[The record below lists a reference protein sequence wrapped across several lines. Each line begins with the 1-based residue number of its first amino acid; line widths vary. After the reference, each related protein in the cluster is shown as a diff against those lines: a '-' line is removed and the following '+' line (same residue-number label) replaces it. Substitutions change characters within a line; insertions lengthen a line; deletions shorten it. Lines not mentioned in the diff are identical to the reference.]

1 MSTNCYNPIKGIDD
15 VISSKIQGW
24 NKYRVAT
31 LRGMYDESHPSP
43 LDTSDLDKA
52 VQELISYRR
61 NLGKVNAESIKT
73 ASFNLS
79 ESYQKLKESFSA
91 EERFNRINMISTMF
105 SDRLDA
111 LQEANPSLSRKV
123 ICNGF
128 ISNGKLVA
136 GQFSVFEG
144 VYNDLLEYYLE
155 AVEEDDM
162 DTANSYKKVLENW
175 GALVSHARMRLRD
188 TEELKLGNNIEYAD
202 DTNPDNYNDNKLS
215 ELYDA
220 SESKREAWQETSDMQ
235 SAFGSVGKQ
244 VRKLLGSIQRVENG
258 EEVYDDLGFPIMLDP
273 VKTHQSLIEI
283 LRGVT
288 SENQMIGLLRNAS
301 SSQSWLQP
309 VIEELENNDQ
319 LRTQFYVD
327 FKKNFQP
334 YSILLEEIKNEL
346 RTFKTLILNRVN
358 ISLSGQYLTS
368 ITLGKQVNPDTS
380 VFNKDGSI
388 NWKNLQNLR
397 EIVAEYF
404 PSKNVSI
411 VPKFYSNK
419 ETSWQE
425 KKRVLI
431 KITEALG
438 IDIDGNTLDRIM
450 SNGRD
455 LHKFTDAISELIEFG
470 TDKILNKSELESL
483 NKGNFS
489 LSKSSFKDF
498 IKFSPAGSTAKQG
511 VIREKIDKML
521 TIITKNREGL
531 RLESRVRHK
540 DKNGNN
546 ITLFSNVIPSY
557 LGDKMDRIASFVTN
571 NDRQGLRRM
580 IENEFLDSSFFM
592 DNGTILNRWIKDL
605 YESDLDEKSFA
616 TNFVFKRFLGTSD
629 NSFENFTSKQ
639 HAIDMM
645 TEYFSERQISPKNI
659 KYIDEEEFNKSKNLK
674 SFPKD
679 QLYYVNGTN
688 YYYKYNS
695 IDSKGNNV
703 WTKHIKDDYA
713 YYPVFILGDSGV
725 SKFIKAKRYS
735 AKEILDGLYDV
746 YRQERRRMALTKA
759 ANSKLKEEEY
769 SPIENFSNKEDEYT
783 ILPFLNKDYKSP
795 DGTVGK
801 YAAMI
806 GENPSKQE
814 VVKAI
819 QAYMEEA
826 VNIFKKNLNNLGL
839 LETKEVYNPNT
850 NKKEV
855 QYIYFSQEVNGDKTI
870 DKVIADYYW
879 NTKFATIQQLQL
891 FTIDP
896 AFYKG
901 TKDLQKRYKEI
912 HAPGSV
918 LSLEARDF
926 DGNLYSKDG
935 IERCVYFDD
944 INLNAELSNPEFMTA
959 IKAKFGKN
967 SPVYKAYTK
976 NTLTDGQ
983 GYRTLESYRK
993 VMGMAGKWTQEME
1006 NVYNAIKQLR
1016 AEYGKDAQIPSD
1028 KLAEI
1033 ASMAVVFQPIKPY
1046 MYTIENYAVN
1056 NTDKLKIPVQ
1066 HKYAEA
1072 VLIPELLPAG
1082 SKLRDMAYWMESKG
1096 VDLVGSTKIVKVGG
1110 FGSTDISKASNA
1122 KELNDALDKAYIHQL
1137 SYGDYRIQTN
1147 VPEHINSSQLFGTQ
1161 VRKLIMTNVEMDDY
1175 HYENY
1180 VGGNKVNLGGKYGDV
1195 RLNGRNLVSFYNSL
1209 IVANILE
1216 SYDLF
1221 ANEVSDIKKLS
1232 DKLLQTTINN
1242 SRESMDNML
1251 AYSLT
1256 GDDKFLVPLFEGALE
1271 HDSSAMLFS
1280 MFKKRVNKQSIKGG
1294 SAVQVSA
1301 MGIKGYEESGDLKY
1315 VVDPNNPNNILYAEC
1330 EIPWDISYT
1339 DINGKEVTLEFS
1351 DYCNEDGTL
1360 KTDKDGN
1367 TLLEKKFPNALSILA
1382 YRIPTERDYSMINL
1396 RVKRFSQKTAGGTI
1410 KVPAQGTTI
1419 AGFDFDID
1427 KLYFM
1432 RNEYRQRELSSSEVA
1447 EIWKEFY
1454 ETYSNI
1460 KDVLKEAR
1468 EEDTESLDRLYKY
1481 WDKAGL
1487 PYSYKEAFAQFI
1499 ADRGYISFESYD
1511 FSKSPLDNTR
1521 AARNNMLIKL
1531 IQERLMDYET
1541 FEQRYTPGGFANA
1554 SKAARTLRELL
1565 FGSLEG
1571 IVSRGTSTSKI
1582 SGENISSK
1590 GSEFA
1595 KKLTNVG
1602 NNLEVTYK
1610 GVTFRNAEHAYQTWK
1625 SGEFDNTAY
1634 NSINTWKPV
1643 GSKPV
1648 NKQINFQIM
1657 VDILTEKLKQHP
1669 ELIEGIKERG
1679 GHEYIISST
1688 HNVVGDKYWESSG
1701 QNAFIK
1707 ALAEAAINVGIS
1719 PINNNFIK
1727 STVDF
1732 NAIAERAK
1740 DSKSDPEPNY
1750 DPSDPM
1756 TIITYNQQNQ
1766 VAGKL
1771 IGIFANQNTNHAFS
1785 SLMKEFTLKE
1795 PIRFAGH
1802 SYNDL
1807 LHAPKGIDVDLNVAE
1822 FLAASVDA
1830 VKDPVLNFLNLN
1842 TITADAG
1849 AVLAR
1854 IGYTTQEIGLLFN
1867 QPIIKEICEYSF
1879 NNGVT
1884 ADMAIREVVKN
1895 YMGDDT
1901 ESPKANPDEDFSIN
1915 KLALNIVNDR
1925 VMREQGKNAM
1935 DNKSF
1940 KADQLKVAELFS
1952 QIQTVAGDV
1961 SQFVTSTKF
1970 TASNAVG
1977 STFGDLYSQQMKVK
1991 NYIDKF
1997 VVKNGKNA
2005 LSVNIKVTDTIDS
2018 PITNNTNLQGSNQ
2031 EYLESLIENPL
2042 AYEQAM
2048 YDMNR
2053 RANSLLNSYYP
2064 YETPSYRNARNRLAS
2079 LTKNNFLDADTIN
2092 SIHSDMLVYML
2103 SQQEDS
2109 LFNGEIPIPVD
2120 SINTPNLD
2128 TTVNS
2133 YTGNITPDAN
2143 TIFVFGSN
2151 PEGRH
2156 GAGAAKI
2163 AREQFGAIYG
2173 QGEGLQGNAY
2183 ALPTKDLRVTKNNG
2197 LRSISEAQ
2205 IIENI
2210 KKLYEVAKQ
2219 NPDKQFKIAYRN
2231 TDKASLNGYT
2241 GLEMIDM
2248 FLKAGSIPTN
2258 IVFSKEW
2265 IDTGK
2270 FDLPTKK
2277 VQSTSKSYI
2286 PAREYYT
2293 KHFAKEVFNTLESN
2307 PDLKSLPLFQYMQ
2320 FVTNEK
2326 TGDISMNVQGIGG
2339 LAPYQKDELKESWAE
2354 LLKTEPDLA
2363 SNLFMYNF
2371 YKLGFTFSP
2380 LAFMNLAPTE
2390 LKLNMKL
2397 WREWDPSADNGKG
2410 AWIQSDKSYIDFL
2423 NEVKKGISVN
2433 IEEFAKQYILNHLDN
2448 RSLVFTAK
2456 GSTRDFLKKEVYKN
2470 GVAASEFTL
2479 KVSKLG
2485 DDAKNY
2491 TIADDTIPKSW
2502 TAFRPCII
2510 VDGIVYMCE
2519 SGNDKFNVST
2529 DGSMTYRK
2537 VSQLG
2542 TTNKSLQYISDSETK
2557 ITDSQT
2563 YDDKMPG
2570 STKREDRV
2578 PEEHPEK
2585 VDRDKLV
2592 NDLIYYSLMNGNLVE
2607 ESTDKFKED
2616 ISIFK
2621 DSDLKDTIED
2631 IKNELREKGLID
2643 KTGKK
2648 IC

>member
-1 MSTNCYNPIKGIDD
+1 MSTKCYNPIKGIDD
-15 VISSKIQGW
+15 VIASKIQDW
-24 NKYRVAT
+24 NEYRVAT
-31 LRGMYDESHPSP
+31 LRGMYDESHSSP
-43 LDTSDLDKA
+43 LDTSDLDRA
-52 VQELISYRR
+52 VQDLISYRR
-61 NLGKVNAESIKT
+61 DLGKMNAESIKT
-73 ASFNLS
+73 TSSNLS

-111 LQEANPSLSRKV
+111 LQEANPFLSRKV

-128 ISNGKLVA
+128 VSNGKLVA

-144 VYNDLLEYYLE
+144 VYNDLLEYYSE
-155 AVEEDDM
+155 AVEEGDM

-188 TEELKLGNNIEYAD
+188 TEELRLGDKIEYAD

-220 SESKREAWQETSDMQ
+220 SESKREAWQETSDMH

-273 VKTHQSLIEI
+273 VKAHQSLIEI

-288 SENQMIGLLRNAS
+288 SERQMIGLLRNAS
-301 SSQSWLQP
+301 NSQTWLQP

-334 YSILLEEIKNEL
+334 YSILLEEVKNGL

-358 ISLSGQYLTS
+358 NSLSGQYLTS
-368 ITLGKQVNPDTS
+368 ITLGKQVNPNTS

-388 NWKNLQNLR
+388 NWKNLQSLR
-397 EIVAEYF
+397 ELVKEYF
-404 PSKNVSI
+404 PSKSVSI
-411 VPKFYSNK
+411 TPKFYNNK

-438 IDIDGNTLDRIM
+438 IDIDGGTLDKIM
-450 SNGRD
+450 SSGRD
-455 LHKFTDAISELIEFG
+455 LHKFTDAISELVEFG
-470 TDKILNKSELESL
+470 TDKILNKKELESL
-483 NKGNFS
+483 DKGEYS
-489 LSKSSFKDF
+489 LSNRSFKDF
-498 IKFSPAGSTAKQG
+498 IRFSPAGSTAKQG

-521 TIITKNREGL
+521 SIVTKNREGL

-546 ITLFSNVIPSY
+546 VTLFSNVIPSY
-557 LGDKMDRIASFVTN
+557 LGDKMDRIASFVSN

-592 DNGTILNRWIKDL
+592 DKDNGTIFNRWLRDL
-605 YESDLDEKSFA
+605 YESGLDEKDFA
-616 TNFVFKRFLGTSD
+616 ANFGFKRFLGTSD

-645 TEYFSERQISPKNI
+645 AEYFSERQKSP
-659 KYIDEEEFNKSKNLK
+659 
-674 SFPKD
+674 
-679 QLYYVNGTN
+679 
-688 YYYKYNS
+688 NS
-695 IDSKGNNV
+695 Q
-703 WTKHIKDDYA
+703 YA

-735 AKEILDGLYDV
+735 AQEILDGLYDV
-746 YRQERRRMALTKA
+746 YRQERRRMALTSA
-759 ANSKLKEEEY
+759 ANTKLKEGGY
-769 SPIENFSNKEDEYT
+769 SLIENFSSKENEYT
-783 ILPFLNKDYKSP
+783 ALPFLNKDYKSP

-826 VNIFKKNLNNLGL
+826 VNSFKTSLNNLGL
-839 LETKEVYNPNT
+839 LETKEVYNPKT

-855 QYIYFSQEVNGDKTI
+855 QYVYFSQEVNGNKSI
-870 DKVIADYYW
+870 DEVIADYYW

-926 DGNLYSKDG
+926 DGNLYSEDG

-944 INLNAELSNPEFMTA
+944 INLNAEVSNPEFMKA
-959 IKAKFGKN
+959 IEAKFGKN

-1006 NVYNAIKQLR
+1006 NVYNTIKQLR

-1028 KLAEI
+1028 KLTEI
-1033 ASMAVVFQPIKPY
+1033 ANMSVVFQPIKPY
-1046 MYTIENYAVN
+1046 MYTIENLAVN
-1056 NTDKLKIPVQ
+1056 STDKLKIPVQ

-1122 KELNDALDKAYIHQL
+1122 QELSNALDKAYIHQL

-1161 VRKLIMTNVEMDDY
+1161 VRKLIMANIKMDDY

-1180 VGGNKVNLGGKYGDV
+1180 VGGKKVNLGGKYGEV

-1209 IVANILE
+1209 IVANILK

-1280 MFKKRVNKQSIKGG
+1280 IFKKRVNKQSIKGG

-1301 MGIKGYEESGDLKY
+1301 MGIKGYEESGDLHY

-1339 DINGKEVTLEFS
+1339 DINGKEVALEFS

-1454 ETYSNI
+1454 ETYPNI

-1468 EEDTESLDRLYKY
+1468 EEDTESLSRLYKY

-1511 FSKSPLDNTR
+1511 FSKSSLDNTR

-1565 FGSLEG
+1565 FGNLEG
-1571 IVSRGTSTSKI
+1571 IVSR
-1582 SGENISSK
+1582 E
-1590 GSEFA
+1590 
-1595 KKLTNVG
+1595 
-1602 NNLEVTYK
+1602 
-1610 GVTFRNAEHAYQTWK
+1610 
-1625 SGEFDNTAY
+1625 
-1634 NSINTWKPV
+1634 
-1643 GSKPV
+1643 
-1648 NKQINFQIM
+1648 
-1657 VDILTEKLKQHP
+1657 
-1669 ELIEGIKERG
+1669 
-1679 GHEYIISST
+1679 
-1688 HNVVGDKYWESSG
+1688 
-1701 QNAFIK
+1701 
-1707 ALAEAAINVGIS
+1707 
-1719 PINNNFIK
+1719 
-1727 STVDF
+1727 TVDF

-1785 SLMKEFTLKE
+1785 SLMSEFTLKD

-1884 ADMAIREVVKN
+1884 ADMAMREVVKN

-1935 DNKSF
+1935 DNQSF

-1952 QIQTVAGDV
+1952 QIQTVAGDI
-1961 SQFVTSTKF
+1961 SQFVTSSKF

-2005 LSVNIKVTDTIDS
+2005 LSVNMKVTDIIDS

-2031 EYLESLIENPL
+2031 EYLKSLIESPL

-2053 RANSLLNSYYP
+2053 RAGMLLNSYYP
-2064 YETPSYRNARNRLAS
+2064 YNTPSYSGARNRLAE
-2079 LTKNNFLDADTIN
+2079 LTKSNFLDADTIN

-2109 LFNGEIPIPVD
+2109 LFNGEM
-2120 SINTPNLD
+2120 
-2128 TTVNS
+2128 
-2133 YTGNITPDAN
+2133 
-2143 TIFVFGSN
+2143 
-2151 PEGRH
+2151 
-2156 GAGAAKI
+2156 
-2163 AREQFGAIYG
+2163 
-2173 QGEGLQGNAY
+2173 
-2183 ALPTKDLRVTKNNG
+2183 PTKDG
-2197 LRSISEAQ
+2197 
-2205 IIENI
+2205 
-2210 KKLYEVAKQ
+2210 
-2219 NPDKQFKIAYRN
+2219 
-2231 TDKASLNGYT
+2231 
-2241 GLEMIDM
+2241 
-2248 FLKAGSIPTN
+2248 
-2258 IVFSKEW
+2258 
-2265 IDTGK
+2265 
-2270 FDLPTKK
+2270 
-2277 VQSTSKSYI
+2277 I

-2363 SNLFMYNF
+2363 RDLFMYNF

-2390 LKLNMKL
+2390 LKLAIKVG
-2397 WREWDPSADNGKG
+2397 RKWDSSANDGNG
-2410 AWIQSDKSYIDFL
+2410 AWVERSYVDFL
-2423 NEVKKGISVN
+2423 NDVKEGTVTANSEK
-2433 IEEFAKQYILNHLDN
+2433 FAKQYILNHLDN
-2448 RSLVFTAK
+2448 RRLVFTAK
-2456 GSTRDFLKKEVYKN
+2456 GSNLKYLKTLVYKN
-2470 GVAASEFTL
+2470 GEAVSNFTL
-2479 KVSKLG
+2479 DVNKLG

-2491 TIADDTIPKSW
+2491 TIKDSTLPKNCV
-2502 TAFRPCII
+2502 AFRPCIV
-2510 VDGIVYMCE
+2510 VDGITYICD
-2519 SGNDKFNVST
+2519 SSNDKFNVSY
-2529 DGSMTYRK
+2529 DGSITYYK

-2542 TTNKSLQYISDSETK
+2542 TTNKSLQYVSDSESRL
-2557 ITDSQT
+2557 TDNEQYDNNMEGNSSQEFIPENT
-2563 YDDKMPG
+2563 PN
-2570 STKREDRV
+2570 SFNREEAINQIIDYGIKNGEFMAEQVESIKEYLNSQSDVDLSDTVNAIRN
-2578 PEEHPEK
+2578 EIQNSGLTDNTGEK
-2585 VDRDKLV
+2585 V
-2592 NDLIYYSLMNGNLVE
+2592 
-2607 ESTDKFKED
+2607 
-2616 ISIFK
+2616 
-2621 DSDLKDTIED
+2621 
-2631 IKNELREKGLID
+2631 
-2643 KTGKK
+2643 
-2648 IC
+2648 C

>member
-1 MSTNCYNPIKGIDD
+1 MSTKCYNPIKGIDD
-15 VISSKIQGW
+15 VIASKIQGW
-24 NKYRVAT
+24 NEYRVAT
-31 LRGMYDESHPSP
+31 LRGMYDESHSSP

-52 VQELISYRR
+52 VQDLISYRR
-61 NLGKVNAESIKT
+61 DLGKMNAESIKT
-73 ASFNLS
+73 TSSNLS

-111 LQEANPSLSRKV
+111 LQEANPFLSRKV

-128 ISNGKLVA
+128 VSNGKLVA

-144 VYNDLLEYYLE
+144 VYNDLLEYYSE
-155 AVEEDDM
+155 AVEEGDM

-188 TEELKLGNNIEYAD
+188 TEELRLGDKIEYAD

-220 SESKREAWQETSDMQ
+220 SESKREAWQETSDMH

-273 VKTHQSLIEI
+273 VKAHQSLIEI

-288 SENQMIGLLRNAS
+288 SERQMIGLLRNAS
-301 SSQSWLQP
+301 NSQTWLQP

-334 YSILLEEIKNEL
+334 YSILLEEVKNGL

-358 ISLSGQYLTS
+358 NSLSGQYLTS
-368 ITLGKQVNPDTS
+368 ITLGKQVNPNTS

-388 NWKNLQNLR
+388 NWKNLQSLR
-397 EIVAEYF
+397 ELVKEYF
-404 PSKNVSI
+404 PSKSVSI
-411 VPKFYSNK
+411 TPKFYNNK

-438 IDIDGNTLDRIM
+438 IDIDGGTLDKIM
-450 SNGRD
+450 SSGRD
-455 LHKFTDAISELIEFG
+455 LHKFTDAISELVEFG
-470 TDKILNKSELESL
+470 TDKILNKKELESL
-483 NKGNFS
+483 DKGEYS
-489 LSKSSFKDF
+489 LSNRSFKDF
-498 IKFSPAGSTAKQG
+498 IRFSPAGSTAKQG

-521 TIITKNREGL
+521 SIVTKNREGL

-546 ITLFSNVIPSY
+546 VTLFSNVIPSY
-557 LGDKMDRIASFVTN
+557 LGDKMDRIASFVSN

-592 DNGTILNRWIKDL
+592 DKDNGTIFNRWLRDL
-605 YESDLDEKSFA
+605 YESGLDEKDFA
-616 TNFVFKRFLGTSD
+616 ANFGFKRFLGTSD

-645 TEYFSERQISPKNI
+645 AEYFSERQKSP
-659 KYIDEEEFNKSKNLK
+659 
-674 SFPKD
+674 
-679 QLYYVNGTN
+679 
-688 YYYKYNS
+688 NS
-695 IDSKGNNV
+695 Q
-703 WTKHIKDDYA
+703 YA

-735 AKEILDGLYDV
+735 AQEILDGLYDV
-746 YRQERRRMALTKA
+746 YRQERRRMALTSA
-759 ANSKLKEEEY
+759 ANTKLKEGGY
-769 SPIENFSNKEDEYT
+769 SLIENFSSKENEYT
-783 ILPFLNKDYKSP
+783 ALPFLNKDYKSP

-826 VNIFKKNLNNLGL
+826 VNSFKTSLNNLGL
-839 LETKEVYNPNT
+839 LETKEVYNPKT

-855 QYIYFSQEVNGDKTI
+855 QYVYFSQEVNGNKSI
-870 DKVIADYYW
+870 DEVIADYYW

-926 DGNLYSKDG
+926 DGNLYSEDG

-944 INLNAELSNPEFMTA
+944 INLNAEVSNPEFMKA
-959 IKAKFGKN
+959 IEAKFGKN

-1006 NVYNAIKQLR
+1006 NVYNTIKQLR

-1028 KLAEI
+1028 KLTEI
-1033 ASMAVVFQPIKPY
+1033 ANMSVVFQPIKPY
-1046 MYTIENYAVN
+1046 MYTIENLAVN
-1056 NTDKLKIPVQ
+1056 STDKLKIPVQ

-1122 KELNDALDKAYIHQL
+1122 QELSNALDKAYIHQL

-1161 VRKLIMTNVEMDDY
+1161 VRKLIMANIKMDDY

-1180 VGGNKVNLGGKYGDV
+1180 VGGKKVNLGGKYGEV

-1209 IVANILE
+1209 IVANILK

-1256 GDDKFLVPLFEGALE
+1256 GGDKFLVPLFEGALE

-1280 MFKKRVNKQSIKGG
+1280 IFKKRVNKQSIKGG

-1301 MGIKGYEESGDLKY
+1301 MGIKGYEESGDLHY

-1339 DINGKEVTLEFS
+1339 DINGKEVALEFS

-1454 ETYSNI
+1454 ETYPNI

-1468 EEDTESLDRLYKY
+1468 EEDTESLNRLYKY

-1565 FGSLEG
+1565 FGNLEG
-1571 IVSRGTSTSKI
+1571 IVSR
-1582 SGENISSK
+1582 E
-1590 GSEFA
+1590 
-1595 KKLTNVG
+1595 
-1602 NNLEVTYK
+1602 
-1610 GVTFRNAEHAYQTWK
+1610 
-1625 SGEFDNTAY
+1625 
-1634 NSINTWKPV
+1634 
-1643 GSKPV
+1643 
-1648 NKQINFQIM
+1648 
-1657 VDILTEKLKQHP
+1657 
-1669 ELIEGIKERG
+1669 
-1679 GHEYIISST
+1679 
-1688 HNVVGDKYWESSG
+1688 
-1701 QNAFIK
+1701 
-1707 ALAEAAINVGIS
+1707 
-1719 PINNNFIK
+1719 
-1727 STVDF
+1727 TVDF

-1785 SLMKEFTLKE
+1785 SLMSEFTLKD

-1884 ADMAIREVVKN
+1884 ADMAMREVVKN

-1935 DNKSF
+1935 DNQSF

-1952 QIQTVAGDV
+1952 QIQTVAGDI
-1961 SQFVTSTKF
+1961 SQFVTSSKF

-2005 LSVNIKVTDTIDS
+2005 LSVNMKVTDIIDS

-2031 EYLESLIENPL
+2031 EYLKSLIENPL

-2053 RANSLLNSYYP
+2053 RAGMLLNSYYP
-2064 YETPSYRNARNRLAS
+2064 YNTPSYSGARNRLAE
-2079 LTKNNFLDADTIN
+2079 LTKSNFLDADTIN

-2109 LFNGEIPIPVD
+2109 LFNGEM
-2120 SINTPNLD
+2120 
-2128 TTVNS
+2128 
-2133 YTGNITPDAN
+2133 
-2143 TIFVFGSN
+2143 
-2151 PEGRH
+2151 
-2156 GAGAAKI
+2156 
-2163 AREQFGAIYG
+2163 
-2173 QGEGLQGNAY
+2173 
-2183 ALPTKDLRVTKNNG
+2183 PTKDG
-2197 LRSISEAQ
+2197 
-2205 IIENI
+2205 
-2210 KKLYEVAKQ
+2210 
-2219 NPDKQFKIAYRN
+2219 
-2231 TDKASLNGYT
+2231 
-2241 GLEMIDM
+2241 
-2248 FLKAGSIPTN
+2248 
-2258 IVFSKEW
+2258 
-2265 IDTGK
+2265 
-2270 FDLPTKK
+2270 
-2277 VQSTSKSYI
+2277 I

-2363 SNLFMYNF
+2363 RDLFMYNF

-2390 LKLNMKL
+2390 LKLAIKVG
-2397 WREWDPSADNGKG
+2397 RKWDSSANDGNG
-2410 AWIQSDKSYIDFL
+2410 AWVERSYVDFL
-2423 NEVKKGISVN
+2423 NDVKEGTVTANSEK
-2433 IEEFAKQYILNHLDN
+2433 FAKQYILNHLDN
-2448 RSLVFTAK
+2448 KRLVLTAK
-2456 GSTRDFLKKEVYKN
+2456 GSIYKLIKDDVYKN
-2470 GVAASEFTL
+2470 NETVSSFTL
-2479 KVSKLG
+2479 NGGKLG
-2485 DDAKNY
+2485 DDAKY
-2491 TIADDTIPKSW
+2491 FTIKDSSLPKNVI
-2502 TAFRPCII
+2502 AFRPCIVI
-2510 VDGIVYMCE
+2510 DGVIYMCE
-2519 SGNDKFNVST
+2519 SGNDKFNVSY
-2529 DGSMTYRK
+2529 DGSITYYK

-2542 TTNKSLQYISDSETK
+2542 TTNKSLQYVSDSESRL
-2557 ITDSQT
+2557 TDNEQYDNNMEGNSSQEFIPENT
-2563 YDDKMPG
+2563 PN
-2570 STKREDRV
+2570 SFNREEAINQIIDYGIKNGEFMAEQVESIKEYLNSQSDVDLSDTVNAIRN
-2578 PEEHPEK
+2578 EIQNSGLTDNTGEK
-2585 VDRDKLV
+2585 V
-2592 NDLIYYSLMNGNLVE
+2592 
-2607 ESTDKFKED
+2607 
-2616 ISIFK
+2616 
-2621 DSDLKDTIED
+2621 
-2631 IKNELREKGLID
+2631 
-2643 KTGKK
+2643 
-2648 IC
+2648 C

>member
-1 MSTNCYNPIKGIDD
+1 MSTKCYNPIKGIDD
-15 VISSKIQGW
+15 VIASKIQGW
-24 NKYRVAT
+24 NEYRVAT
-31 LRGMYDESHPSP
+31 LRGMYDESHSSP
-43 LDTSDLDKA
+43 LDTSDLDRA
-52 VQELISYRR
+52 VQDLISYRR
-61 NLGKVNAESIKT
+61 DLGKMNAESIKT
-73 ASFNLS
+73 TSSNLS

-111 LQEANPSLSRKV
+111 LQEANPFLSRKV

-128 ISNGKLVA
+128 VSNGKLVA

-144 VYNDLLEYYLE
+144 VYNDLLEYYSE
-155 AVEEDDM
+155 AVEEGDM

-175 GALVSHARMRLRD
+175 GELVSHARMRLRD
-188 TEELKLGNNIEYAD
+188 TEELRLGDKIEYAD

-220 SESKREAWQETSDMQ
+220 SESKREAWQETSDMH

-273 VKTHQSLIEI
+273 VKAHQSLIEI

-288 SENQMIGLLRNAS
+288 SERQMIGLLRNAS
-301 SSQSWLQP
+301 NSQTWLQP

-334 YSILLEEIKNEL
+334 YSILLEEVKNGL

-358 ISLSGQYLTS
+358 NSLSGQYLTS
-368 ITLGKQVNPDTS
+368 ITLGKQVNPNTS

-388 NWKNLQNLR
+388 NWKNLQSLR
-397 EIVAEYF
+397 ELVKEYF
-404 PSKNVSI
+404 PSKSVSI
-411 VPKFYSNK
+411 TPKFYNNK

-438 IDIDGNTLDRIM
+438 IDIDGGTLDKIM
-450 SNGRD
+450 SSGRD
-455 LHKFTDAISELIEFG
+455 LHKFTDAISELVEFG
-470 TDKILNKSELESL
+470 TDKILNKKELESL
-483 NKGNFS
+483 DKGEYS
-489 LSKSSFKDF
+489 LSNRSFKDF
-498 IKFSPAGSTAKQG
+498 IRFSPAGSTAKQG

-521 TIITKNREGL
+521 SIVTKNREGL

-546 ITLFSNVIPSY
+546 VTLFSNVIPSY
-557 LGDKMDRIASFVTN
+557 LGDKMDRIASFVSN

-592 DNGTILNRWIKDL
+592 DKDNGTIFNRWLRDL
-605 YESDLDEKSFA
+605 YESGLDEKDFA
-616 TNFVFKRFLGTSD
+616 ANFGFKRFLGTSD

-645 TEYFSERQISPKNI
+645 AEYFSERQKSP
-659 KYIDEEEFNKSKNLK
+659 
-674 SFPKD
+674 
-679 QLYYVNGTN
+679 
-688 YYYKYNS
+688 NS
-695 IDSKGNNV
+695 Q
-703 WTKHIKDDYA
+703 YA

-735 AKEILDGLYDV
+735 AQEILDGLYDV
-746 YRQERRRMALTKA
+746 YRQERRRMALTSA
-759 ANSKLKEEEY
+759 ANTKLKEGGY
-769 SPIENFSNKEDEYT
+769 SLIENFSSKENEYT
-783 ILPFLNKDYKSP
+783 ALPFLNKDYKSP

-826 VNIFKKNLNNLGL
+826 VNSFKTSLNNLGL
-839 LETKEVYNPNT
+839 LETKEVYNPKT

-855 QYIYFSQEVNGDKTI
+855 QYVYFSQEVNGNKSI
-870 DKVIADYYW
+870 DEVIADYYW

-926 DGNLYSKDG
+926 DGNLYSEDG

-944 INLNAELSNPEFMTA
+944 INLNAEVSNPEFMKA
-959 IKAKFGKN
+959 IEAKFGKN

-1006 NVYNAIKQLR
+1006 NVYNTIKQLR

-1028 KLAEI
+1028 KLTEI
-1033 ASMAVVFQPIKPY
+1033 ANMSVVFQPIKPY
-1046 MYTIENYAVN
+1046 MYTIENLAVN
-1056 NTDKLKIPVQ
+1056 STDKLKIPVQ

-1122 KELNDALDKAYIHQL
+1122 QELSNALDKAYIHQL

-1161 VRKLIMTNVEMDDY
+1161 VRKLIMANIKMDDY

-1180 VGGNKVNLGGKYGDV
+1180 VGGKKVNLGGKYGEV

-1209 IVANILE
+1209 IVANILK

-1280 MFKKRVNKQSIKGG
+1280 IFKKRVNKQSIKGG

-1301 MGIKGYEESGDLKY
+1301 MGIKGYEESGDLHY

-1339 DINGKEVTLEFS
+1339 DINGKEVALEFS

-1454 ETYSNI
+1454 ETYPNI

-1468 EEDTESLDRLYKY
+1468 EEDTESLNRLYKY

-1511 FSKSPLDNTR
+1511 FSKSSLDNTR

-1565 FGSLEG
+1565 FGNLEG
-1571 IVSRGTSTSKI
+1571 IVSR
-1582 SGENISSK
+1582 E
-1590 GSEFA
+1590 
-1595 KKLTNVG
+1595 
-1602 NNLEVTYK
+1602 
-1610 GVTFRNAEHAYQTWK
+1610 
-1625 SGEFDNTAY
+1625 
-1634 NSINTWKPV
+1634 
-1643 GSKPV
+1643 
-1648 NKQINFQIM
+1648 
-1657 VDILTEKLKQHP
+1657 
-1669 ELIEGIKERG
+1669 
-1679 GHEYIISST
+1679 
-1688 HNVVGDKYWESSG
+1688 
-1701 QNAFIK
+1701 
-1707 ALAEAAINVGIS
+1707 
-1719 PINNNFIK
+1719 
-1727 STVDF
+1727 TVDF

-1785 SLMKEFTLKE
+1785 SLMSEFTLKD

-1884 ADMAIREVVKN
+1884 ADMAMREVVKN

-1935 DNKSF
+1935 DNQSF

-1952 QIQTVAGDV
+1952 QIQTVAGDI
-1961 SQFVTSTKF
+1961 SQFVTSSKF

-2005 LSVNIKVTDTIDS
+2005 LSVNMKVTDIIDS

-2031 EYLESLIENPL
+2031 EYLKSLIENPL

-2053 RANSLLNSYYP
+2053 RAGMLLNSYYP
-2064 YETPSYRNARNRLAS
+2064 YNTPSYSGARNRLAE
-2079 LTKNNFLDADTIN
+2079 LTKSNFLDADTIN

-2109 LFNGEIPIPVD
+2109 LFNGEM
-2120 SINTPNLD
+2120 
-2128 TTVNS
+2128 
-2133 YTGNITPDAN
+2133 
-2143 TIFVFGSN
+2143 
-2151 PEGRH
+2151 
-2156 GAGAAKI
+2156 
-2163 AREQFGAIYG
+2163 
-2173 QGEGLQGNAY
+2173 
-2183 ALPTKDLRVTKNNG
+2183 PTKDG
-2197 LRSISEAQ
+2197 
-2205 IIENI
+2205 
-2210 KKLYEVAKQ
+2210 
-2219 NPDKQFKIAYRN
+2219 
-2231 TDKASLNGYT
+2231 
-2241 GLEMIDM
+2241 
-2248 FLKAGSIPTN
+2248 
-2258 IVFSKEW
+2258 
-2265 IDTGK
+2265 
-2270 FDLPTKK
+2270 
-2277 VQSTSKSYI
+2277 I

-2339 LAPYQKDELKESWAE
+2339 LAPYQKDELKGSWAE

-2363 SNLFMYNF
+2363 RDLFMYNF

-2390 LKLNMKL
+2390 LKLAIKVG
-2397 WREWDPSADNGKG
+2397 RKWDSSANDGNG
-2410 AWIQSDKSYIDFL
+2410 AWVERSYVDFL
-2423 NEVKKGISVN
+2423 NDVKEGTVTANSEK
-2433 IEEFAKQYILNHLDN
+2433 FAKQYILNHLDN
-2448 RSLVFTAK
+2448 RRLVFTAK
-2456 GSTRDFLKKEVYKN
+2456 GSNLKYLKTLVYKN
-2470 GVAASEFTL
+2470 GEAVSNFTL
-2479 KVSKLG
+2479 DVNKLG

-2491 TIADDTIPKSW
+2491 TIKDSTLPKNCV
-2502 TAFRPCII
+2502 AFRPCIV
-2510 VDGIVYMCE
+2510 VDGITYICD
-2519 SGNDKFNVST
+2519 SSNDKFNVSY
-2529 DGSMTYRK
+2529 DGSITYYK

-2542 TTNKSLQYISDSETK
+2542 TTNKSLQYVSDSESRL
-2557 ITDSQT
+2557 TDNEQYDNNMEGNSSQEFIPENT
-2563 YDDKMPG
+2563 PN
-2570 STKREDRV
+2570 SFNREEAINQIIDYGIKNGEFMAEQVESIKEYLNSQSDVDLSDTVNAIRN
-2578 PEEHPEK
+2578 EIQNSGLTDNTGEK
-2585 VDRDKLV
+2585 V
-2592 NDLIYYSLMNGNLVE
+2592 
-2607 ESTDKFKED
+2607 
-2616 ISIFK
+2616 
-2621 DSDLKDTIED
+2621 
-2631 IKNELREKGLID
+2631 
-2643 KTGKK
+2643 
-2648 IC
+2648 C

>member
-1 MSTNCYNPIKGIDD
+1 MSTKCYNPIKGIDD
-15 VISSKIQGW
+15 VIASKIQGW
-24 NKYRVAT
+24 NEYRVAT
-31 LRGMYDESHPSP
+31 LRGMYDESHSSP
-43 LDTSDLDKA
+43 LDTSDLDRA
-52 VQELISYRR
+52 VQDLISYRR
-61 NLGKVNAESIKT
+61 DLGKMNAESIKT
-73 ASFNLS
+73 TSSNLS

-111 LQEANPSLSRKV
+111 LQEANPFLSRKV

-128 ISNGKLVA
+128 VSNGKLVA

-144 VYNDLLEYYLE
+144 VYNDLLEYYSE
-155 AVEEDDM
+155 AVEEGDM

-188 TEELKLGNNIEYAD
+188 TEELRLGDKIEYAD

-220 SESKREAWQETSDMQ
+220 SESKREAWQETSDMH

-273 VKTHQSLIEI
+273 VKAHQSLIEI

-288 SENQMIGLLRNAS
+288 SERQMIGLLRNAS
-301 SSQSWLQP
+301 NSQTWLQP

-334 YSILLEEIKNEL
+334 YSILLEEVKNGL

-358 ISLSGQYLTS
+358 NSLSGQYLTS
-368 ITLGKQVNPDTS
+368 ITLGKQVNPNTS

-388 NWKNLQNLR
+388 NWKNLQSLR
-397 EIVAEYF
+397 ELVKEYF
-404 PSKNVSI
+404 PSKSVSI
-411 VPKFYSNK
+411 TPKFYNNK

-438 IDIDGNTLDRIM
+438 IDIDGGTLDKIM
-450 SNGRD
+450 SSGRD
-455 LHKFTDAISELIEFG
+455 LHKFTDAISELVEFG
-470 TDKILNKSELESL
+470 TDKILNKKELESL
-483 NKGNFS
+483 DKGEYS
-489 LSKSSFKDF
+489 LSNRSFKDF
-498 IKFSPAGSTAKQG
+498 IRFSPAGSTAKQG

-521 TIITKNREGL
+521 SIVTKNREGL

-546 ITLFSNVIPSY
+546 VTLFSNVIPSY
-557 LGDKMDRIASFVTN
+557 LGDKMDRIASFVSN

-592 DNGTILNRWIKDL
+592 DKDNGTIFNRWLRDL
-605 YESDLDEKSFA
+605 YESGLDEKDFA
-616 TNFVFKRFLGTSD
+616 ANFGFKRFLGTSD

-645 TEYFSERQISPKNI
+645 AEYFSERQKSP
-659 KYIDEEEFNKSKNLK
+659 
-674 SFPKD
+674 
-679 QLYYVNGTN
+679 
-688 YYYKYNS
+688 NS
-695 IDSKGNNV
+695 Q
-703 WTKHIKDDYA
+703 YA

-735 AKEILDGLYDV
+735 AQEILDGLYDV
-746 YRQERRRMALTKA
+746 YRQERRRMALTSA
-759 ANSKLKEEEY
+759 ANTKLKEGGY
-769 SPIENFSNKEDEYT
+769 SLIENFSSKENEYT
-783 ILPFLNKDYKSP
+783 ALPFLNKDYKSP

-826 VNIFKKNLNNLGL
+826 VNSFKTSLNNLGL
-839 LETKEVYNPNT
+839 LETKEVYNPKT

-855 QYIYFSQEVNGDKTI
+855 QYVYFSQEVNGNKSI
-870 DKVIADYYW
+870 DEVIADYYW

-926 DGNLYSKDG
+926 DGNLYSEDG

-944 INLNAELSNPEFMTA
+944 INLNAEVSNPEFMKA
-959 IKAKFGKN
+959 IEAKFGKN

-1006 NVYNAIKQLR
+1006 NVYNTIKQLR

-1028 KLAEI
+1028 KLTEI
-1033 ASMAVVFQPIKPY
+1033 ANMSVVFQPIKPY
-1046 MYTIENYAVN
+1046 MYTIENLAVN
-1056 NTDKLKIPVQ
+1056 STDKLKIPVQ

-1122 KELNDALDKAYIHQL
+1122 QELSNALDKAYIHQL

-1161 VRKLIMTNVEMDDY
+1161 VRKLIMANIKMDDY

-1180 VGGNKVNLGGKYGDV
+1180 VGGKKVNLGGKYGEV

-1209 IVANILE
+1209 IVANILK

-1280 MFKKRVNKQSIKGG
+1280 IFKKRVNKQSIKGG

-1301 MGIKGYEESGDLKY
+1301 MGIKGYEESGDLHY

-1339 DINGKEVTLEFS
+1339 DINGKEVALEFS

-1454 ETYSNI
+1454 ETYPNI

-1468 EEDTESLDRLYKY
+1468 EEDTESLNRLYKY

-1521 AARNNMLIKL
+1521 VARNNMLIKL

-1565 FGSLEG
+1565 FGNLEG
-1571 IVSRGTSTSKI
+1571 IVSR
-1582 SGENISSK
+1582 E
-1590 GSEFA
+1590 
-1595 KKLTNVG
+1595 
-1602 NNLEVTYK
+1602 
-1610 GVTFRNAEHAYQTWK
+1610 
-1625 SGEFDNTAY
+1625 
-1634 NSINTWKPV
+1634 
-1643 GSKPV
+1643 
-1648 NKQINFQIM
+1648 
-1657 VDILTEKLKQHP
+1657 
-1669 ELIEGIKERG
+1669 
-1679 GHEYIISST
+1679 
-1688 HNVVGDKYWESSG
+1688 
-1701 QNAFIK
+1701 
-1707 ALAEAAINVGIS
+1707 
-1719 PINNNFIK
+1719 
-1727 STVDF
+1727 TVDF

-1785 SLMKEFTLKE
+1785 SLMSEFTLKD

-1884 ADMAIREVVKN
+1884 ADMAMREVVKN

-1935 DNKSF
+1935 DNQSF

-1952 QIQTVAGDV
+1952 QIQTVAGDI
-1961 SQFVTSTKF
+1961 SQFVTSSKF

-2005 LSVNIKVTDTIDS
+2005 LSVNMKVTDIIDS

-2053 RANSLLNSYYP
+2053 RAGMLLNSYYP
-2064 YETPSYRNARNRLAS
+2064 YNTPSYSGARNRLAE
-2079 LTKNNFLDADTIN
+2079 LTKSNFLDADTIN

-2109 LFNGEIPIPVD
+2109 LFNGEM
-2120 SINTPNLD
+2120 
-2128 TTVNS
+2128 
-2133 YTGNITPDAN
+2133 
-2143 TIFVFGSN
+2143 
-2151 PEGRH
+2151 
-2156 GAGAAKI
+2156 
-2163 AREQFGAIYG
+2163 
-2173 QGEGLQGNAY
+2173 
-2183 ALPTKDLRVTKNNG
+2183 PTKDG
-2197 LRSISEAQ
+2197 
-2205 IIENI
+2205 
-2210 KKLYEVAKQ
+2210 
-2219 NPDKQFKIAYRN
+2219 
-2231 TDKASLNGYT
+2231 
-2241 GLEMIDM
+2241 
-2248 FLKAGSIPTN
+2248 
-2258 IVFSKEW
+2258 
-2265 IDTGK
+2265 
-2270 FDLPTKK
+2270 
-2277 VQSTSKSYI
+2277 I

-2363 SNLFMYNF
+2363 RDLFMYNF

-2390 LKLNMKL
+2390 LKLAIKVG
-2397 WREWDPSADNGKG
+2397 RKWDSSANDGNG
-2410 AWIQSDKSYIDFL
+2410 AWVERSYVDFL
-2423 NEVKKGISVN
+2423 NDVKEGTVTANSEK
-2433 IEEFAKQYILNHLDN
+2433 FAKQYILNHLDN
-2448 RSLVFTAK
+2448 RRLVFTAK
-2456 GSTRDFLKKEVYKN
+2456 GSNLKYLKTLVYKN
-2470 GVAASEFTL
+2470 GEAVSNFTL
-2479 KVSKLG
+2479 DVNKLG

-2491 TIADDTIPKSW
+2491 TIKDSTLPKNCV
-2502 TAFRPCII
+2502 AFRPCIVI
-2510 VDGIVYMCE
+2510 DGVIYMCE
-2519 SGNDKFNVST
+2519 SGNDKFNVSY
-2529 DGSMTYRK
+2529 DGSITYYK

-2542 TTNKSLQYISDSETK
+2542 TTNKSLQYVSDSESRL
-2557 ITDSQT
+2557 TDNEQYDNNMEGNSSQEFIPENT
-2563 YDDKMPG
+2563 PN
-2570 STKREDRV
+2570 SFNREEAINQIIDYGIKNGEFMAEQVESIKEYLNSQSDVDLSDTVNAIRN
-2578 PEEHPEK
+2578 EIQNSGLTDNTGEK
-2585 VDRDKLV
+2585 V
-2592 NDLIYYSLMNGNLVE
+2592 
-2607 ESTDKFKED
+2607 
-2616 ISIFK
+2616 
-2621 DSDLKDTIED
+2621 
-2631 IKNELREKGLID
+2631 
-2643 KTGKK
+2643 
-2648 IC
+2648 C

>member
-1 MSTNCYNPIKGIDD
+1 MSTKCYNPIKGIDD
-15 VISSKIQGW
+15 VIASKIQGW
-24 NKYRVAT
+24 NEYRVAT
-31 LRGMYDESHPSP
+31 LRGMYDESHSSP

-52 VQELISYRR
+52 VQDLISYRR
-61 NLGKVNAESIKT
+61 DLGKMNAESIKT
-73 ASFNLS
+73 TSSNLS
-79 ESYQKLKESFSA
+79 ESYQKLKGSFSA

-111 LQEANPSLSRKV
+111 LQEANPFLSRKV

-128 ISNGKLVA
+128 VSNGKLVA

-144 VYNDLLEYYLE
+144 VYNDLLEYYSE
-155 AVEEDDM
+155 AVEEGDM

-188 TEELKLGNNIEYAD
+188 TEELRLGDKIEYAD

-220 SESKREAWQETSDMQ
+220 SESKREAWQETSDMH

-273 VKTHQSLIEI
+273 VKAHQSLIEI

-288 SENQMIGLLRNAS
+288 SERQMIGLLRNAS
-301 SSQSWLQP
+301 NSQTWLQP

-334 YSILLEEIKNEL
+334 YSILLEEVKNGL

-358 ISLSGQYLTS
+358 NSLSGQYLTS
-368 ITLGKQVNPDTS
+368 ITLGKQVNPNTS

-388 NWKNLQNLR
+388 NWKNLQSLR
-397 EIVAEYF
+397 ELVKEYF
-404 PSKNVSI
+404 PSKSVSI
-411 VPKFYSNK
+411 TPKFYNNK

-438 IDIDGNTLDRIM
+438 IDIDGGTLDKIM
-450 SNGRD
+450 SSGRD
-455 LHKFTDAISELIEFG
+455 LHKFTDAISELVEFG
-470 TDKILNKSELESL
+470 TDKILNKKELESL
-483 NKGNFS
+483 DKGEYS
-489 LSKSSFKDF
+489 LSNRSFKDF
-498 IKFSPAGSTAKQG
+498 IRFSPAGSTAKQG

-521 TIITKNREGL
+521 SIVTKNREGL

-546 ITLFSNVIPSY
+546 VTLFSNVIPSY
-557 LGDKMDRIASFVTN
+557 LGDKMDRIASFVSN

-592 DNGTILNRWIKDL
+592 DKDNGTIFNRWLRDL
-605 YESDLDEKSFA
+605 YESGLDEKDFA
-616 TNFVFKRFLGTSD
+616 ANFGFKRFLGTSD

-645 TEYFSERQISPKNI
+645 AEYFSERQKSP
-659 KYIDEEEFNKSKNLK
+659 
-674 SFPKD
+674 
-679 QLYYVNGTN
+679 
-688 YYYKYNS
+688 NS
-695 IDSKGNNV
+695 Q
-703 WTKHIKDDYA
+703 YA

-735 AKEILDGLYDV
+735 AQEILDGLYDV
-746 YRQERRRMALTKA
+746 YRQERRRMALTSA
-759 ANSKLKEEEY
+759 ANTKLKEGGY
-769 SPIENFSNKEDEYT
+769 SLIENFSSKENEYT
-783 ILPFLNKDYKSP
+783 ALPFLNKDYKSP

-826 VNIFKKNLNNLGL
+826 VNSFKTSLNNLGL
-839 LETKEVYNPNT
+839 LETKEVYNPKT

-855 QYIYFSQEVNGDKTI
+855 QYVYFSQEVNGNKSI
-870 DKVIADYYW
+870 DEVIADYYW

-926 DGNLYSKDG
+926 DGNLYSEDG

-944 INLNAELSNPEFMTA
+944 INLNAEVSNPEFMKA
-959 IKAKFGKN
+959 IEAKFGKN

-1006 NVYNAIKQLR
+1006 NVYNTIKQLR

-1028 KLAEI
+1028 KLTEI
-1033 ASMAVVFQPIKPY
+1033 ANMSVVFQPIKPY
-1046 MYTIENYAVN
+1046 MYTIENLAVN
-1056 NTDKLKIPVQ
+1056 STDKLKIPVQ

-1122 KELNDALDKAYIHQL
+1122 QELSNALDKAYIHQL

-1161 VRKLIMTNVEMDDY
+1161 VRKLIMANIKMDDY

-1180 VGGNKVNLGGKYGDV
+1180 VGGKKVNLGGKYGEV

-1209 IVANILE
+1209 IVANILK

-1280 MFKKRVNKQSIKGG
+1280 IFKKRVNKQSIKGG

-1301 MGIKGYEESGDLKY
+1301 MGIKGYEESGDLHY

-1339 DINGKEVTLEFS
+1339 DINGKEVALEFS

-1454 ETYSNI
+1454 ETYPNI

-1468 EEDTESLDRLYKY
+1468 EEDTESLNRLYKY

-1565 FGSLEG
+1565 FGNLEG
-1571 IVSRGTSTSKI
+1571 IVSRG
-1582 SGENISSK
+1582 
-1590 GSEFA
+1590 
-1595 KKLTNVG
+1595 
-1602 NNLEVTYK
+1602 
-1610 GVTFRNAEHAYQTWK
+1610 
-1625 SGEFDNTAY
+1625 
-1634 NSINTWKPV
+1634 
-1643 GSKPV
+1643 
-1648 NKQINFQIM
+1648 
-1657 VDILTEKLKQHP
+1657 
-1669 ELIEGIKERG
+1669 
-1679 GHEYIISST
+1679 
-1688 HNVVGDKYWESSG
+1688 
-1701 QNAFIK
+1701 
-1707 ALAEAAINVGIS
+1707 
-1719 PINNNFIK
+1719 
-1727 STVDF
+1727 TVDF

-1785 SLMKEFTLKE
+1785 SLMSEFTLKD

-1884 ADMAIREVVKN
+1884 ADMAMREVVKN

-1935 DNKSF
+1935 DNQSF

-1952 QIQTVAGDV
+1952 QIQTVAGDT
-1961 SQFVTSTKF
+1961 SQFVTSSKF

-2005 LSVNIKVTDTIDS
+2005 LSVNMKVTDIIDS

-2031 EYLESLIENPL
+2031 EYLKSLIENPL

-2053 RANSLLNSYYP
+2053 RAGMLLNSYYP
-2064 YETPSYRNARNRLAS
+2064 YNTPSYSGARNRLAE
-2079 LTKNNFLDADTIN
+2079 LTKSNFLDADTIN

-2109 LFNGEIPIPVD
+2109 LFNGEM
-2120 SINTPNLD
+2120 
-2128 TTVNS
+2128 
-2133 YTGNITPDAN
+2133 
-2143 TIFVFGSN
+2143 
-2151 PEGRH
+2151 
-2156 GAGAAKI
+2156 
-2163 AREQFGAIYG
+2163 
-2173 QGEGLQGNAY
+2173 
-2183 ALPTKDLRVTKNNG
+2183 PTKDG
-2197 LRSISEAQ
+2197 
-2205 IIENI
+2205 
-2210 KKLYEVAKQ
+2210 
-2219 NPDKQFKIAYRN
+2219 
-2231 TDKASLNGYT
+2231 
-2241 GLEMIDM
+2241 
-2248 FLKAGSIPTN
+2248 
-2258 IVFSKEW
+2258 
-2265 IDTGK
+2265 
-2270 FDLPTKK
+2270 
-2277 VQSTSKSYI
+2277 I

-2363 SNLFMYNF
+2363 RDLFMYNF

-2390 LKLNMKL
+2390 LKLAIKVG
-2397 WREWDPSADNGKG
+2397 RKWDSSANDGNG
-2410 AWIQSDKSYIDFL
+2410 AWVERSYVDFL
-2423 NEVKKGISVN
+2423 NDVKEGTVTANSEK
-2433 IEEFAKQYILNHLDN
+2433 FAKQYILNHLDN
-2448 RSLVFTAK
+2448 RKLVFTAK
-2456 GSTRDFLKKEVYKN
+2456 GSNLKYLKTLVYKN
-2470 GVAASEFTL
+2470 GEAVSNFTL
-2479 KVSKLG
+2479 DVNKLG

-2491 TIADDTIPKSW
+2491 TIKDSTLPKNCA
-2502 TAFRPCII
+2502 AFRPCIV
-2510 VDGIVYMCE
+2510 VDGITYICD
-2519 SGNDKFNVST
+2519 SSNDKFNVSY
-2529 DGSMTYRK
+2529 DGSITYYK

-2542 TTNKSLQYISDSETK
+2542 TTNKSLQYVSDSESRL
-2557 ITDSQT
+2557 TDNEQYDNNMEGNSSQEFIPENT
-2563 YDDKMPG
+2563 PN
-2570 STKREDRV
+2570 SFNREEAINQIIDYGIKNGEFMAEQVESIKEYLNSQSDVDLSDTVNAIRN
-2578 PEEHPEK
+2578 EIQNSGLTDNTGEK
-2585 VDRDKLV
+2585 V
-2592 NDLIYYSLMNGNLVE
+2592 
-2607 ESTDKFKED
+2607 
-2616 ISIFK
+2616 
-2621 DSDLKDTIED
+2621 
-2631 IKNELREKGLID
+2631 
-2643 KTGKK
+2643 
-2648 IC
+2648 C

>member
-1 MSTNCYNPIKGIDD
+1 MSTKCYNPIKGIDD
-15 VISSKIQGW
+15 VIASKIQGW
-24 NKYRVAT
+24 NEYRVAT
-31 LRGMYDESHPSP
+31 LRGMYDESHSSP
-43 LDTSDLDKA
+43 LDTSDLDRA
-52 VQELISYRR
+52 VQDLISYRR
-61 NLGKVNAESIKT
+61 DLGKMNAESIKT
-73 ASFNLS
+73 TSSNLS

-111 LQEANPSLSRKV
+111 LQEANPFLSRKV

-128 ISNGKLVA
+128 VSNGKLVA

-144 VYNDLLEYYLE
+144 VYNDLLEYYSE
-155 AVEEDDM
+155 AVEEGDM

-175 GALVSHARMRLRD
+175 EALVSHARMRLRD
-188 TEELKLGNNIEYAD
+188 TEELRLGDKIEYAD

-220 SESKREAWQETSDMQ
+220 SESKREAWQETSDMH

-273 VKTHQSLIEI
+273 VKAHQSLIEI

-288 SENQMIGLLRNAS
+288 SERQMIGLLRNAS
-301 SSQSWLQP
+301 NSQTWLQP

-334 YSILLEEIKNEL
+334 YSILLEEVKNGL

-358 ISLSGQYLTS
+358 NSLSGQYLTS
-368 ITLGKQVNPDTS
+368 ITLGKQVNPNTS

-388 NWKNLQNLR
+388 NWKNLQSLR
-397 EIVAEYF
+397 ELVKEYF
-404 PSKNVSI
+404 PSKSVSI
-411 VPKFYSNK
+411 TPKFYNNK

-438 IDIDGNTLDRIM
+438 IDIDGGTLDKIM
-450 SNGRD
+450 SSGRD
-455 LHKFTDAISELIEFG
+455 LHKFTDAISELVEFG
-470 TDKILNKSELESL
+470 TDKILNKKELESL
-483 NKGNFS
+483 DKGEYS
-489 LSKSSFKDF
+489 LSNRSFKDF
-498 IKFSPAGSTAKQG
+498 IRFSPAGSTAKQG

-521 TIITKNREGL
+521 SIVTKNREGL

-546 ITLFSNVIPSY
+546 VTLFSNVIPSY
-557 LGDKMDRIASFVTN
+557 LGDKMDRIASFVSN

-592 DNGTILNRWIKDL
+592 DKDNGTIFNRWLRDL
-605 YESDLDEKSFA
+605 YESGLDEKDFA
-616 TNFVFKRFLGTSD
+616 ANFGFKRFLGTSD

-645 TEYFSERQISPKNI
+645 AEYFSERQKSP
-659 KYIDEEEFNKSKNLK
+659 
-674 SFPKD
+674 
-679 QLYYVNGTN
+679 
-688 YYYKYNS
+688 NS
-695 IDSKGNNV
+695 Q
-703 WTKHIKDDYA
+703 YA

-735 AKEILDGLYDV
+735 AQEILDGLYDV
-746 YRQERRRMALTKA
+746 YRQERRRMALTSA
-759 ANSKLKEEEY
+759 ANTKLKEGGY
-769 SPIENFSNKEDEYT
+769 SLIENFSSKENEYT
-783 ILPFLNKDYKSP
+783 ALPFLNKDYKSP

-826 VNIFKKNLNNLGL
+826 VNSFKTSLNNLGL
-839 LETKEVYNPNT
+839 LETKEVYNPKT

-855 QYIYFSQEVNGDKTI
+855 QYVYFSQEVNGNKSI
-870 DKVIADYYW
+870 DEVIADYYW

-926 DGNLYSKDG
+926 DGNLYSEDG

-944 INLNAELSNPEFMTA
+944 INLNAEVSNPEFMKA
-959 IKAKFGKN
+959 IEAKFGKN

-1006 NVYNAIKQLR
+1006 NVYNTIKQLR

-1028 KLAEI
+1028 KLTEI
-1033 ASMAVVFQPIKPY
+1033 ANMSVVFQPIKPY
-1046 MYTIENYAVN
+1046 MYTIENLAVN
-1056 NTDKLKIPVQ
+1056 STDKLKIPVQ

-1122 KELNDALDKAYIHQL
+1122 QELSNALDKAYIHQL

-1161 VRKLIMTNVEMDDY
+1161 VRKLIMANIKMDDY

-1180 VGGNKVNLGGKYGDV
+1180 VGGKKVNLGGKYGEV

-1209 IVANILE
+1209 IVANILK

-1280 MFKKRVNKQSIKGG
+1280 IFKKRVNKQSIKGG

-1301 MGIKGYEESGDLKY
+1301 MGIKGYEESGDLHY

-1339 DINGKEVTLEFS
+1339 DINGKEVALEFS

-1367 TLLEKKFPNALSILA
+1367 TLLEEKFPNALSILA

-1454 ETYSNI
+1454 ETYPNI

-1468 EEDTESLDRLYKY
+1468 EEDTESLNRLYKY

-1511 FSKSPLDNTR
+1511 FSKSSLDNTR

-1565 FGSLEG
+1565 FGNLEG
-1571 IVSRGTSTSKI
+1571 IVSRG
-1582 SGENISSK
+1582 
-1590 GSEFA
+1590 
-1595 KKLTNVG
+1595 
-1602 NNLEVTYK
+1602 
-1610 GVTFRNAEHAYQTWK
+1610 
-1625 SGEFDNTAY
+1625 
-1634 NSINTWKPV
+1634 
-1643 GSKPV
+1643 
-1648 NKQINFQIM
+1648 
-1657 VDILTEKLKQHP
+1657 
-1669 ELIEGIKERG
+1669 
-1679 GHEYIISST
+1679 
-1688 HNVVGDKYWESSG
+1688 
-1701 QNAFIK
+1701 
-1707 ALAEAAINVGIS
+1707 
-1719 PINNNFIK
+1719 
-1727 STVDF
+1727 TVDF

-1785 SLMKEFTLKE
+1785 SLMSEFTLKD

-1884 ADMAIREVVKN
+1884 ADMAMREVVKN

-1935 DNKSF
+1935 DNQSF

-1952 QIQTVAGDV
+1952 QIQTVAGDI
-1961 SQFVTSTKF
+1961 SQFVTSSKF

-2005 LSVNIKVTDTIDS
+2005 LSVNMKVTDIIDS

-2031 EYLESLIENPL
+2031 EYLKSLIENPL

-2053 RANSLLNSYYP
+2053 RAGMLLNSYYP
-2064 YETPSYRNARNRLAS
+2064 YNTPSYSGARNRLAE
-2079 LTKNNFLDADTIN
+2079 LTKSNFLDADTIN

-2109 LFNGEIPIPVD
+2109 LFNGEM
-2120 SINTPNLD
+2120 
-2128 TTVNS
+2128 
-2133 YTGNITPDAN
+2133 
-2143 TIFVFGSN
+2143 
-2151 PEGRH
+2151 
-2156 GAGAAKI
+2156 
-2163 AREQFGAIYG
+2163 
-2173 QGEGLQGNAY
+2173 
-2183 ALPTKDLRVTKNNG
+2183 PTKDG
-2197 LRSISEAQ
+2197 
-2205 IIENI
+2205 
-2210 KKLYEVAKQ
+2210 
-2219 NPDKQFKIAYRN
+2219 
-2231 TDKASLNGYT
+2231 
-2241 GLEMIDM
+2241 
-2248 FLKAGSIPTN
+2248 
-2258 IVFSKEW
+2258 
-2265 IDTGK
+2265 
-2270 FDLPTKK
+2270 
-2277 VQSTSKSYI
+2277 I

-2326 TGDISMNVQGIGG
+2326 TGDTSMNVQGIGG
-2339 LAPYQKDELKESWAE
+2339 LAPYQKDELKGSWAE

-2363 SNLFMYNF
+2363 RDLFMYNF

-2390 LKLNMKL
+2390 LKLAIKVG
-2397 WREWDPSADNGKG
+2397 RKWDSSANDGNG
-2410 AWIQSDKSYIDFL
+2410 AWVERSYVDFL
-2423 NEVKKGISVN
+2423 NDVKEGTVTANSEK
-2433 IEEFAKQYILNHLDN
+2433 FAKQYILNHLDN
-2448 RSLVFTAK
+2448 RRLVFTAK
-2456 GSTRDFLKKEVYKN
+2456 GSNLKYLKTLVYKN
-2470 GVAASEFTL
+2470 GEAVSNFTL
-2479 KVSKLG
+2479 DVNKLG

-2491 TIADDTIPKSW
+2491 TIKDSTLPKNCV
-2502 TAFRPCII
+2502 AFRPCIV
-2510 VDGIVYMCE
+2510 VDGITYICD
-2519 SGNDKFNVST
+2519 SSNDKFNVSY
-2529 DGSMTYRK
+2529 DGSITYYK

-2542 TTNKSLQYISDSETK
+2542 TTNKSLQYVSDSESRL
-2557 ITDSQT
+2557 TDNEQYDNNMEGNSSQEFIPENT
-2563 YDDKMPG
+2563 PN
-2570 STKREDRV
+2570 SFNREEAINQIIDYGIKNGEFMAEQVESIKEYLNSQSDVDLSDTVNAIRN
-2578 PEEHPEK
+2578 EIQNSGLTDNTGEK
-2585 VDRDKLV
+2585 V
-2592 NDLIYYSLMNGNLVE
+2592 
-2607 ESTDKFKED
+2607 
-2616 ISIFK
+2616 
-2621 DSDLKDTIED
+2621 
-2631 IKNELREKGLID
+2631 
-2643 KTGKK
+2643 
-2648 IC
+2648 C

>member
-1 MSTNCYNPIKGIDD
+1 MSTKCYNPIKGIDD
-15 VISSKIQGW
+15 VIASKIQGW
-24 NKYRVAT
+24 NEYRVAT
-31 LRGMYDESHPSP
+31 LRGMYDESHSSP

-52 VQELISYRR
+52 VQDLISYRR
-61 NLGKVNAESIKT
+61 DLGKMNAESIKT
-73 ASFNLS
+73 TSSNLS

-111 LQEANPSLSRKV
+111 LQEANPFLSRKV

-128 ISNGKLVA
+128 VSNGKLVA

-144 VYNDLLEYYLE
+144 VYNDLLEYYSE
-155 AVEEDDM
+155 AVEEGDM

-175 GALVSHARMRLRD
+175 GALVSYARMRLRD
-188 TEELKLGNNIEYAD
+188 TEELRLGDKIEYAD

-220 SESKREAWQETSDMQ
+220 SESKREAWQETSDMH

-273 VKTHQSLIEI
+273 VKAHQSLIEI

-288 SENQMIGLLRNAS
+288 SERQMIGLLRNAS
-301 SSQSWLQP
+301 NSQTWLQP

-334 YSILLEEIKNEL
+334 YSILLEEVKNGL

-358 ISLSGQYLTS
+358 NSLSGQYLTS
-368 ITLGKQVNPDTS
+368 ITLGKQVNPNTS

-388 NWKNLQNLR
+388 NWKNLQSLR
-397 EIVAEYF
+397 ELVKEYF
-404 PSKNVSI
+404 PSKTISI
-411 VPKFYSNK
+411 APKFYNNK

-438 IDIDGNTLDRIM
+438 IDIDGGTLDKIM

-455 LHKFTDAISELIEFG
+455 LHKFTDAISELVEFG
-470 TDKILNKSELESL
+470 TDKILNKKELESL
-483 NKGNFS
+483 DKGEYS
-489 LSKSSFKDF
+489 LSNRSFKDF
-498 IKFSPAGSTAKQG
+498 IRFSPAGSTAKQG

-521 TIITKNREGL
+521 SIVTKNREGL

-546 ITLFSNVIPSY
+546 VTLFSNVIPSY
-557 LGDKMDRIASFVTN
+557 LGDKMDRIASFVSN
-571 NDRQGLRRM
+571 NDKQGLRRM
-580 IENEFLDSSFFM
+580 IENEFLNSSFFM

-605 YESDLDEKSFA
+605 YESGLDDKDFA
-616 TNFVFKRFLGTSD
+616 ANFEFKRFLGTSD

-645 TEYFSERQISPKNI
+645 AEYFSERQLSP
-659 KYIDEEEFNKSKNLK
+659 
-674 SFPKD
+674 
-679 QLYYVNGTN
+679 
-688 YYYKYNS
+688 NS
-695 IDSKGNNV
+695 Q
-703 WTKHIKDDYA
+703 YA

-735 AKEILDGLYDV
+735 AQEILDGLYDV
-746 YRQERRRMALTKA
+746 YRQERRRMALTVA
-759 ANSKLKEEEY
+759 ANTKLKEGGY
-769 SPIENFSNKEDEYT
+769 SPIDNFSDKANEYT
-783 ILPFLNKDYKSP
+783 ALPFLNKDYKSP
-795 DGTVGK
+795 DGTIGK

-826 VNIFKKNLNNLGL
+826 VNSFKTDLNNLGL
-839 LETKEVYNPNT
+839 LETKEVYNPKT

-855 QYIYFSQEVNGDKTI
+855 QYVYFSQEVNGNKSI
-870 DKVIADYYW
+870 DEVIADYYW

-918 LSLEARDF
+918 LSLEAKDF
-926 DGNLYSKDG
+926 DGNLYSEDG

-944 INLNAELSNPEFMTA
+944 INLNAEVSNPEFMKA
-959 IKAKFGKN
+959 IEAKFGKN

-1006 NVYNAIKQLR
+1006 NVYKAIKQLR

-1033 ASMAVVFQPIKPY
+1033 ANMSVVFQPIKPY
-1046 MYTIENYAVN
+1046 MYTIENLAVN

-1072 VLIPELLPAG
+1072 VLIPELLPAD

-1161 VRKLIMTNVEMDDY
+1161 VRKLIMANIKMDDY

-1180 VGGNKVNLGGKYGDV
+1180 VGGSKVNLGGKYGDV

-1280 MFKKRVNKQSIKGG
+1280 IFKKRVNKQSIKGG

-1301 MGIKGYEESGDLKY
+1301 MGIKGYEESGDLHY

-1339 DINGKEVTLEFS
+1339 DINGKEVALEFS

-1481 WDKAGL
+1481 WNKAGL

-1565 FGSLEG
+1565 FGNLEG
-1571 IVSRGTSTSKI
+1571 IVSRGT
-1582 SGENISSK
+1582 
-1590 GSEFA
+1590 
-1595 KKLTNVG
+1595 
-1602 NNLEVTYK
+1602 
-1610 GVTFRNAEHAYQTWK
+1610 
-1625 SGEFDNTAY
+1625 
-1634 NSINTWKPV
+1634 
-1643 GSKPV
+1643 
-1648 NKQINFQIM
+1648 
-1657 VDILTEKLKQHP
+1657 
-1669 ELIEGIKERG
+1669 
-1679 GHEYIISST
+1679 
-1688 HNVVGDKYWESSG
+1688 
-1701 QNAFIK
+1701 
-1707 ALAEAAINVGIS
+1707 
-1719 PINNNFIK
+1719 
-1727 STVDF
+1727 VDF
-1732 NAIAERAK
+1732 SAIAERAK

-1785 SLMKEFTLKE
+1785 SLMSEFTLKD

-1807 LHAPKGIDVDLNVAE
+1807 LHAPEGIDVDLNVAE

-1884 ADMAIREVVKN
+1884 ADIAMREVVKN

-1925 VMREQGKNAM
+1925 VMRERGKNAM
-1935 DNKSF
+1935 DNQSF

-1952 QIQTVAGDV
+1952 QIQTVAGDI
-1961 SQFVTSTKF
+1961 SQFVTSSKF

-2005 LSVNIKVTDTIDS
+2005 LSVNMKVTDIIDS
-2018 PITNNTNLQGSNQ
+2018 PITNNTNLYGSNQ

-2042 AYEQAM
+2042 SYEQAM

-2053 RANSLLNSYYP
+2053 RAGMLLNSYYP
-2064 YETPSYRNARNRLAS
+2064 YNTPSYSGARNRLAE
-2079 LTKNNFLDADTIN
+2079 LTKSNFLDADTIN

-2109 LFNGEIPIPVD
+2109 LFNGEMP
-2120 SINTPNLD
+2120 
-2128 TTVNS
+2128 
-2133 YTGNITPDAN
+2133 
-2143 TIFVFGSN
+2143 
-2151 PEGRH
+2151 
-2156 GAGAAKI
+2156 AKD
-2163 AREQFGAIYG
+2163 G
-2173 QGEGLQGNAY
+2173 
-2183 ALPTKDLRVTKNNG
+2183 
-2197 LRSISEAQ
+2197 
-2205 IIENI
+2205 
-2210 KKLYEVAKQ
+2210 
-2219 NPDKQFKIAYRN
+2219 
-2231 TDKASLNGYT
+2231 
-2241 GLEMIDM
+2241 
-2248 FLKAGSIPTN
+2248 
-2258 IVFSKEW
+2258 
-2265 IDTGK
+2265 
-2270 FDLPTKK
+2270 
-2277 VQSTSKSYI
+2277 I

-2363 SNLFMYNF
+2363 RDLFMYNF

-2390 LKLNMKL
+2390 LKLAIKVG
-2397 WREWDPSADNGKG
+2397 RKWDSSANDGNG
-2410 AWIQSDKSYIDFL
+2410 AWVERSYVDFL
-2423 NEVKKGISVN
+2423 NDVKEGTVTANSEK
-2433 IEEFAKQYILNHLDN
+2433 FAKQYILNHLDN
-2448 RSLVFTAK
+2448 RRLVFTAK
-2456 GSTRDFLKKEVYKN
+2456 GSNLKYLKTLVYKN
-2470 GVAASEFTL
+2470 GEAVSNFTL
-2479 KVSKLG
+2479 DVNKLG

-2491 TIADDTIPKSW
+2491 TIKDSTLPKNCV
-2502 TAFRPCII
+2502 AFRPCIV
-2510 VDGIVYMCE
+2510 VDGITYMCD
-2519 SGNDKFNVST
+2519 SSNDKFNVSY
-2529 DGSMTYRK
+2529 DGSITYYK

-2542 TTNKSLQYISDSETK
+2542 TTNKSLQYVSDSESRL
-2557 ITDSQT
+2557 TDNEQYDNNMEGNSSQEFIPENT
-2563 YDDKMPG
+2563 PN
-2570 STKREDRV
+2570 SFNREEAINQIIDYGIKNGEFMAEQVESIKEYLNSQSDVDLSDTVNAIRN
-2578 PEEHPEK
+2578 EIQNSGLTDNTGEK
-2585 VDRDKLV
+2585 V
-2592 NDLIYYSLMNGNLVE
+2592 
-2607 ESTDKFKED
+2607 
-2616 ISIFK
+2616 
-2621 DSDLKDTIED
+2621 
-2631 IKNELREKGLID
+2631 
-2643 KTGKK
+2643 
-2648 IC
+2648 C

>member
-15 VISSKIQGW
+15 VIASKIQGW
-24 NKYRVAT
+24 NEYRVAT
-31 LRGMYDESHPSP
+31 LRGMYDESHTSP

-61 NLGKVNAESIKT
+61 DLGKINAESIKST
-73 ASFNLS
+73 SSNLS

-144 VYNDLLEYYLE
+144 VYNDLLEYYSE
-155 AVEEDDM
+155 AVEEGDM
-162 DTANSYKKVLENW
+162 DSANSYKKVLENW

-188 TEELKLGNNIEYAD
+188 TEELKLGDKIEYAD

-220 SESKREAWQETSDMQ
+220 SESKREAWQETSDMH
-235 SAFGSVGKQ
+235 SAFGSIGKQ

-258 EEVYDDLGFPIMLDP
+258 EEVYDDLGFPIILDP
-273 VKTHQSLIEI
+273 VKAHQSLIEI

-288 SENQMIGLLRNAS
+288 SEKQMIGLLRNAS
-301 SSQSWLQP
+301 NSQTWLQP

-334 YSILLEEIKNEL
+334 YSILLEEVKNGL
-346 RTFKTLILNRVN
+346 RTFKTLMLNRIN
-358 ISLSGQYLTS
+358 NNLSGQYLTN
-368 ITLGKQVNPDTS
+368 ITLGKQVNPSTS
-380 VFNKDGSI
+380 VFNKDGNI
-388 NWKNLQNLR
+388 NWKNLQSLR
-397 EIVAEYF
+397 ELVKEYF
-404 PSKNVSI
+404 PSKTISI
-411 VPKFYSNK
+411 APKFYNNK

-438 IDIDGNTLDRIM
+438 IDIDGGTLDKIM

-455 LHKFTDAISELIEFG
+455 LHKFTDAISELVEFG
-470 TDKILNKSELESL
+470 TDKILNKKELESL
-483 NKGNFS
+483 DKGEYS
-489 LSKSSFKDF
+489 LSNRSFKDF
-498 IKFSPAGSTAKQG
+498 IRFSPAGSTAKQG

-521 TIITKNREGL
+521 SIVTKNREGL

-546 ITLFSNVIPSY
+546 VTLFSNVIPSY
-557 LGDKMDRIASFVTN
+557 LGDKMDRIASFVSN
-571 NDRQGLRRM
+571 NDRQGLRKM

-605 YESDLDEKSFA
+605 YESGLDEKDFA
-616 TNFVFKRFLGTSD
+616 ANFGFKRFLGTSD

-645 TEYFSERQISPKNI
+645 AEYFSERQLSP
-659 KYIDEEEFNKSKNLK
+659 
-674 SFPKD
+674 
-679 QLYYVNGTN
+679 
-688 YYYKYNS
+688 NS
-695 IDSKGNNV
+695 Q
-703 WTKHIKDDYA
+703 YA

-735 AKEILDGLYDV
+735 AQEILDGLYDV
-746 YRQERRRMALTKA
+746 YRQERRRMALTVA
-759 ANSKLKEEEY
+759 ANTKLEEGRY
-769 SPIENFSNKEDEYT
+769 SLIENFSDKANEYT
-783 ILPFLNKDYKSP
+783 ALPFLNKDYKSP

-826 VNIFKKNLNNLGL
+826 VSSFKTSLNNLGL
-839 LETKEVYNPNT
+839 LETKEAYNPKT

-855 QYIYFSQEVNGDKTI
+855 QYVYFSQEVNGNKTI
-870 DKVIADYYW
+870 DEVIADYYW

-926 DGNLYSKDG
+926 DGNLYSEDG

-944 INLNAELSNPEFMTA
+944 INLNAEVSNPEFMKA
-959 IKAKFGKN
+959 IEAKFGKN

-1028 KLAEI
+1028 KLTEI
-1033 ASMAVVFQPIKPY
+1033 ANMSVVFQPIKPY
-1046 MYTIENYAVN
+1046 MYTIENLAVN
-1056 NTDKLKIPVQ
+1056 STDKLKIPVQ

-1122 KELNDALDKAYIHQL
+1122 QELNDALDKAYIHQL

-1161 VRKLIMTNVEMDDY
+1161 VRKLIMANIKMDDY

-1180 VGGNKVNLGGKYGDV
+1180 VGGSKVNLGGKYGDV

-1280 MFKKRVNKQSIKGG
+1280 IFKKRVNKQSIKGG

-1301 MGIKGYEESGDLKY
+1301 MGIKGYEESDDLHY

-1330 EIPWDISYT
+1330 EISWDISYT
-1339 DINGKEVTLEFS
+1339 DINGKEVALEFS

-1432 RNEYRQRELSSSEVA
+1432 RNEYTQTKLSDKQIEKIWSEIYKQYPEIKAALSKARKESSDTQDLISDLFKSFYNSELAQDVA
-1447 EIWKEFY
+1447 ETSPSK
-1454 ETYSNI
+1454 
-1460 KDVLKEAR
+1460 
-1468 EEDTESLDRLYKY
+1468 DRLYKY
-1481 WDKAGL
+1481 WNEAGL
-1487 PYSYKEAFAQFI
+1487 EGNPQDLFSKYLEEHYEE
-1499 ADRGYISFESYD
+1499 YLSFESYD

-1565 FGSLEG
+1565 FGNLEG
-1571 IVSRGTSTSKI
+1571 IVSRG
-1582 SGENISSK
+1582 
-1590 GSEFA
+1590 
-1595 KKLTNVG
+1595 
-1602 NNLEVTYK
+1602 
-1610 GVTFRNAEHAYQTWK
+1610 
-1625 SGEFDNTAY
+1625 
-1634 NSINTWKPV
+1634 
-1643 GSKPV
+1643 
-1648 NKQINFQIM
+1648 
-1657 VDILTEKLKQHP
+1657 
-1669 ELIEGIKERG
+1669 
-1679 GHEYIISST
+1679 
-1688 HNVVGDKYWESSG
+1688 
-1701 QNAFIK
+1701 
-1707 ALAEAAINVGIS
+1707 
-1719 PINNNFIK
+1719 
-1727 STVDF
+1727 TVDF

-1785 SLMKEFTLKE
+1785 SLMSEFTLKD

-1884 ADMAIREVVKN
+1884 ADMAMREVVKN

-1925 VMREQGKNAM
+1925 VLREQGKNAM
-1935 DNKSF
+1935 DNQSF

-1952 QIQTVAGDV
+1952 QIQTVAGDI
-1961 SQFVTSTKF
+1961 SQFVTSSKF

-2005 LSVNIKVTDTIDS
+2005 LSVNMKVTDIIDS

-2053 RANSLLNSYYP
+2053 RAGMLLNSYYP
-2064 YETPSYRNARNRLAS
+2064 YNTPSYSGARNRLAE
-2079 LTKNNFLDADTIN
+2079 LTKSNFLDADTIN

-2109 LFNGEIPIPVD
+2109 LFNGEMPILVN
-2120 SINTPNLD
+2120 SINTSNLD

-2133 YTGNITPDAN
+2133 YIGNITPDAN

-2173 QGEGLQGNAY
+2173 QGEGLQGNSY
-2183 ALPTKDLRVTKNNG
+2183 ALPTKDLRVKENRG
-2197 LRSISEAQ
+2197 LRSIPESQ
-2205 IIENI
+2205 IIESI
-2210 KKLYEVAKQ
+2210 RKLYDVAKQ
-2219 NPDKQFKIAYRN
+2219 NPSKQFKIAYRN
-2231 TDKASLNGYT
+2231 TNSASLNGYT

-2248 FLKAGSIPTN
+2248 FLKAGSIPSN
-2258 IVFSKEW
+2258 IIFSKEW
-2265 IDTGK
+2265 VDTGK
-2270 FDLPTKK
+2270 FNSFIRKT
-2277 VQSTSKSYI
+2277 QGTSKSYI
-2286 PAREYYT
+2286 SAREYYT

-2307 PDLKSLPLFQYMQ
+2307 PDLKALPLFQYMQ

-2363 SNLFMYNF
+2363 RDLFMYNF

-2390 LKLNMKL
+2390 LKLAIKVG
-2397 WREWDPSADNGKG
+2397 RKWDSSANDGNG
-2410 AWIQSDKSYIDFL
+2410 AWVERSYIDFL
-2423 NEVKKGISVN
+2423 NEVKEGTVTANSEK
-2433 IEEFAKQYILNHLDN
+2433 FAKQYILNHLDN
-2448 RSLVFTAK
+2448 RRLVFTAK
-2456 GSTRDFLKKEVYKN
+2456 GSNLKYLKTLVYKN
-2470 GVAASEFTL
+2470 GEAVSNFTL
-2479 KVSKLG
+2479 DVNKLG

-2491 TIADDTIPKSW
+2491 TIKDSTLPKNCV
-2502 TAFRPCII
+2502 AFRPCIV
-2510 VDGIVYMCE
+2510 VDGITYMCE
-2519 SGNDKFNVST
+2519 STNDKFNVSY
-2529 DGSMTYRK
+2529 DGSITYYK

-2542 TTNKSLQYISDSETK
+2542 TTNKSLQYVSDSESRL
-2557 ITDSQT
+2557 TDSEQYNNNT
-2563 YDDKMPG
+2563 EGNSSQEFIPEDTPT
-2570 STKREDRV
+2570 SFNREEAINQIIDYGIKNGEFMAEQV
-2578 PEEHPEK
+2578 ESIKEFLNSQSDTDLSDTVNAIKSEIQSNGLTDNTGEK
-2585 VDRDKLV
+2585 V
-2592 NDLIYYSLMNGNLVE
+2592 
-2607 ESTDKFKED
+2607 
-2616 ISIFK
+2616 
-2621 DSDLKDTIED
+2621 
-2631 IKNELREKGLID
+2631 
-2643 KTGKK
+2643 
-2648 IC
+2648 C

>member
-1 MSTNCYNPIKGIDD
+1 MSTKCYNPIKGIDD
-15 VISSKIQGW
+15 VIASKIQGW
-24 NKYRVAT
+24 NEYRVAT
-31 LRGMYDESHPSP
+31 LRGMYDESHSSP

-52 VQELISYRR
+52 VQDLVSYRR
-61 NLGKVNAESIKT
+61 DLGKMNAESIKT
-73 ASFNLS
+73 TSSNLS

-111 LQEANPSLSRKV
+111 LQEANPFLSRKV

-128 ISNGKLVA
+128 VSNGKLVA

-144 VYNDLLEYYLE
+144 VYNDLLEYYSE
-155 AVEEDDM
+155 AVEEGDM

-188 TEELKLGNNIEYAD
+188 TEELRLGDKIEYAD

-220 SESKREAWQETSDMQ
+220 SESKREAWQETSDMH

-273 VKTHQSLIEI
+273 VKAHQSLIEI

-288 SENQMIGLLRNAS
+288 SERQMIGLLRNAS
-301 SSQSWLQP
+301 NSQTWLQP

-334 YSILLEEIKNEL
+334 YSILLEEVKNGL

-358 ISLSGQYLTS
+358 NSLSGQYLTS
-368 ITLGKQVNPDTS
+368 ITLGKQVNPNTS

-388 NWKNLQNLR
+388 NWKNLQSLR
-397 EIVAEYF
+397 ELVKEYF
-404 PSKNVSI
+404 PSKSVSI
-411 VPKFYSNK
+411 TPKFYNNK

-438 IDIDGNTLDRIM
+438 IDIDGGTLDKIM
-450 SNGRD
+450 SSGRD
-455 LHKFTDAISELIEFG
+455 LHKFTDAVSELVEFG
-470 TDKILNKSELESL
+470 TDKILNKKELESL
-483 NKGNFS
+483 DKGEYS
-489 LSKSSFKDF
+489 LSNRSFKDF
-498 IKFSPAGSTAKQG
+498 IRFSPAGSTAKQG

-521 TIITKNREGL
+521 SIVTKNREGL

-546 ITLFSNVIPSY
+546 VTLFSNVIPSY
-557 LGDKMDRIASFVTN
+557 LGDKMDRIASFVSN

-592 DNGTILNRWIKDL
+592 DKDNGTIFNRWLRDL
-605 YESDLDEKSFA
+605 YESGLDEKDFA
-616 TNFVFKRFLGTSD
+616 ANFGFKRFLGTSD

-639 HAIDMM
+639 HTIDMM
-645 TEYFSERQISPKNI
+645 AEYFSERQKSP
-659 KYIDEEEFNKSKNLK
+659 
-674 SFPKD
+674 
-679 QLYYVNGTN
+679 
-688 YYYKYNS
+688 NS
-695 IDSKGNNV
+695 Q
-703 WTKHIKDDYA
+703 YA

-735 AKEILDGLYDV
+735 AQEILDGLYDV
-746 YRQERRRMALTKA
+746 YRQERRRMTLTSA
-759 ANSKLKEEEY
+759 ANTKLKEGGY
-769 SPIENFSNKEDEYT
+769 SLIENFSSKENEYT
-783 ILPFLNKDYKSP
+783 ALPFLNKDYKSP

-826 VNIFKKNLNNLGL
+826 VNSFKTSLNNLGL
-839 LETKEVYNPNT
+839 LETKEVYNPKT

-855 QYIYFSQEVNGDKTI
+855 QYVYFSQEVNGNKSI
-870 DKVIADYYW
+870 DEVIADYYW

-926 DGNLYSKDG
+926 DGNLYSEDG

-944 INLNAELSNPEFMTA
+944 INLNAEVSNPEFMKA
-959 IKAKFGKN
+959 IEAKFGKN

-1006 NVYNAIKQLR
+1006 NVYNTIKQLR

-1028 KLAEI
+1028 KLTEI
-1033 ASMAVVFQPIKPY
+1033 ANMSVVFQPIKPY
-1046 MYTIENYAVN
+1046 MYTIENLAVN
-1056 NTDKLKIPVQ
+1056 STDKLKIPVQ

-1122 KELNDALDKAYIHQL
+1122 QELSNALDKAYIHQL

-1161 VRKLIMTNVEMDDY
+1161 VRKLIMANIKMDDY

-1180 VGGNKVNLGGKYGDV
+1180 VGGKKVNLGGKYGEV

-1209 IVANILE
+1209 IVANILK

-1280 MFKKRVNKQSIKGG
+1280 IFKKRVNKQSIKGG
-1294 SAVQVSA
+1294 SAIQVSA
-1301 MGIKGYEESGDLKY
+1301 MGIKGYEESGDLHY

-1339 DINGKEVTLEFS
+1339 DINGKEVALEFS

-1454 ETYSNI
+1454 ETYPNI
-1460 KDVLKEAR
+1460 KDVLEEAR
-1468 EEDTESLDRLYKY
+1468 EEDTESLNRLYKY

-1565 FGSLEG
+1565 FGNLEG
-1571 IVSRGTSTSKI
+1571 IVSRGT
-1582 SGENISSK
+1582 
-1590 GSEFA
+1590 
-1595 KKLTNVG
+1595 
-1602 NNLEVTYK
+1602 
-1610 GVTFRNAEHAYQTWK
+1610 
-1625 SGEFDNTAY
+1625 
-1634 NSINTWKPV
+1634 
-1643 GSKPV
+1643 
-1648 NKQINFQIM
+1648 
-1657 VDILTEKLKQHP
+1657 
-1669 ELIEGIKERG
+1669 
-1679 GHEYIISST
+1679 
-1688 HNVVGDKYWESSG
+1688 
-1701 QNAFIK
+1701 
-1707 ALAEAAINVGIS
+1707 
-1719 PINNNFIK
+1719 
-1727 STVDF
+1727 VDF
-1732 NAIAERAK
+1732 NAVAERAK

-1785 SLMKEFTLKE
+1785 SLMSEFTLKD

-1884 ADMAIREVVKN
+1884 ADMAMREVVKN

-1935 DNKSF
+1935 DNQSF

-1952 QIQTVAGDV
+1952 QIQTVAGDI
-1961 SQFVTSTKF
+1961 SQFVTSSKF

-2005 LSVNIKVTDTIDS
+2005 LSVNMKVTDIIDS

-2031 EYLESLIENPL
+2031 EYLKSLIENPL

-2053 RANSLLNSYYP
+2053 RVGMLLNSYYP
-2064 YETPSYRNARNRLAS
+2064 YNTPSYSGARNRLAE
-2079 LTKNNFLDADTIN
+2079 LTKSNFLDADTIN

-2109 LFNGEIPIPVD
+2109 LFNGEM
-2120 SINTPNLD
+2120 
-2128 TTVNS
+2128 
-2133 YTGNITPDAN
+2133 
-2143 TIFVFGSN
+2143 
-2151 PEGRH
+2151 
-2156 GAGAAKI
+2156 
-2163 AREQFGAIYG
+2163 
-2173 QGEGLQGNAY
+2173 
-2183 ALPTKDLRVTKNNG
+2183 PTKDGIL
-2197 LRSISEAQ
+2197 
-2205 IIENI
+2205 
-2210 KKLYEVAKQ
+2210 
-2219 NPDKQFKIAYRN
+2219 
-2231 TDKASLNGYT
+2231 
-2241 GLEMIDM
+2241 
-2248 FLKAGSIPTN
+2248 
-2258 IVFSKEW
+2258 
-2265 IDTGK
+2265 
-2270 FDLPTKK
+2270 
-2277 VQSTSKSYI
+2277 
-2286 PAREYYT
+2286 AREYYT

-2363 SNLFMYNF
+2363 RDLFMYNF

-2390 LKLNMKL
+2390 LKLAIKVG
-2397 WREWDPSADNGKG
+2397 RKWDSSANDGNG
-2410 AWIQSDKSYIDFL
+2410 AWVERSYVDFL
-2423 NEVKKGISVN
+2423 NDVKEGTVTANSEK
-2433 IEEFAKQYILNHLDN
+2433 FAKQYILNHLDN
-2448 RSLVFTAK
+2448 RRLVFTAK
-2456 GSTRDFLKKEVYKN
+2456 GSNLKYLKTLVYKN
-2470 GVAASEFTL
+2470 GEAVSNFTL
-2479 KVSKLG
+2479 DVNKLG

-2491 TIADDTIPKSW
+2491 TIKDSTLPKNCV
-2502 TAFRPCII
+2502 AFRPCIV
-2510 VDGIVYMCE
+2510 VDGITYICD
-2519 SGNDKFNVST
+2519 SSNDKFNVSY
-2529 DGSMTYRK
+2529 DGSITYYK

-2542 TTNKSLQYISDSETK
+2542 TTNKSLQYVSDSESRL
-2557 ITDSQT
+2557 TDNEQYDNNMEGNSSQEFIPENT
-2563 YDDKMPG
+2563 PN
-2570 STKREDRV
+2570 SFNREEAINQIIDYGIKNGEFMAEQVESIKEYLNSQSDVDLSDTVNAIRN
-2578 PEEHPEK
+2578 EIQNSGLTDNTGEK
-2585 VDRDKLV
+2585 V
-2592 NDLIYYSLMNGNLVE
+2592 
-2607 ESTDKFKED
+2607 
-2616 ISIFK
+2616 
-2621 DSDLKDTIED
+2621 
-2631 IKNELREKGLID
+2631 
-2643 KTGKK
+2643 
-2648 IC
+2648 C

>member
-1 MSTNCYNPIKGIDD
+1 MSTKCYNPIKGIDD
-15 VISSKIQGW
+15 VIASKIQGW
-24 NKYRVAT
+24 NEYRVAT
-31 LRGMYDESHPSP
+31 LRGMYDESHSSP
-43 LDTSDLDKA
+43 LDTSDLDRA
-52 VQELISYRR
+52 VQDLISYRR
-61 NLGKVNAESIKT
+61 DLGKMNAESIKT
-73 ASFNLS
+73 TSSNLS

-111 LQEANPSLSRKV
+111 LQEANPFLSRKV

-128 ISNGKLVA
+128 VSNGKLVA

-144 VYNDLLEYYLE
+144 VYNDLLEYYSE
-155 AVEEDDM
+155 AVEEGDM

-188 TEELKLGNNIEYAD
+188 TEELRLGDKIEYAD

-220 SESKREAWQETSDMQ
+220 SESKREAWQETSDMH

-273 VKTHQSLIEI
+273 VKAHQSLIEI

-288 SENQMIGLLRNAS
+288 SERQMIGLLRNAS
-301 SSQSWLQP
+301 NSQTWLQP

-334 YSILLEEIKNEL
+334 YSILLEEVKNGL

-358 ISLSGQYLTS
+358 NSLSGQYLTS
-368 ITLGKQVNPDTS
+368 ITLGKQVNPNTS

-388 NWKNLQNLR
+388 NWKNLQSLR
-397 EIVAEYF
+397 ELVKEYF
-404 PSKNVSI
+404 PSKSVSI
-411 VPKFYSNK
+411 TPKFYNNK

-438 IDIDGNTLDRIM
+438 IDIDGGTLDKIM
-450 SNGRD
+450 SSGRD
-455 LHKFTDAISELIEFG
+455 LHKFTDAISELVEFG
-470 TDKILNKSELESL
+470 TDKILNKKELESL
-483 NKGNFS
+483 DKGEYS
-489 LSKSSFKDF
+489 LSNRSFKDF
-498 IKFSPAGSTAKQG
+498 IRFSPAGSTAKQG

-521 TIITKNREGL
+521 SIVTKNREGL

-546 ITLFSNVIPSY
+546 VTLFSNVIPSY
-557 LGDKMDRIASFVTN
+557 LGDKMDRIASFVSN

-592 DNGTILNRWIKDL
+592 DKDNGTIFNRWLRDL
-605 YESDLDEKSFA
+605 YESGLDEKDFA
-616 TNFVFKRFLGTSD
+616 ANFGFKRFLGTSD

-645 TEYFSERQISPKNI
+645 AEYFSERQKSP
-659 KYIDEEEFNKSKNLK
+659 
-674 SFPKD
+674 
-679 QLYYVNGTN
+679 
-688 YYYKYNS
+688 NS
-695 IDSKGNNV
+695 Q
-703 WTKHIKDDYA
+703 YA

-735 AKEILDGLYDV
+735 AQEILDGLYDV
-746 YRQERRRMALTKA
+746 YRQERRRMALTSA
-759 ANSKLKEEEY
+759 ANTKLKEGGY
-769 SPIENFSNKEDEYT
+769 SLIENFSSKENEYT
-783 ILPFLNKDYKSP
+783 ALPFLNKDYKSP

-826 VNIFKKNLNNLGL
+826 VNSFKTSLNNLGL
-839 LETKEVYNPNT
+839 LETKEVYNPKT

-855 QYIYFSQEVNGDKTI
+855 QYVYFSQEVNGNKSI
-870 DKVIADYYW
+870 DEVIADYYW

-926 DGNLYSKDG
+926 DGNLYSEDG

-944 INLNAELSNPEFMTA
+944 INLNAEVSNPEFMKA
-959 IKAKFGKN
+959 IEAKFGKN

-1006 NVYNAIKQLR
+1006 NVYNTIKQLR

-1028 KLAEI
+1028 KLTEI
-1033 ASMAVVFQPIKPY
+1033 ANMSVVFQPIKPY
-1046 MYTIENYAVN
+1046 MYTIENLAVN
-1056 NTDKLKIPVQ
+1056 STDKLKIPVQ

-1122 KELNDALDKAYIHQL
+1122 QELSNALDKAYIHQL

-1161 VRKLIMTNVEMDDY
+1161 VRKLIMANIKMDDY

-1180 VGGNKVNLGGKYGDV
+1180 VGGKKVNLGGKYGEV

-1209 IVANILE
+1209 IVANILK

-1280 MFKKRVNKQSIKGG
+1280 IFKKRVNKQSIKGG

-1301 MGIKGYEESGDLKY
+1301 MGIKGYEESGDLHY

-1339 DINGKEVTLEFS
+1339 DINGKEVALEFS

-1454 ETYSNI
+1454 ETYPNI

-1468 EEDTESLDRLYKY
+1468 EEDTESLNRLYKS

-1511 FSKSPLDNTR
+1511 FSKSSLDNTR

-1565 FGSLEG
+1565 FGNLEG
-1571 IVSRGTSTSKI
+1571 IVSR
-1582 SGENISSK
+1582 E
-1590 GSEFA
+1590 
-1595 KKLTNVG
+1595 
-1602 NNLEVTYK
+1602 
-1610 GVTFRNAEHAYQTWK
+1610 
-1625 SGEFDNTAY
+1625 
-1634 NSINTWKPV
+1634 
-1643 GSKPV
+1643 
-1648 NKQINFQIM
+1648 
-1657 VDILTEKLKQHP
+1657 
-1669 ELIEGIKERG
+1669 
-1679 GHEYIISST
+1679 
-1688 HNVVGDKYWESSG
+1688 
-1701 QNAFIK
+1701 
-1707 ALAEAAINVGIS
+1707 
-1719 PINNNFIK
+1719 
-1727 STVDF
+1727 TVDF

-1785 SLMKEFTLKE
+1785 SLMSEFTLKD

-1884 ADMAIREVVKN
+1884 ADMAMREVVKN

-1935 DNKSF
+1935 DNQSF

-1952 QIQTVAGDV
+1952 QIQTVAGDI
-1961 SQFVTSTKF
+1961 SQFVTSSKF

-2005 LSVNIKVTDTIDS
+2005 LSVNMKVTDIIDS

-2031 EYLESLIENPL
+2031 EYLKSLIENPL

-2053 RANSLLNSYYP
+2053 RAGMLLNSYYP
-2064 YETPSYRNARNRLAS
+2064 YNTPSYSGARNRLAE
-2079 LTKNNFLDADTIN
+2079 LTKSNFLDADTIN

-2109 LFNGEIPIPVD
+2109 LFNGEM
-2120 SINTPNLD
+2120 
-2128 TTVNS
+2128 
-2133 YTGNITPDAN
+2133 
-2143 TIFVFGSN
+2143 
-2151 PEGRH
+2151 
-2156 GAGAAKI
+2156 
-2163 AREQFGAIYG
+2163 
-2173 QGEGLQGNAY
+2173 
-2183 ALPTKDLRVTKNNG
+2183 PTKDG
-2197 LRSISEAQ
+2197 
-2205 IIENI
+2205 
-2210 KKLYEVAKQ
+2210 
-2219 NPDKQFKIAYRN
+2219 
-2231 TDKASLNGYT
+2231 
-2241 GLEMIDM
+2241 
-2248 FLKAGSIPTN
+2248 
-2258 IVFSKEW
+2258 
-2265 IDTGK
+2265 
-2270 FDLPTKK
+2270 
-2277 VQSTSKSYI
+2277 I

-2326 TGDISMNVQGIGG
+2326 TGDTSMNVQGIGG
-2339 LAPYQKDELKESWAE
+2339 LAPYQKDELKGSWAE

-2363 SNLFMYNF
+2363 RDLFMYNF

-2390 LKLNMKL
+2390 LKLAIKVG
-2397 WREWDPSADNGKG
+2397 RKWDSSANDGNG
-2410 AWIQSDKSYIDFL
+2410 AWVERSYVDFL
-2423 NEVKKGISVN
+2423 NDVKEGTVTANSEK
-2433 IEEFAKQYILNHLDN
+2433 FAKQYILNHLDN
-2448 RSLVFTAK
+2448 RRLVFTAK
-2456 GSTRDFLKKEVYKN
+2456 GSNLKYLKTLVYKN
-2470 GVAASEFTL
+2470 GEAVSNFTL
-2479 KVSKLG
+2479 DVNKLG

-2491 TIADDTIPKSW
+2491 TIKDSTLPKNCV
-2502 TAFRPCII
+2502 AFRPCIV
-2510 VDGIVYMCE
+2510 VDGITYICD
-2519 SGNDKFNVST
+2519 SSNDKFNVSY
-2529 DGSMTYRK
+2529 DGSITYYK

-2542 TTNKSLQYISDSETK
+2542 TTNKSLQYVSDSESRL
-2557 ITDSQT
+2557 TDNEQYDNNMEGNSSQEFIPENT
-2563 YDDKMPG
+2563 PN
-2570 STKREDRV
+2570 SFNREEAINQIIDYGIKNGEFMAEQVESIKEYLNSQSDVDLSDTVNAIRN
-2578 PEEHPEK
+2578 EIQNSGLTDNTGEK
-2585 VDRDKLV
+2585 V
-2592 NDLIYYSLMNGNLVE
+2592 
-2607 ESTDKFKED
+2607 
-2616 ISIFK
+2616 
-2621 DSDLKDTIED
+2621 
-2631 IKNELREKGLID
+2631 
-2643 KTGKK
+2643 
-2648 IC
+2648 C

>member
-1 MSTNCYNPIKGIDD
+1 MSTKCYNPIKGIDD
-15 VISSKIQGW
+15 VIASKIQGW
-24 NKYRVAT
+24 NEYRVAT
-31 LRGMYDESHPSP
+31 LRGMYDESHSSP

-52 VQELISYRR
+52 VQDLISYRR
-61 NLGKVNAESIKT
+61 GLGKMNAESIKT
-73 ASFNLS
+73 TSSNLS
-79 ESYQKLKESFSA
+79 ESYQKLKGSFSA

-128 ISNGKLVA
+128 VSNGKLVA

-144 VYNDLLEYYLE
+144 VYNDLLEYYSE
-155 AVEEDDM
+155 AVEEGDM

-188 TEELKLGNNIEYAD
+188 TEELRLGDKIEYAD

-220 SESKREAWQETSDMQ
+220 SESKREAWQETSDMH

-273 VKTHQSLIEI
+273 VKAHQSLIEI

-288 SENQMIGLLRNAS
+288 SERQMIGLLRNAS
-301 SSQSWLQP
+301 NSQTWLQP

-334 YSILLEEIKNEL
+334 YSILLEEVKNGL

-358 ISLSGQYLTS
+358 NSLSGQYLTS
-368 ITLGKQVNPDTS
+368 ITLGKQVNPNTS

-388 NWKNLQNLR
+388 NWKNLQSLR
-397 EIVAEYF
+397 ELVKEYF
-404 PSKNVSI
+404 PSKTISI
-411 VPKFYSNK
+411 APKFYNNK

-438 IDIDGNTLDRIM
+438 IDIDGGTLDKIM

-455 LHKFTDAISELIEFG
+455 LHKFTDAISELVEFG
-470 TDKILNKSELESL
+470 TDKILNKKELESL
-483 NKGNFS
+483 DKGGYS
-489 LSKSSFKDF
+489 LSTRSFKDF
-498 IKFSPAGSTAKQG
+498 IRFSPAGSTAKQG

-521 TIITKNREGL
+521 SIVTKNREGL

-546 ITLFSNVIPSY
+546 VTLFSNVIPSY
-557 LGDKMDRIASFVTN
+557 LGDKMDRIASFVSN
-571 NDRQGLRRM
+571 NDKQGLRRM
-580 IENEFLDSSFFM
+580 IENEFLNSSFFM

-605 YESDLDEKSFA
+605 YESGLDDKDFA
-616 TNFVFKRFLGTSD
+616 ANFGFKRFLGTSD

-645 TEYFSERQISPKNI
+645 AEYFSERQLSP
-659 KYIDEEEFNKSKNLK
+659 
-674 SFPKD
+674 
-679 QLYYVNGTN
+679 
-688 YYYKYNS
+688 NS
-695 IDSKGNNV
+695 Q
-703 WTKHIKDDYA
+703 YA
-713 YYPVFILGDSGV
+713 YYPIFILGDSGV

-735 AKEILDGLYDV
+735 AQEILDGLYDV
-746 YRQERRRMALTKA
+746 YRQERRRMALTVA
-759 ANSKLKEEEY
+759 ANAKLKEGGY
-769 SPIENFSNKEDEYT
+769 SLIENFSSKENEYT
-783 ILPFLNKDYKSP
+783 ALPFLNKDYKSP
-795 DGTVGK
+795 DGTIGK

-826 VNIFKKNLNNLGL
+826 VNSFKTSLNNLGL
-839 LETKEVYNPNT
+839 LETKEVYNPKT

-855 QYIYFSQEVNGDKTI
+855 QYVYFSQEVNGNKSI
-870 DKVIADYYW
+870 DEVIADYYW

-926 DGNLYSKDG
+926 DGNLYSEDG

-944 INLNAELSNPEFMTA
+944 INLNAEVSNPEFMKA
-959 IKAKFGKN
+959 IEAKFGKN
-967 SPVYKAYTK
+967 SSVYKAYTK

-993 VMGMAGKWTQEME
+993 VMGMAGKWTPEME
-1006 NVYNAIKQLR
+1006 NVYKAIKQLR

-1033 ASMAVVFQPIKPY
+1033 ANMSVVFQPIKPY
-1046 MYTIENYAVN
+1046 MYTIENLAVN
-1056 NTDKLKIPVQ
+1056 STDKLKIPVQ

-1072 VLIPELLPAG
+1072 VLIPELLPAD
-1082 SKLRDMAYWMESKG
+1082 SKLRDMAYWMESNG

-1122 KELNDALDKAYIHQL
+1122 KELNDALNKAYIHQL

-1161 VRKLIMTNVEMDDY
+1161 VRKLIMANIKMDDY

-1180 VGGNKVNLGGKYGDV
+1180 VGGKKVNLGGKYGDV

-1280 MFKKRVNKQSIKGG
+1280 IFKKRVNKQSIKGG

-1301 MGIKGYEESGDLKY
+1301 MGIKGYEESGDLHY

-1339 DINGKEVTLEFS
+1339 DINGKEVALEFS

-1565 FGSLEG
+1565 FGNLEG
-1571 IVSRGTSTSKI
+1571 IVSRGT
-1582 SGENISSK
+1582 
-1590 GSEFA
+1590 
-1595 KKLTNVG
+1595 
-1602 NNLEVTYK
+1602 
-1610 GVTFRNAEHAYQTWK
+1610 
-1625 SGEFDNTAY
+1625 
-1634 NSINTWKPV
+1634 
-1643 GSKPV
+1643 
-1648 NKQINFQIM
+1648 
-1657 VDILTEKLKQHP
+1657 
-1669 ELIEGIKERG
+1669 
-1679 GHEYIISST
+1679 
-1688 HNVVGDKYWESSG
+1688 
-1701 QNAFIK
+1701 
-1707 ALAEAAINVGIS
+1707 
-1719 PINNNFIK
+1719 
-1727 STVDF
+1727 VDF
-1732 NAIAERAK
+1732 SAIAERAK
-1740 DSKSDPEPNY
+1740 DIKSDPEPNY

-1785 SLMKEFTLKE
+1785 SLMSEFTLKD

-1802 SYNDL
+1802 SYYDL
-1807 LHAPKGIDVDLNVAE
+1807 LHAPEGIDVDLNVAE

-1884 ADMAIREVVKN
+1884 ADIAMREVVKN

-1925 VMREQGKNAM
+1925 VMKERGKNAM
-1935 DNKSF
+1935 DNQSF

-1952 QIQTVAGDV
+1952 QIQTVAGDI
-1961 SQFVTSTKF
+1961 SQFVTSSKF

-1997 VVKNGKNA
+1997 VVKSGKNA
-2005 LSVNIKVTDTIDS
+2005 LSVNMKVTDTIDS

-2048 YDMNR
+2048 YDMNK
-2053 RANSLLNSYYP
+2053 RAGMLLNSYYP
-2064 YETPSYRNARNRLAS
+2064 YNTPSYSGARNRLAE
-2079 LTKNNFLDADTIN
+2079 LTKSNFLDADTIN

-2109 LFNGEIPIPVD
+2109 LFNGEMP
-2120 SINTPNLD
+2120 
-2128 TTVNS
+2128 
-2133 YTGNITPDAN
+2133 
-2143 TIFVFGSN
+2143 
-2151 PEGRH
+2151 
-2156 GAGAAKI
+2156 AKD
-2163 AREQFGAIYG
+2163 G
-2173 QGEGLQGNAY
+2173 
-2183 ALPTKDLRVTKNNG
+2183 
-2197 LRSISEAQ
+2197 
-2205 IIENI
+2205 
-2210 KKLYEVAKQ
+2210 
-2219 NPDKQFKIAYRN
+2219 
-2231 TDKASLNGYT
+2231 
-2241 GLEMIDM
+2241 
-2248 FLKAGSIPTN
+2248 
-2258 IVFSKEW
+2258 
-2265 IDTGK
+2265 
-2270 FDLPTKK
+2270 
-2277 VQSTSKSYI
+2277 I

-2307 PDLKSLPLFQYMQ
+2307 LDLKSLPLFQYMQ

-2363 SNLFMYNF
+2363 RDLFMYNF

-2390 LKLNMKL
+2390 LKLAIKVG
-2397 WREWDPSADNGKG
+2397 RKWDSSANDGNG
-2410 AWIQSDKSYIDFL
+2410 AWVERSYVDFL
-2423 NEVKKGISVN
+2423 NDVKEGTVTANSEK
-2433 IEEFAKQYILNHLDN
+2433 FAKQYILNHLDN
-2448 RSLVFTAK
+2448 RRLVFTAK
-2456 GSTRDFLKKEVYKN
+2456 GSNLKYLKTLVYKN
-2470 GVAASEFTL
+2470 GEAVSNFTL
-2479 KVSKLG
+2479 DVNKLG

-2491 TIADDTIPKSW
+2491 TIKDSTLPKNCV
-2502 TAFRPCII
+2502 AFRPCIV
-2510 VDGIVYMCE
+2510 VDGITYMCD
-2519 SGNDKFNVST
+2519 SSNDKFNVSY
-2529 DGSMTYRK
+2529 DGSITYYK

-2542 TTNKSLQYISDSETK
+2542 TTNKSLQYVSDSESRL
-2557 ITDSQT
+2557 TDNEQYDNNMEGNSSQEFIPENT
-2563 YDDKMPG
+2563 PN
-2570 STKREDRV
+2570 SFNREEAINQIIDYGIKNGEFMAEQVESIKEYLNSQSDVDLSDTVNAIRN
-2578 PEEHPEK
+2578 EIQNSGLTDNTGEK
-2585 VDRDKLV
+2585 V
-2592 NDLIYYSLMNGNLVE
+2592 
-2607 ESTDKFKED
+2607 
-2616 ISIFK
+2616 
-2621 DSDLKDTIED
+2621 
-2631 IKNELREKGLID
+2631 
-2643 KTGKK
+2643 
-2648 IC
+2648 C

>member
-1 MSTNCYNPIKGIDD
+1 MSTKCYNPIKGIDD
-15 VISSKIQGW
+15 VIASKIQGW
-24 NKYRVAT
+24 NEYRVAT
-31 LRGMYDESHPSP
+31 LRGMYDESHSSP
-43 LDTSDLDKA
+43 LDTSDLDRA
-52 VQELISYRR
+52 VQDLISYRR
-61 NLGKVNAESIKT
+61 DLGKMNAESIKT
-73 ASFNLS
+73 TSSNLS

-111 LQEANPSLSRKV
+111 LQEANPFLSRKV

-128 ISNGKLVA
+128 VSNGKLVA

-144 VYNDLLEYYLE
+144 VYNDLLEYYSE
-155 AVEEDDM
+155 AVEEGDM

-188 TEELKLGNNIEYAD
+188 TEELRLGDKIEYAD

-220 SESKREAWQETSDMQ
+220 SESKREAWQETSDMH

-273 VKTHQSLIEI
+273 VKAHQSLIEI

-288 SENQMIGLLRNAS
+288 SERQMIGLLRNAS
-301 SSQSWLQP
+301 NSQTWLQP

-334 YSILLEEIKNEL
+334 YSILLEEVKNGL

-358 ISLSGQYLTS
+358 NSLSGQYLTS
-368 ITLGKQVNPDTS
+368 ITLGKQVNPNTS
-380 VFNKDGSI
+380 VFNKDDSI
-388 NWKNLQNLR
+388 NWKNLQSLR
-397 EIVAEYF
+397 ELVKEYF
-404 PSKNVSI
+404 PSKSVSI
-411 VPKFYSNK
+411 TPKFYNNK

-438 IDIDGNTLDRIM
+438 IDIDGGTLDKIM
-450 SNGRD
+450 SSGRD
-455 LHKFTDAISELIEFG
+455 LHKFTDAISELVEFG
-470 TDKILNKSELESL
+470 TDKILNKKELESL
-483 NKGNFS
+483 DKGEYS
-489 LSKSSFKDF
+489 LSNRSFKDF
-498 IKFSPAGSTAKQG
+498 IRFSPAGSTAKQG

-521 TIITKNREGL
+521 SIVTKNREGL

-546 ITLFSNVIPSY
+546 VTLFSNVIPSY
-557 LGDKMDRIASFVTN
+557 LGDKMDRIASFVSN

-592 DNGTILNRWIKDL
+592 DKDNGTIFNRWLRDL
-605 YESDLDEKSFA
+605 YESGLDEKDFA
-616 TNFVFKRFLGTSD
+616 ANFGFKRFLGTSD

-645 TEYFSERQISPKNI
+645 AEYFSERQKSP
-659 KYIDEEEFNKSKNLK
+659 
-674 SFPKD
+674 
-679 QLYYVNGTN
+679 
-688 YYYKYNS
+688 NS
-695 IDSKGNNV
+695 Q
-703 WTKHIKDDYA
+703 YA

-735 AKEILDGLYDV
+735 AQEILDGLYDV
-746 YRQERRRMALTKA
+746 YRQERRRMALTSA
-759 ANSKLKEEEY
+759 ANTKLKEGGY
-769 SPIENFSNKEDEYT
+769 SLIENFSSKENEYT
-783 ILPFLNKDYKSP
+783 ALPFLNKDYKSP

-826 VNIFKKNLNNLGL
+826 VNSFKTSLNNLGL
-839 LETKEVYNPNT
+839 LETKEVYNPKT

-855 QYIYFSQEVNGDKTI
+855 QYVYFSQEVNGNKSI
-870 DKVIADYYW
+870 DEVIADYYW

-926 DGNLYSKDG
+926 DGNLYSEDG

-944 INLNAELSNPEFMTA
+944 INLNAEVSNPEFMKA
-959 IKAKFGKN
+959 IEAKFGKN

-1006 NVYNAIKQLR
+1006 NVYNTIKQLR

-1028 KLAEI
+1028 KLTEI
-1033 ASMAVVFQPIKPY
+1033 ANMSVVFQPIKPY
-1046 MYTIENYAVN
+1046 MYTIENLAVN
-1056 NTDKLKIPVQ
+1056 STDKLKIPVQ

-1122 KELNDALDKAYIHQL
+1122 QELSNALDKAYIHQL

-1161 VRKLIMTNVEMDDY
+1161 VRKLIMANIKMDDY

-1180 VGGNKVNLGGKYGDV
+1180 VGGKKVNLGGKYGEV

-1209 IVANILE
+1209 IVANILK

-1280 MFKKRVNKQSIKGG
+1280 IFKKRVNKQSIKGG

-1301 MGIKGYEESGDLKY
+1301 MGIKGYEESGDLHY

-1339 DINGKEVTLEFS
+1339 DINGKEVALEFS

-1454 ETYSNI
+1454 ETYPNI

-1468 EEDTESLDRLYKY
+1468 EEDTESLNRFYKY

-1511 FSKSPLDNTR
+1511 FSKSSLDNTR

-1565 FGSLEG
+1565 FGNLEG
-1571 IVSRGTSTSKI
+1571 IVSR
-1582 SGENISSK
+1582 E
-1590 GSEFA
+1590 
-1595 KKLTNVG
+1595 
-1602 NNLEVTYK
+1602 
-1610 GVTFRNAEHAYQTWK
+1610 
-1625 SGEFDNTAY
+1625 
-1634 NSINTWKPV
+1634 
-1643 GSKPV
+1643 
-1648 NKQINFQIM
+1648 
-1657 VDILTEKLKQHP
+1657 
-1669 ELIEGIKERG
+1669 
-1679 GHEYIISST
+1679 
-1688 HNVVGDKYWESSG
+1688 
-1701 QNAFIK
+1701 
-1707 ALAEAAINVGIS
+1707 
-1719 PINNNFIK
+1719 
-1727 STVDF
+1727 TVDF

-1785 SLMKEFTLKE
+1785 SLMSEFTLKD

-1884 ADMAIREVVKN
+1884 ADMAMREVVKN

-1935 DNKSF
+1935 DNQPF

-1952 QIQTVAGDV
+1952 QIQTVAGDI
-1961 SQFVTSTKF
+1961 SQFVTSSKF
-1970 TASNAVG
+1970 TASNAVS

-2005 LSVNIKVTDTIDS
+2005 LSVNMKVTDIIDS

-2031 EYLESLIENPL
+2031 EYLKSLIENPL

-2053 RANSLLNSYYP
+2053 RAGMLLNSYYP
-2064 YETPSYRNARNRLAS
+2064 YNTPSYSGARNRLAE
-2079 LTKNNFLDADTIN
+2079 LTKSNFLDADTIN

-2109 LFNGEIPIPVD
+2109 LFNGEM
-2120 SINTPNLD
+2120 
-2128 TTVNS
+2128 
-2133 YTGNITPDAN
+2133 
-2143 TIFVFGSN
+2143 
-2151 PEGRH
+2151 
-2156 GAGAAKI
+2156 
-2163 AREQFGAIYG
+2163 
-2173 QGEGLQGNAY
+2173 
-2183 ALPTKDLRVTKNNG
+2183 PTKDG
-2197 LRSISEAQ
+2197 
-2205 IIENI
+2205 
-2210 KKLYEVAKQ
+2210 
-2219 NPDKQFKIAYRN
+2219 
-2231 TDKASLNGYT
+2231 
-2241 GLEMIDM
+2241 
-2248 FLKAGSIPTN
+2248 
-2258 IVFSKEW
+2258 
-2265 IDTGK
+2265 
-2270 FDLPTKK
+2270 
-2277 VQSTSKSYI
+2277 I

-2307 PDLKSLPLFQYMQ
+2307 PDLKPLPLFQYMQ

-2363 SNLFMYNF
+2363 RDLFMYNF

-2390 LKLNMKL
+2390 LKLAIKVG
-2397 WREWDPSADNGKG
+2397 RKWDSSANDGNG
-2410 AWIQSDKSYIDFL
+2410 AWVERSYVDFL
-2423 NEVKKGISVN
+2423 NDVKEGTVTANSEK
-2433 IEEFAKQYILNHLDN
+2433 FAKQYILNHLDN
-2448 RSLVFTAK
+2448 RRLVFTAK
-2456 GSTRDFLKKEVYKN
+2456 GSNLKYLKTLVYKN
-2470 GVAASEFTL
+2470 GEAVSNFTL
-2479 KVSKLG
+2479 DVNKLG

-2491 TIADDTIPKSW
+2491 TIKDSTLPKNCV
-2502 TAFRPCII
+2502 AFRPCIV
-2510 VDGIVYMCE
+2510 VDGITYICD
-2519 SGNDKFNVST
+2519 SSNDKFNVSY
-2529 DGSMTYRK
+2529 DGSITYYK

-2542 TTNKSLQYISDSETK
+2542 TTNKSLQYVSDSESRL
-2557 ITDSQT
+2557 TDNEQYDNNMEGNSSQEFIPENT
-2563 YDDKMPG
+2563 PN
-2570 STKREDRV
+2570 SFNREEAINQIIDYGIKNGEFMAEQVESIKEYLNSQSDVDLSDTVNAIRNEV
-2578 PEEHPEK
+2578 QNSGLTDNTGEK
-2585 VDRDKLV
+2585 V
-2592 NDLIYYSLMNGNLVE
+2592 
-2607 ESTDKFKED
+2607 
-2616 ISIFK
+2616 
-2621 DSDLKDTIED
+2621 
-2631 IKNELREKGLID
+2631 
-2643 KTGKK
+2643 
-2648 IC
+2648 C

>member
-1 MSTNCYNPIKGIDD
+1 MSTKCYNPIKGIDD
-15 VISSKIQGW
+15 IIASKIQGW
-24 NKYRVAT
+24 NEYRVAT
-31 LRGMYDESHPSP
+31 LRGMYDESHSSP

-52 VQELISYRR
+52 VQDLVSYRR
-61 NLGKVNAESIKT
+61 DLGKMNAESIKT
-73 ASFNLS
+73 TSSNLS

-111 LQEANPSLSRKV
+111 LQEANPFLSRKV

-128 ISNGKLVA
+128 VSNGKLVA

-144 VYNDLLEYYLE
+144 VYNDLLEYYSE
-155 AVEEDDM
+155 AVEEGDM

-188 TEELKLGNNIEYAD
+188 TEELRLGDKIEYAD

-220 SESKREAWQETSDMQ
+220 SESKREAWQETSDMH

-273 VKTHQSLIEI
+273 VKAHQSLIEI

-288 SENQMIGLLRNAS
+288 SERQMIGLLRNAS
-301 SSQSWLQP
+301 DSQTWLQP

-334 YSILLEEIKNEL
+334 YSILLEEVKNGL

-358 ISLSGQYLTS
+358 NSLSGQYLTS
-368 ITLGKQVNPDTS
+368 ITLGKQVNPNTS

-388 NWKNLQNLR
+388 NWKNLQSLR
-397 EIVAEYF
+397 ELVKEYF
-404 PSKNVSI
+404 PSKSVSI
-411 VPKFYSNK
+411 TPKFYNNK
-419 ETSWQE
+419 ETSRQE

-438 IDIDGNTLDRIM
+438 MDIDGGTLDKIM
-450 SNGRD
+450 SSGRD
-455 LHKFTDAISELIEFG
+455 LHKFTDAISELVEFG
-470 TDKILNKSELESL
+470 TDKILNKKELESL
-483 NKGNFS
+483 DKGEYS
-489 LSKSSFKDF
+489 LSNRSFKDF
-498 IKFSPAGSTAKQG
+498 IRFSPAGSTAKQG

-521 TIITKNREGL
+521 SIVTKNREGL

-546 ITLFSNVIPSY
+546 VTLFSNVIPSY
-557 LGDKMDRIASFVTN
+557 LGDKMDRIASFVSN

-592 DNGTILNRWIKDL
+592 DKDNGTIFNRWLRDL
-605 YESDLDEKSFA
+605 YESGLDEKDFA
-616 TNFVFKRFLGTSD
+616 ANFGFKRFLGTSD

-645 TEYFSERQISPKNI
+645 AEYFSERQLSA
-659 KYIDEEEFNKSKNLK
+659 
-674 SFPKD
+674 
-679 QLYYVNGTN
+679 
-688 YYYKYNS
+688 NS
-695 IDSKGNNV
+695 Q
-703 WTKHIKDDYA
+703 YA

-735 AKEILDGLYDV
+735 AQEILDGLYDV
-746 YRQERRRMALTKA
+746 YRQERRRMALTSA
-759 ANSKLKEEEY
+759 ANTKLKEGGY
-769 SPIENFSNKEDEYT
+769 SLIENFSSKENEYT
-783 ILPFLNKDYKSP
+783 ALPFLNKDYKSP

-826 VNIFKKNLNNLGL
+826 VNSFKTSLNDLGL
-839 LETKEVYNPNT
+839 LETKEVYNPKT

-855 QYIYFSQEVNGDKTI
+855 QYVYFSQEVNGNKSI
-870 DKVIADYYW
+870 DEVIADYYW

-901 TKDLQKRYKEI
+901 TKDLQKRFKEI

-926 DGNLYSKDG
+926 DGNLYSEDG

-944 INLNAELSNPEFMTA
+944 INLNAEVSNPEFMKA
-959 IKAKFGKN
+959 IEAKFGKN

-1006 NVYNAIKQLR
+1006 NVYNTIKQLR

-1028 KLAEI
+1028 KLTEI
-1033 ASMAVVFQPIKPY
+1033 ANMSVVFQPIKPY
-1046 MYTIENYAVN
+1046 MYTIENLAVN
-1056 NTDKLKIPVQ
+1056 STDKLKIPVQ

-1122 KELNDALDKAYIHQL
+1122 QELSNALDKAYIHQL

-1161 VRKLIMTNVEMDDY
+1161 VRKLIMANIKMDDY

-1180 VGGNKVNLGGKYGDV
+1180 VGGKKVNLGGKYGEV

-1280 MFKKRVNKQSIKGG
+1280 IFKKRVNKQSIKGG

-1301 MGIKGYEESGDLKY
+1301 MGIKGYEESGDLHY
-1315 VVDPNNPNNILYAEC
+1315 VADPDNPNNILYAEC

-1339 DINGKEVTLEFS
+1339 DINGKEVALEFS

-1367 TLLEKKFPNALSILA
+1367 TLLEKKFPDALSILA

-1454 ETYSNI
+1454 ETYPNI

-1468 EEDTESLDRLYKY
+1468 EEDTESLNRLYKY

-1487 PYSYKEAFAQFI
+1487 PYSHKEAFAQFI

-1511 FSKSPLDNTR
+1511 FSKSSLDNTR

-1565 FGSLEG
+1565 FGNLEG
-1571 IVSRGTSTSKI
+1571 IVSR
-1582 SGENISSK
+1582 E
-1590 GSEFA
+1590 
-1595 KKLTNVG
+1595 
-1602 NNLEVTYK
+1602 
-1610 GVTFRNAEHAYQTWK
+1610 
-1625 SGEFDNTAY
+1625 
-1634 NSINTWKPV
+1634 
-1643 GSKPV
+1643 
-1648 NKQINFQIM
+1648 
-1657 VDILTEKLKQHP
+1657 
-1669 ELIEGIKERG
+1669 
-1679 GHEYIISST
+1679 
-1688 HNVVGDKYWESSG
+1688 
-1701 QNAFIK
+1701 
-1707 ALAEAAINVGIS
+1707 
-1719 PINNNFIK
+1719 
-1727 STVDF
+1727 TVDF

-1785 SLMKEFTLKE
+1785 SLMSEFTLKD

-1884 ADMAIREVVKN
+1884 ADMAMREVVKN

-1935 DNKSF
+1935 DNQSF

-1952 QIQTVAGDV
+1952 QIQTVAGDI
-1961 SQFVTSTKF
+1961 SQFVTSSKF

-1977 STFGDLYSQQMKVK
+1977 SAFGDLYSQQMKVK

-2005 LSVNIKVTDTIDS
+2005 LSVNMKVTDIIDS

-2053 RANSLLNSYYP
+2053 RAGMLLNSYYP
-2064 YETPSYRNARNRLAS
+2064 YNTPSYSGARNRLAE
-2079 LTKNNFLDADTIN
+2079 LTKSNFLDADTIN

-2109 LFNGEIPIPVD
+2109 LFNGEM
-2120 SINTPNLD
+2120 
-2128 TTVNS
+2128 
-2133 YTGNITPDAN
+2133 
-2143 TIFVFGSN
+2143 
-2151 PEGRH
+2151 
-2156 GAGAAKI
+2156 
-2163 AREQFGAIYG
+2163 
-2173 QGEGLQGNAY
+2173 
-2183 ALPTKDLRVTKNNG
+2183 PTKDG
-2197 LRSISEAQ
+2197 
-2205 IIENI
+2205 
-2210 KKLYEVAKQ
+2210 
-2219 NPDKQFKIAYRN
+2219 
-2231 TDKASLNGYT
+2231 
-2241 GLEMIDM
+2241 
-2248 FLKAGSIPTN
+2248 
-2258 IVFSKEW
+2258 
-2265 IDTGK
+2265 
-2270 FDLPTKK
+2270 
-2277 VQSTSKSYI
+2277 I

-2363 SNLFMYNF
+2363 RDLFMYNF

-2390 LKLNMKL
+2390 LKLAIKVG
-2397 WREWDPSADNGKG
+2397 RKWDSSANDGNG
-2410 AWIQSDKSYIDFL
+2410 AWVERSYVDFL
-2423 NEVKKGISVN
+2423 NDVKEGTVTANSEK
-2433 IEEFAKQYILNHLDN
+2433 FAKQYILNHLDN
-2448 RSLVFTAK
+2448 RRLVFTAK
-2456 GSTRDFLKKEVYKN
+2456 GSNLKYLKTLVYKN
-2470 GVAASEFTL
+2470 GEAVSNFTL
-2479 KVSKLG
+2479 DVNKLG

-2491 TIADDTIPKSW
+2491 TIKDSTLPKNCV
-2502 TAFRPCII
+2502 AFRPCIV
-2510 VDGIVYMCE
+2510 VDGITYICD
-2519 SGNDKFNVST
+2519 SSNDKFNVSY
-2529 DGSMTYRK
+2529 DGSITYYK

-2542 TTNKSLQYISDSETK
+2542 TTNKSLQYVSDSESRL
-2557 ITDSQT
+2557 TDNEQYDNNMEGNSSQEFIPENT
-2563 YDDKMPG
+2563 PN
-2570 STKREDRV
+2570 SFNREEAINQIIDYGIKNGEFMAEQVESIKEYLNSQSDVDLSDTVNAIRN
-2578 PEEHPEK
+2578 EIQNSGLTDNTGEK
-2585 VDRDKLV
+2585 V
-2592 NDLIYYSLMNGNLVE
+2592 
-2607 ESTDKFKED
+2607 
-2616 ISIFK
+2616 
-2621 DSDLKDTIED
+2621 
-2631 IKNELREKGLID
+2631 
-2643 KTGKK
+2643 
-2648 IC
+2648 C

>member
-1 MSTNCYNPIKGIDD
+1 MSTKCYNPIKGIDD
-15 VISSKIQGW
+15 VIASKIQGW
-24 NKYRVAT
+24 NEYRVAT
-31 LRGMYDESHPSP
+31 LRGMYDESHSSP

-52 VQELISYRR
+52 VQDLISYRR
-61 NLGKVNAESIKT
+61 DLGKMNAESIKT
-73 ASFNLS
+73 TSSNLS

-111 LQEANPSLSRKV
+111 LQEANPFLSRKV

-128 ISNGKLVA
+128 VSNGKLVA

-144 VYNDLLEYYLE
+144 VYNDLLEYYSE
-155 AVEEDDM
+155 AVEEGDM

-188 TEELKLGNNIEYAD
+188 TEELRLGDKIEYAD

-220 SESKREAWQETSDMQ
+220 SESKREAWQETSDMH

-273 VKTHQSLIEI
+273 VKAHQSLIEI

-288 SENQMIGLLRNAS
+288 SERQMIGLLRNAS
-301 SSQSWLQP
+301 NSQTWLQP

-334 YSILLEEIKNEL
+334 YSILLEEVKNGL

-358 ISLSGQYLTS
+358 NSLSGQYLTS
-368 ITLGKQVNPDTS
+368 ITLGKQVNPNTS

-388 NWKNLQNLR
+388 NWKNLQSLR
-397 EIVAEYF
+397 ELVKEYF
-404 PSKNVSI
+404 PSKSVSI
-411 VPKFYSNK
+411 TPKFYNNK

-438 IDIDGNTLDRIM
+438 IDIDGGTLDKIM
-450 SNGRD
+450 SSGRD
-455 LHKFTDAISELIEFG
+455 LHKFTDAISELVEFG
-470 TDKILNKSELESL
+470 TDKILNKKELESL
-483 NKGNFS
+483 DKGEYS
-489 LSKSSFKDF
+489 LSNRSFKDF
-498 IKFSPAGSTAKQG
+498 IRFSPAGSTAKQG

-521 TIITKNREGL
+521 SIVTKNREGL

-546 ITLFSNVIPSY
+546 VTLFSNVIPSY
-557 LGDKMDRIASFVTN
+557 LGDKMDRIASFVSN

-592 DNGTILNRWIKDL
+592 DKDNGTIFNRWLRDL
-605 YESDLDEKSFA
+605 YESGLDEKDFA
-616 TNFVFKRFLGTSD
+616 ANFGFKRFLGTSD

-645 TEYFSERQISPKNI
+645 AEYFSERQKSP
-659 KYIDEEEFNKSKNLK
+659 
-674 SFPKD
+674 
-679 QLYYVNGTN
+679 
-688 YYYKYNS
+688 NS
-695 IDSKGNNV
+695 Q
-703 WTKHIKDDYA
+703 YA

-735 AKEILDGLYDV
+735 AQEILDGLYDV
-746 YRQERRRMALTKA
+746 YRQERRRMALTSA
-759 ANSKLKEEEY
+759 ANTKLKEGGY
-769 SPIENFSNKEDEYT
+769 SLIENFSSKENEYT
-783 ILPFLNKDYKSP
+783 ALPFLNKDYKSP

-826 VNIFKKNLNNLGL
+826 VNSFKTSLNNLGL
-839 LETKEVYNPNT
+839 LETKEVYNPKT

-855 QYIYFSQEVNGDKTI
+855 QYVYFSQEVNGNKSI
-870 DKVIADYYW
+870 DEVIADYYW

-926 DGNLYSKDG
+926 DGNLYSEDG

-944 INLNAELSNPEFMTA
+944 INLNAEVSNPEFMKA
-959 IKAKFGKN
+959 IEAKFGKN

-1006 NVYNAIKQLR
+1006 NVYNTIKQLR

-1028 KLAEI
+1028 KLTEI
-1033 ASMAVVFQPIKPY
+1033 ANMSVVFQPIKPY
-1046 MYTIENYAVN
+1046 MYTIENLAVN
-1056 NTDKLKIPVQ
+1056 STDKLKIPVQ

-1122 KELNDALDKAYIHQL
+1122 QELSNALDKAYIHQL

-1161 VRKLIMTNVEMDDY
+1161 VRKLIMANIKMDDY

-1180 VGGNKVNLGGKYGDV
+1180 VGGKKVNLGGKYGEV

-1209 IVANILE
+1209 IVANILK

-1280 MFKKRVNKQSIKGG
+1280 IFKKRVNKQSIKGG
-1294 SAVQVSA
+1294 SAIQVSA
-1301 MGIKGYEESGDLKY
+1301 MGIKGYEESGDLHY

-1339 DINGKEVTLEFS
+1339 DINGKEVALEFS

-1454 ETYSNI
+1454 ETYPNI

-1468 EEDTESLDRLYKY
+1468 EEDTESLNRLYKY

-1565 FGSLEG
+1565 FGNLEG
-1571 IVSRGTSTSKI
+1571 IVSRG
-1582 SGENISSK
+1582 
-1590 GSEFA
+1590 
-1595 KKLTNVG
+1595 
-1602 NNLEVTYK
+1602 
-1610 GVTFRNAEHAYQTWK
+1610 
-1625 SGEFDNTAY
+1625 
-1634 NSINTWKPV
+1634 
-1643 GSKPV
+1643 
-1648 NKQINFQIM
+1648 
-1657 VDILTEKLKQHP
+1657 
-1669 ELIEGIKERG
+1669 
-1679 GHEYIISST
+1679 
-1688 HNVVGDKYWESSG
+1688 
-1701 QNAFIK
+1701 
-1707 ALAEAAINVGIS
+1707 
-1719 PINNNFIK
+1719 
-1727 STVDF
+1727 TVDF

-1785 SLMKEFTLKE
+1785 SLMSEFTLKD

-1884 ADMAIREVVKN
+1884 ADMAMREVVKN

-1935 DNKSF
+1935 DNQSF

-1952 QIQTVAGDV
+1952 QIQTVAGDT
-1961 SQFVTSTKF
+1961 SQFVTSSKF

-2005 LSVNIKVTDTIDS
+2005 LSVNMKVTDIIDS

-2031 EYLESLIENPL
+2031 EYLKSLIENPL

-2053 RANSLLNSYYP
+2053 RAGMLLNSYYP
-2064 YETPSYRNARNRLAS
+2064 YNTPSYSGARNRLAE
-2079 LTKNNFLDADTIN
+2079 LTKSNFLDADTIN

-2109 LFNGEIPIPVD
+2109 LFNGEM
-2120 SINTPNLD
+2120 
-2128 TTVNS
+2128 
-2133 YTGNITPDAN
+2133 
-2143 TIFVFGSN
+2143 
-2151 PEGRH
+2151 
-2156 GAGAAKI
+2156 
-2163 AREQFGAIYG
+2163 
-2173 QGEGLQGNAY
+2173 
-2183 ALPTKDLRVTKNNG
+2183 PTKDG
-2197 LRSISEAQ
+2197 
-2205 IIENI
+2205 
-2210 KKLYEVAKQ
+2210 
-2219 NPDKQFKIAYRN
+2219 
-2231 TDKASLNGYT
+2231 
-2241 GLEMIDM
+2241 
-2248 FLKAGSIPTN
+2248 
-2258 IVFSKEW
+2258 
-2265 IDTGK
+2265 
-2270 FDLPTKK
+2270 
-2277 VQSTSKSYI
+2277 I

-2363 SNLFMYNF
+2363 RDLFMYNF

-2390 LKLNMKL
+2390 LKLAIKVG
-2397 WREWDPSADNGKG
+2397 RKWDSSANDGNG
-2410 AWIQSDKSYIDFL
+2410 AWVERSYVDFL
-2423 NEVKKGISVN
+2423 NDVKEGTVTANSEK
-2433 IEEFAKQYILNHLDN
+2433 FAKQYILNHLDN
-2448 RSLVFTAK
+2448 RRLVFTAK
-2456 GSTRDFLKKEVYKN
+2456 GSNLKYLKTLVYKN
-2470 GVAASEFTL
+2470 GEAVSNFTL
-2479 KVSKLG
+2479 DVNKLG

-2491 TIADDTIPKSW
+2491 TIKDSTLPKNCV
-2502 TAFRPCII
+2502 AFRPCIV
-2510 VDGIVYMCE
+2510 VDGITYICD
-2519 SGNDKFNVST
+2519 SSNDKFNVSY
-2529 DGSMTYRK
+2529 DGSITYYK

-2542 TTNKSLQYISDSETK
+2542 TTNKSLQYVSDSESRL
-2557 ITDSQT
+2557 TDNEQYDNNMEGNSSQEFIPENT
-2563 YDDKMPG
+2563 PN
-2570 STKREDRV
+2570 SFNREEAINQIIDYGIKNGEFMAEQVESIKEYLNSQSDVDLSDTVNAIRN
-2578 PEEHPEK
+2578 EIQNSGLTDNTGEK
-2585 VDRDKLV
+2585 V
-2592 NDLIYYSLMNGNLVE
+2592 
-2607 ESTDKFKED
+2607 
-2616 ISIFK
+2616 
-2621 DSDLKDTIED
+2621 
-2631 IKNELREKGLID
+2631 
-2643 KTGKK
+2643 
-2648 IC
+2648 C

>member
-1 MSTNCYNPIKGIDD
+1 MSTKCYNPIKGIDD
-15 VISSKIQGW
+15 VIASKIQGW
-24 NKYRVAT
+24 NEYRVAT
-31 LRGMYDESHPSP
+31 LRGMYDESHSSP
-43 LDTSDLDKA
+43 LDTSDLDRA
-52 VQELISYRR
+52 VQDLISYRR
-61 NLGKVNAESIKT
+61 DLGKMNAESIKT
-73 ASFNLS
+73 TSSNLS

-111 LQEANPSLSRKV
+111 LQEANPFLSRKV

-128 ISNGKLVA
+128 VSNGKLVA

-144 VYNDLLEYYLE
+144 VYNDLLEYYSE
-155 AVEEDDM
+155 AVEEGDM

-188 TEELKLGNNIEYAD
+188 TEELRLGDKIEYAD

-220 SESKREAWQETSDMQ
+220 SESKREAWQETSDMH

-273 VKTHQSLIEI
+273 VKAHQSLIEI

-288 SENQMIGLLRNAS
+288 SERQMIGLLRNAS
-301 SSQSWLQP
+301 NSQTWLQP

-334 YSILLEEIKNEL
+334 YSILLEEVKNGL

-358 ISLSGQYLTS
+358 NSLSGQYLTS
-368 ITLGKQVNPDTS
+368 ITLGKQVNPNTS

-388 NWKNLQNLR
+388 NWKNLQSLR
-397 EIVAEYF
+397 ELVKEYF
-404 PSKNVSI
+404 PSKSVSI
-411 VPKFYSNK
+411 TPKFYNNK

-438 IDIDGNTLDRIM
+438 IDIDGGTLDKIM
-450 SNGRD
+450 SSGRD
-455 LHKFTDAISELIEFG
+455 LHKFTDAISELVEFG
-470 TDKILNKSELESL
+470 TDKILNKKELESL
-483 NKGNFS
+483 DKGEYS
-489 LSKSSFKDF
+489 LSNRSFKDF
-498 IKFSPAGSTAKQG
+498 IRFSPAGSTAKQG

-521 TIITKNREGL
+521 SIVTKNREGL

-546 ITLFSNVIPSY
+546 VTLFSNVIPSY
-557 LGDKMDRIASFVTN
+557 LGDKMDRIASFVSN

-592 DNGTILNRWIKDL
+592 DKDNGTIFNRWLRDL
-605 YESDLDEKSFA
+605 YESGLDEKDFA
-616 TNFVFKRFLGTSD
+616 ANFGFKRFLGTSD

-645 TEYFSERQISPKNI
+645 AEYFSERQKSP
-659 KYIDEEEFNKSKNLK
+659 
-674 SFPKD
+674 
-679 QLYYVNGTN
+679 
-688 YYYKYNS
+688 NS
-695 IDSKGNNV
+695 Q
-703 WTKHIKDDYA
+703 YA

-735 AKEILDGLYDV
+735 AQEILDGLYDV
-746 YRQERRRMALTKA
+746 YRQERRRMALTSA
-759 ANSKLKEEEY
+759 ANTKLKEGGY
-769 SPIENFSNKEDEYT
+769 SLIENFSSKENEYT
-783 ILPFLNKDYKSP
+783 ALPFLNKDYKSP

-826 VNIFKKNLNNLGL
+826 VNSFKTSLNNLGL
-839 LETKEVYNPNT
+839 LETKEVYNPKT

-855 QYIYFSQEVNGDKTI
+855 QYVYFSQEVNGNKSI
-870 DKVIADYYW
+870 DEVIADYYW

-926 DGNLYSKDG
+926 DGNLYSEDG

-944 INLNAELSNPEFMTA
+944 INLNAEVSNPEFMKA
-959 IKAKFGKN
+959 IEAKFGKN

-1006 NVYNAIKQLR
+1006 NVYNTIKQLR

-1028 KLAEI
+1028 KLTEI
-1033 ASMAVVFQPIKPY
+1033 ANMSVVFQPIKPY
-1046 MYTIENYAVN
+1046 MYTIENLAVN
-1056 NTDKLKIPVQ
+1056 STDKLKIPVQ

-1122 KELNDALDKAYIHQL
+1122 QELSNALDKAYIHQL

-1161 VRKLIMTNVEMDDY
+1161 VRKLIMANIKMDDY

-1180 VGGNKVNLGGKYGDV
+1180 VGGKKVNLGGKYGEV

-1209 IVANILE
+1209 IVANILK

-1280 MFKKRVNKQSIKGG
+1280 IFKKRVNKQSIKGG

-1301 MGIKGYEESGDLKY
+1301 MGIKGYEESGDLHY

-1339 DINGKEVTLEFS
+1339 DINGKEVALEFS

-1454 ETYSNI
+1454 ETYPNI

-1468 EEDTESLDRLYKY
+1468 EEDTESLNRLYKY

-1565 FGSLEG
+1565 FGNLEG
-1571 IVSRGTSTSKI
+1571 IVSR
-1582 SGENISSK
+1582 E
-1590 GSEFA
+1590 
-1595 KKLTNVG
+1595 
-1602 NNLEVTYK
+1602 
-1610 GVTFRNAEHAYQTWK
+1610 
-1625 SGEFDNTAY
+1625 
-1634 NSINTWKPV
+1634 
-1643 GSKPV
+1643 
-1648 NKQINFQIM
+1648 
-1657 VDILTEKLKQHP
+1657 
-1669 ELIEGIKERG
+1669 
-1679 GHEYIISST
+1679 
-1688 HNVVGDKYWESSG
+1688 
-1701 QNAFIK
+1701 
-1707 ALAEAAINVGIS
+1707 
-1719 PINNNFIK
+1719 
-1727 STVDF
+1727 TVDF

-1785 SLMKEFTLKE
+1785 SLMSEFTLKD

-1884 ADMAIREVVKN
+1884 ADMAMREVVKN

-1935 DNKSF
+1935 DNQSF

-1952 QIQTVAGDV
+1952 QIQTVAGDT
-1961 SQFVTSTKF
+1961 SQFVTSSKF

-2005 LSVNIKVTDTIDS
+2005 LSVNMKVTDIIDS

-2031 EYLESLIENPL
+2031 EYLKSLIENPL

-2053 RANSLLNSYYP
+2053 RAGMLLNSYYP
-2064 YETPSYRNARNRLAS
+2064 YNTPSYSGARNRLAE
-2079 LTKNNFLDADTIN
+2079 LTKSNFLDADTIN

-2109 LFNGEIPIPVD
+2109 LFNGEM
-2120 SINTPNLD
+2120 
-2128 TTVNS
+2128 
-2133 YTGNITPDAN
+2133 
-2143 TIFVFGSN
+2143 
-2151 PEGRH
+2151 
-2156 GAGAAKI
+2156 
-2163 AREQFGAIYG
+2163 
-2173 QGEGLQGNAY
+2173 
-2183 ALPTKDLRVTKNNG
+2183 PTKDG
-2197 LRSISEAQ
+2197 
-2205 IIENI
+2205 
-2210 KKLYEVAKQ
+2210 
-2219 NPDKQFKIAYRN
+2219 
-2231 TDKASLNGYT
+2231 
-2241 GLEMIDM
+2241 
-2248 FLKAGSIPTN
+2248 
-2258 IVFSKEW
+2258 
-2265 IDTGK
+2265 
-2270 FDLPTKK
+2270 
-2277 VQSTSKSYI
+2277 I

-2339 LAPYQKDELKESWAE
+2339 LAPYQKDELKGSWAE

-2363 SNLFMYNF
+2363 RDLFMYNF

-2390 LKLNMKL
+2390 LKLAIKVG
-2397 WREWDPSADNGKG
+2397 RKWDSSANDGNG
-2410 AWIQSDKSYIDFL
+2410 AWVERSYVDFL
-2423 NEVKKGISVN
+2423 NDVKEGTVTANSEK
-2433 IEEFAKQYILNHLDN
+2433 FAKQYILNHLDN
-2448 RSLVFTAK
+2448 RRLVFTAK
-2456 GSTRDFLKKEVYKN
+2456 GSNLKYLKTLVYKN
-2470 GVAASEFTL
+2470 GEAVSNFTL
-2479 KVSKLG
+2479 DVNKLG

-2491 TIADDTIPKSW
+2491 TIKDSTLPKNCV
-2502 TAFRPCII
+2502 AFRPCIV
-2510 VDGIVYMCE
+2510 VDGITYICD
-2519 SGNDKFNVST
+2519 SSNDKFNVSY
-2529 DGSMTYRK
+2529 DGSITYYK

-2542 TTNKSLQYISDSETK
+2542 TTNKSLQYVSDSESRL
-2557 ITDSQT
+2557 TDNEQYDNNMEGNSSQEFIPENT
-2563 YDDKMPG
+2563 PN
-2570 STKREDRV
+2570 SFNREEAINQIIDYGIKNGEFMAEQVESIKEYLNSQSDVDLSDTVNAIRN
-2578 PEEHPEK
+2578 EIQNSGLTDNTGEK
-2585 VDRDKLV
+2585 V
-2592 NDLIYYSLMNGNLVE
+2592 
-2607 ESTDKFKED
+2607 
-2616 ISIFK
+2616 
-2621 DSDLKDTIED
+2621 
-2631 IKNELREKGLID
+2631 
-2643 KTGKK
+2643 
-2648 IC
+2648 C

>member
-1 MSTNCYNPIKGIDD
+1 MSTKCYNPIKGIDD
-15 VISSKIQGW
+15 VIASKIQGW
-24 NKYRVAT
+24 NEYRVAT
-31 LRGMYDESHPSP
+31 LRGMYDESHSSP

-52 VQELISYRR
+52 VQDLISYRR
-61 NLGKVNAESIKT
+61 DLGKMNAESIKT
-73 ASFNLS
+73 TSSNLS

-111 LQEANPSLSRKV
+111 LQEANPFLSRKV

-128 ISNGKLVA
+128 VSNGKLVA

-144 VYNDLLEYYLE
+144 VYNDLLEYYSE
-155 AVEEDDM
+155 AVEEGDM

-188 TEELKLGNNIEYAD
+188 TEELRLGDKIEYAD

-220 SESKREAWQETSDMQ
+220 SESKREAWQETSDMH

-273 VKTHQSLIEI
+273 VKAHQSLIEI

-288 SENQMIGLLRNAS
+288 SERQMIGLLRNAS
-301 SSQSWLQP
+301 NSQTWLQP

-334 YSILLEEIKNEL
+334 YSILTETIKNGL
-346 RTFKTLILNRVN
+346 RMFKTPILNKP
-358 ISLSGQYLTS
+358 STALEGQYLTA

-380 VFNKDGSI
+380 VYNKDSSI
-388 NWKNLQNLR
+388 NWKNLQNL
-397 EIVAEYF
+397 ISLIKEYL
-404 PSKNVSI
+404 PSKDI
-411 VPKFYSNK
+411 TIAPKFYNNK

-438 IDIDGNTLDRIM
+438 IDIDGGTLDKIM

-455 LHKFTDAISELIEFG
+455 LHKFTDAIKDIVEYG
-470 TDKILNKSELESL
+470 TNKILTKKELEALDTGNYSSLSNKSFE
-483 NKGNFS
+483 K
-489 LSKSSFKDF
+489 F
-498 IKFSPAGSTAKQG
+498 IKIIPAGSTADKG
-511 VIREKIDKML
+511 VIREKINKML

-546 ITLFSNVIPSY
+546 VTLFSNVIPSY
-557 LGDKMDRIASFVTN
+557 LGDKMDRIASFVSN

-592 DNGTILNRWIKDL
+592 DKDNGTIFNRWLRDL
-605 YESDLDEKSFA
+605 YESGLDEKDFA
-616 TNFVFKRFLGTSD
+616 ANFGFKRFLGTSD

-645 TEYFSERQISPKNI
+645 AEYFSERQKSP
-659 KYIDEEEFNKSKNLK
+659 
-674 SFPKD
+674 
-679 QLYYVNGTN
+679 
-688 YYYKYNS
+688 NS
-695 IDSKGNNV
+695 Q
-703 WTKHIKDDYA
+703 YA

-735 AKEILDGLYDV
+735 AQEILDGLYDV
-746 YRQERRRMALTKA
+746 YRQERRRMALTSA
-759 ANSKLKEEEY
+759 ANTKLKEGGY
-769 SPIENFSNKEDEYT
+769 SLIENFSSKENEYT
-783 ILPFLNKDYKSP
+783 ALPFLNKDYKSP

-826 VNIFKKNLNNLGL
+826 VNSFKTSLNNLGL
-839 LETKEVYNPNT
+839 LETKEVYNPKT

-855 QYIYFSQEVNGDKTI
+855 QYVYFSQEVNGNKSI
-870 DKVIADYYW
+870 DEVIADYYW

-926 DGNLYSKDG
+926 DGNLYSEDG

-944 INLNAELSNPEFMTA
+944 INLNAEVSNPEFMKA
-959 IKAKFGKN
+959 IEAKFGKN

-1006 NVYNAIKQLR
+1006 NVYNTIKQLR

-1028 KLAEI
+1028 KLTEI
-1033 ASMAVVFQPIKPY
+1033 ANMSVVFQPIKPY
-1046 MYTIENYAVN
+1046 MYTIENLAVN
-1056 NTDKLKIPVQ
+1056 STDKLKIPVQ

-1122 KELNDALDKAYIHQL
+1122 QELSNALDKAYIHQL

-1161 VRKLIMTNVEMDDY
+1161 VRKLIMANIKMDDY

-1180 VGGNKVNLGGKYGDV
+1180 VGGKKVNLGGKYGEV

-1256 GDDKFLVPLFEGALE
+1256 GDNKFLVPLFEGALE

-1280 MFKKRVNKQSIKGG
+1280 IFKKRVNKQSIKGG

-1301 MGIKGYEESGDLKY
+1301 MGIKGYEESGDLHY

-1339 DINGKEVTLEFS
+1339 DINGKEVALEFS

-1454 ETYSNI
+1454 ETYPNI

-1468 EEDTESLDRLYKY
+1468 EEDTESLNRLYKY

-1511 FSKSPLDNTR
+1511 FSKSSLDNTR

-1565 FGSLEG
+1565 FGNLEG
-1571 IVSRGTSTSKI
+1571 IVSR
-1582 SGENISSK
+1582 E
-1590 GSEFA
+1590 
-1595 KKLTNVG
+1595 
-1602 NNLEVTYK
+1602 
-1610 GVTFRNAEHAYQTWK
+1610 
-1625 SGEFDNTAY
+1625 
-1634 NSINTWKPV
+1634 
-1643 GSKPV
+1643 
-1648 NKQINFQIM
+1648 
-1657 VDILTEKLKQHP
+1657 
-1669 ELIEGIKERG
+1669 
-1679 GHEYIISST
+1679 
-1688 HNVVGDKYWESSG
+1688 
-1701 QNAFIK
+1701 
-1707 ALAEAAINVGIS
+1707 
-1719 PINNNFIK
+1719 
-1727 STVDF
+1727 TVDF

-1785 SLMKEFTLKE
+1785 SLMSEFTLKD

-1884 ADMAIREVVKN
+1884 ADMAMREVVKN

-1935 DNKSF
+1935 DNQSF

-1952 QIQTVAGDV
+1952 QIQTVAGDI
-1961 SQFVTSTKF
+1961 SQFVTSSKF

-2005 LSVNIKVTDTIDS
+2005 LSVNMKVTDIIDS

-2053 RANSLLNSYYP
+2053 RAGMLLNSYYP
-2064 YETPSYRNARNRLAS
+2064 YNTPSYSGARNRLAE
-2079 LTKNNFLDADTIN
+2079 LTKSNFLDADTIN

-2109 LFNGEIPIPVD
+2109 LFNGEM
-2120 SINTPNLD
+2120 
-2128 TTVNS
+2128 
-2133 YTGNITPDAN
+2133 
-2143 TIFVFGSN
+2143 
-2151 PEGRH
+2151 
-2156 GAGAAKI
+2156 
-2163 AREQFGAIYG
+2163 
-2173 QGEGLQGNAY
+2173 
-2183 ALPTKDLRVTKNNG
+2183 PTKDG
-2197 LRSISEAQ
+2197 
-2205 IIENI
+2205 
-2210 KKLYEVAKQ
+2210 
-2219 NPDKQFKIAYRN
+2219 
-2231 TDKASLNGYT
+2231 
-2241 GLEMIDM
+2241 
-2248 FLKAGSIPTN
+2248 
-2258 IVFSKEW
+2258 
-2265 IDTGK
+2265 
-2270 FDLPTKK
+2270 
-2277 VQSTSKSYI
+2277 I

-2363 SNLFMYNF
+2363 RDLFMYNF

-2390 LKLNMKL
+2390 LKLAIKVG
-2397 WREWDPSADNGKG
+2397 RKWDSSANDGNG
-2410 AWIQSDKSYIDFL
+2410 AWVERSYVDFL
-2423 NEVKKGISVN
+2423 NDVKEGTVTANSEK
-2433 IEEFAKQYILNHLDN
+2433 FAKQYILNHLDN
-2448 RSLVFTAK
+2448 KRLVLTAK
-2456 GSTRDFLKKEVYKN
+2456 GSIYKLIKDDVYKN
-2470 GVAASEFTL
+2470 NETVSSFTL
-2479 KVSKLG
+2479 NGGKLG
-2485 DDAKNY
+2485 DDAKY
-2491 TIADDTIPKSW
+2491 FTIKDSSLPKNVI
-2502 TAFRPCII
+2502 AFRPCIVI
-2510 VDGIVYMCE
+2510 DGVIYMCE
-2519 SGNDKFNVST
+2519 SGNDKFNVSY
-2529 DGSMTYRK
+2529 DGSITYYK

-2542 TTNKSLQYISDSETK
+2542 TTNKSLQYVSDSESRL
-2557 ITDSQT
+2557 TDNEQYDNNMEGNSSQEFIPENT
-2563 YDDKMPG
+2563 PN
-2570 STKREDRV
+2570 SFNREEAINQIIDYGIKNGEFMAEQVESIKEYLNSQSDVDLSDTVNAIRN
-2578 PEEHPEK
+2578 EIQNSGLTDNTGEK
-2585 VDRDKLV
+2585 V
-2592 NDLIYYSLMNGNLVE
+2592 
-2607 ESTDKFKED
+2607 
-2616 ISIFK
+2616 
-2621 DSDLKDTIED
+2621 
-2631 IKNELREKGLID
+2631 
-2643 KTGKK
+2643 
-2648 IC
+2648 C

>member
-1 MSTNCYNPIKGIDD
+1 MSTKCYNPIKGIDD
-15 VISSKIQGW
+15 VIASKIQGW
-24 NKYRVAT
+24 NEYRVAT
-31 LRGMYDESHPSP
+31 LRGMYDESHSSP
-43 LDTSDLDKA
+43 LDTSDLDRA
-52 VQELISYRR
+52 VQDLISYRR
-61 NLGKVNAESIKT
+61 DLGKMNAESIKT
-73 ASFNLS
+73 TSSNLS

-111 LQEANPSLSRKV
+111 LQEANPFLSRKV

-128 ISNGKLVA
+128 VSNGKLVA

-144 VYNDLLEYYLE
+144 VYNDLLEYYSE
-155 AVEEDDM
+155 AVEEGDM

-188 TEELKLGNNIEYAD
+188 TEELRLGDKIEYAD

-220 SESKREAWQETSDMQ
+220 SESKREAWQETSDMH

-273 VKTHQSLIEI
+273 VKAHQSLIEI

-288 SENQMIGLLRNAS
+288 SERQMIGLLRNAS
-301 SSQSWLQP
+301 NSQTWLQP

-334 YSILLEEIKNEL
+334 YSILLEEVKNGL

-358 ISLSGQYLTS
+358 NSLSGQYLTS
-368 ITLGKQVNPDTS
+368 ITLGKQVNPNTS

-388 NWKNLQNLR
+388 NWKNLQSLR
-397 EIVAEYF
+397 ELVKEYF
-404 PSKNVSI
+404 PSKSVSI
-411 VPKFYSNK
+411 TPKFYNNK

-438 IDIDGNTLDRIM
+438 IDIDGGTLDKIM
-450 SNGRD
+450 SSGRD
-455 LHKFTDAISELIEFG
+455 LHKFTDAISELVEFG
-470 TDKILNKSELESL
+470 TDKILNKKELESL
-483 NKGNFS
+483 DKGEYS
-489 LSKSSFKDF
+489 LSNRSFKDF
-498 IKFSPAGSTAKQG
+498 IRFSPAGSTAKQG

-521 TIITKNREGL
+521 SIVTKNREGL

-546 ITLFSNVIPSY
+546 VTLFSNVIPSY
-557 LGDKMDRIASFVTN
+557 LGDKMDRIASFVSN

-592 DNGTILNRWIKDL
+592 DKDNGTIFNRWLRDL
-605 YESDLDEKSFA
+605 YESGLDEKDFA
-616 TNFVFKRFLGTSD
+616 ANFGFKRFLGTSD

-645 TEYFSERQISPKNI
+645 AEYFSERQKSP
-659 KYIDEEEFNKSKNLK
+659 
-674 SFPKD
+674 
-679 QLYYVNGTN
+679 
-688 YYYKYNS
+688 NS
-695 IDSKGNNV
+695 Q
-703 WTKHIKDDYA
+703 YA

-735 AKEILDGLYDV
+735 AQEILDGLYDV
-746 YRQERRRMALTKA
+746 YRQERRRMALTSA
-759 ANSKLKEEEY
+759 ANTKLKEGGY
-769 SPIENFSNKEDEYT
+769 SLIENFSSKENEYT
-783 ILPFLNKDYKSP
+783 ALPFLNKDYKSP

-826 VNIFKKNLNNLGL
+826 VNSFKTSLNNLGL
-839 LETKEVYNPNT
+839 LETKEVYNPKT

-855 QYIYFSQEVNGDKTI
+855 QYVYFSQEVNGNKSI
-870 DKVIADYYW
+870 DEVIADYYW

-926 DGNLYSKDG
+926 DGNLYSEDG

-944 INLNAELSNPEFMTA
+944 INLNAEVSNPEFMKA
-959 IKAKFGKN
+959 IEAKFGKN

-1006 NVYNAIKQLR
+1006 NVYNTIKQLR

-1028 KLAEI
+1028 KLTEI
-1033 ASMAVVFQPIKPY
+1033 ANMSVVFQPIKPY
-1046 MYTIENYAVN
+1046 MYTIENLAVN
-1056 NTDKLKIPVQ
+1056 STDKLKIPVQ

-1122 KELNDALDKAYIHQL
+1122 QELSNALDKAYIHQL

-1161 VRKLIMTNVEMDDY
+1161 VRKLIMANIKMDDY

-1180 VGGNKVNLGGKYGDV
+1180 VGGKKVNLGGKYGEV

-1209 IVANILE
+1209 IVANILK

-1256 GDDKFLVPLFEGALE
+1256 GGDKFLVPLFEGALE

-1280 MFKKRVNKQSIKGG
+1280 IFKKRVNKQSIKGG

-1301 MGIKGYEESGDLKY
+1301 MGIKGYEESGDLHY

-1339 DINGKEVTLEFS
+1339 DINGKEVALEFS

-1382 YRIPTERDYSMINL
+1382 YRIPTERNYSMINL

-1454 ETYSNI
+1454 ETYPNI

-1468 EEDTESLDRLYKY
+1468 EEDTESLNRLYKY

-1565 FGSLEG
+1565 FGNLEG
-1571 IVSRGTSTSKI
+1571 IVSR
-1582 SGENISSK
+1582 E
-1590 GSEFA
+1590 
-1595 KKLTNVG
+1595 
-1602 NNLEVTYK
+1602 
-1610 GVTFRNAEHAYQTWK
+1610 
-1625 SGEFDNTAY
+1625 
-1634 NSINTWKPV
+1634 
-1643 GSKPV
+1643 
-1648 NKQINFQIM
+1648 
-1657 VDILTEKLKQHP
+1657 
-1669 ELIEGIKERG
+1669 
-1679 GHEYIISST
+1679 
-1688 HNVVGDKYWESSG
+1688 
-1701 QNAFIK
+1701 
-1707 ALAEAAINVGIS
+1707 
-1719 PINNNFIK
+1719 
-1727 STVDF
+1727 TVDF

-1785 SLMKEFTLKE
+1785 SLMSEFTLKD

-1884 ADMAIREVVKN
+1884 ADMAMREVVKN

-1935 DNKSF
+1935 DNQSF

-1952 QIQTVAGDV
+1952 QIQTVAGDI
-1961 SQFVTSTKF
+1961 SQFVTSSKF

-2005 LSVNIKVTDTIDS
+2005 LSVNMKVTDIIDS

-2031 EYLESLIENPL
+2031 EYLKSLIENPL

-2053 RANSLLNSYYP
+2053 RAGMLLNSYYP
-2064 YETPSYRNARNRLAS
+2064 YNTPSYSGARNRLAE
-2079 LTKNNFLDADTIN
+2079 LTKSNFLDADTIN

-2109 LFNGEIPIPVD
+2109 LFNGEM
-2120 SINTPNLD
+2120 
-2128 TTVNS
+2128 
-2133 YTGNITPDAN
+2133 
-2143 TIFVFGSN
+2143 
-2151 PEGRH
+2151 
-2156 GAGAAKI
+2156 
-2163 AREQFGAIYG
+2163 
-2173 QGEGLQGNAY
+2173 
-2183 ALPTKDLRVTKNNG
+2183 PTKDG
-2197 LRSISEAQ
+2197 
-2205 IIENI
+2205 
-2210 KKLYEVAKQ
+2210 
-2219 NPDKQFKIAYRN
+2219 
-2231 TDKASLNGYT
+2231 
-2241 GLEMIDM
+2241 
-2248 FLKAGSIPTN
+2248 
-2258 IVFSKEW
+2258 
-2265 IDTGK
+2265 
-2270 FDLPTKK
+2270 
-2277 VQSTSKSYI
+2277 I

-2363 SNLFMYNF
+2363 RDLFMYNF

-2390 LKLNMKL
+2390 LKLAIKVG
-2397 WREWDPSADNGKG
+2397 RKWDSSANDGNG
-2410 AWIQSDKSYIDFL
+2410 AWVERSYVDFL
-2423 NEVKKGISVN
+2423 NDVKEGTVTANSEK
-2433 IEEFAKQYILNHLDN
+2433 FAKQYILNHLDN
-2448 RSLVFTAK
+2448 KRLVLTAK
-2456 GSTRDFLKKEVYKN
+2456 GSIYKLIKDDVYKN
-2470 GVAASEFTL
+2470 NETVSSFTL
-2479 KVSKLG
+2479 NGGKLG
-2485 DDAKNY
+2485 DDAKY
-2491 TIADDTIPKSW
+2491 FTIKDSSLPKNVI
-2502 TAFRPCII
+2502 AFRPCIVI
-2510 VDGIVYMCE
+2510 DGVIYMCE
-2519 SGNDKFNVST
+2519 SGNDKFNVSY
-2529 DGSMTYRK
+2529 DGSITYYK

-2542 TTNKSLQYISDSETK
+2542 TTNKSLQYVSDSESRL
-2557 ITDSQT
+2557 TDNEQYDNNMEGNSSQEFIPENT
-2563 YDDKMPG
+2563 PN
-2570 STKREDRV
+2570 SFNREEAINQIIDYGIKNGEFMAEQVESIKEYLNSQSDVDLSDTVNAIRN
-2578 PEEHPEK
+2578 EIQNSGLTDNTGEK
-2585 VDRDKLV
+2585 V
-2592 NDLIYYSLMNGNLVE
+2592 
-2607 ESTDKFKED
+2607 
-2616 ISIFK
+2616 
-2621 DSDLKDTIED
+2621 
-2631 IKNELREKGLID
+2631 
-2643 KTGKK
+2643 
-2648 IC
+2648 C

>member
-1 MSTNCYNPIKGIDD
+1 M
-15 VISSKIQGW
+15 
-24 NKYRVAT
+24 
-31 LRGMYDESHPSP
+31 
-43 LDTSDLDKA
+43 
-52 VQELISYRR
+52 
-61 NLGKVNAESIKT
+61 
-73 ASFNLS
+73 
-79 ESYQKLKESFSA
+79 
-91 EERFNRINMISTMF
+91 
-105 SDRLDA
+105 
-111 LQEANPSLSRKV
+111 
-123 ICNGF
+123 
-128 ISNGKLVA
+128 
-136 GQFSVFEG
+136 
-144 VYNDLLEYYLE
+144 
-155 AVEEDDM
+155 
-162 DTANSYKKVLENW
+162 
-175 GALVSHARMRLRD
+175 
-188 TEELKLGNNIEYAD
+188 
-202 DTNPDNYNDNKLS
+202 
-215 ELYDA
+215 
-220 SESKREAWQETSDMQ
+220 
-235 SAFGSVGKQ
+235 
-244 VRKLLGSIQRVENG
+244 
-258 EEVYDDLGFPIMLDP
+258 
-273 VKTHQSLIEI
+273 
-283 LRGVT
+283 
-288 SENQMIGLLRNAS
+288 
-301 SSQSWLQP
+301 
-309 VIEELENNDQ
+309 
-319 LRTQFYVD
+319 
-327 FKKNFQP
+327 
-334 YSILLEEIKNEL
+334 
-346 RTFKTLILNRVN
+346 
-358 ISLSGQYLTS
+358 
-368 ITLGKQVNPDTS
+368 
-380 VFNKDGSI
+380 
-388 NWKNLQNLR
+388 
-397 EIVAEYF
+397 
-404 PSKNVSI
+404 
-411 VPKFYSNK
+411 
-419 ETSWQE
+419 
-425 KKRVLI
+425 
-431 KITEALG
+431 
-438 IDIDGNTLDRIM
+438 
-450 SNGRD
+450 
-455 LHKFTDAISELIEFG
+455 
-470 TDKILNKSELESL
+470 
-483 NKGNFS
+483 
-489 LSKSSFKDF
+489 
-498 IKFSPAGSTAKQG
+498 
-511 VIREKIDKML
+511 
-521 TIITKNREGL
+521 
-531 RLESRVRHK
+531 
-540 DKNGNN
+540 
-546 ITLFSNVIPSY
+546 
-557 LGDKMDRIASFVTN
+557 
-571 NDRQGLRRM
+571 
-580 IENEFLDSSFFM
+580 
-592 DNGTILNRWIKDL
+592 
-605 YESDLDEKSFA
+605 
-616 TNFVFKRFLGTSD
+616 
-629 NSFENFTSKQ
+629 
-639 HAIDMM
+639 
-645 TEYFSERQISPKNI
+645 
-659 KYIDEEEFNKSKNLK
+659 
-674 SFPKD
+674 
-679 QLYYVNGTN
+679 
-688 YYYKYNS
+688 
-695 IDSKGNNV
+695 
-703 WTKHIKDDYA
+703 
-713 YYPVFILGDSGV
+713 
-725 SKFIKAKRYS
+725 
-735 AKEILDGLYDV
+735 
-746 YRQERRRMALTKA
+746 
-759 ANSKLKEEEY
+759 
-769 SPIENFSNKEDEYT
+769 
-783 ILPFLNKDYKSP
+783 
-795 DGTVGK
+795 
-801 YAAMI
+801 
-806 GENPSKQE
+806 
-814 VVKAI
+814 
-819 QAYMEEA
+819 
-826 VNIFKKNLNNLGL
+826 
-839 LETKEVYNPNT
+839 
-850 NKKEV
+850 
-855 QYIYFSQEVNGDKTI
+855 
-870 DKVIADYYW
+870 
-879 NTKFATIQQLQL
+879 

-926 DGNLYSKDG
+926 DGNLYSEDG

-944 INLNAELSNPEFMTA
+944 INLNAEVSNPEFMKA
-959 IKAKFGKN
+959 IEAKFGKN

-1006 NVYNAIKQLR
+1006 NVYNTIKQLR

-1028 KLAEI
+1028 KLTEVANM
-1033 ASMAVVFQPIKPY
+1033 SVVFQPIKPY
-1046 MYTIENYAVN
+1046 MYTIENLAVN
-1056 NTDKLKIPVQ
+1056 STDKLKIPVQ

-1122 KELNDALDKAYIHQL
+1122 QELSNALDKAYIHQL

-1161 VRKLIMTNVEMDDY
+1161 VRKLIMANIKMDDY

-1180 VGGNKVNLGGKYGDV
+1180 VGGKKVNLGGKYGEV

-1209 IVANILE
+1209 IVANILK

-1280 MFKKRVNKQSIKGG
+1280 IFKKRVNKQSIKGG

-1301 MGIKGYEESGDLKY
+1301 MGIKGYEESGDLHY

-1339 DINGKEVTLEFS
+1339 DINGKEVALEFS

-1410 KVPAQGTTI
+1410 KIPAQGTTI

-1454 ETYSNI
+1454 ETYPNI

-1468 EEDTESLDRLYKY
+1468 EEDTESLNRLYKY

-1565 FGSLEG
+1565 FGNLEG
-1571 IVSRGTSTSKI
+1571 IVSRG
-1582 SGENISSK
+1582 
-1590 GSEFA
+1590 
-1595 KKLTNVG
+1595 
-1602 NNLEVTYK
+1602 
-1610 GVTFRNAEHAYQTWK
+1610 
-1625 SGEFDNTAY
+1625 
-1634 NSINTWKPV
+1634 
-1643 GSKPV
+1643 
-1648 NKQINFQIM
+1648 
-1657 VDILTEKLKQHP
+1657 
-1669 ELIEGIKERG
+1669 
-1679 GHEYIISST
+1679 
-1688 HNVVGDKYWESSG
+1688 
-1701 QNAFIK
+1701 
-1707 ALAEAAINVGIS
+1707 
-1719 PINNNFIK
+1719 
-1727 STVDF
+1727 TVDF

-1785 SLMKEFTLKE
+1785 SLMSEFTLKD

-1867 QPIIKEICEYSF
+1867 QTIIKEICEYSF

-1884 ADMAIREVVKN
+1884 ADMAMREVVKN

-1935 DNKSF
+1935 DNQSF

-1952 QIQTVAGDV
+1952 QIQTVAGDI
-1961 SQFVTSTKF
+1961 SQFVTSSKF

-2005 LSVNIKVTDTIDS
+2005 LSVNMKVTDIIDS

-2031 EYLESLIENPL
+2031 EYLKSLIENPL

-2053 RANSLLNSYYP
+2053 RAGMLLNSYYP
-2064 YETPSYRNARNRLAS
+2064 YNTPSYSGARNRLAE
-2079 LTKNNFLDADTIN
+2079 LTKSNFLDADTIN

-2109 LFNGEIPIPVD
+2109 LFNGEM
-2120 SINTPNLD
+2120 
-2128 TTVNS
+2128 
-2133 YTGNITPDAN
+2133 
-2143 TIFVFGSN
+2143 
-2151 PEGRH
+2151 
-2156 GAGAAKI
+2156 
-2163 AREQFGAIYG
+2163 
-2173 QGEGLQGNAY
+2173 
-2183 ALPTKDLRVTKNNG
+2183 PTKDG
-2197 LRSISEAQ
+2197 
-2205 IIENI
+2205 
-2210 KKLYEVAKQ
+2210 
-2219 NPDKQFKIAYRN
+2219 
-2231 TDKASLNGYT
+2231 
-2241 GLEMIDM
+2241 
-2248 FLKAGSIPTN
+2248 
-2258 IVFSKEW
+2258 
-2265 IDTGK
+2265 
-2270 FDLPTKK
+2270 
-2277 VQSTSKSYI
+2277 I

-2363 SNLFMYNF
+2363 RDLFMYNF

-2390 LKLNMKL
+2390 LKLAIKVG
-2397 WREWDPSADNGKG
+2397 RKWDSSANDGNG
-2410 AWIQSDKSYIDFL
+2410 AWVERSYVDFL
-2423 NEVKKGISVN
+2423 NDVKEGTVTANSEK
-2433 IEEFAKQYILNHLDN
+2433 FAKQYILNHLDN
-2448 RSLVFTAK
+2448 RRLVFTAK
-2456 GSTRDFLKKEVYKN
+2456 GSNLKYLKTLVYKN
-2470 GVAASEFTL
+2470 GEAVSNFTL
-2479 KVSKLG
+2479 DVNKLG

-2491 TIADDTIPKSW
+2491 TIKDSTLPKNCV
-2502 TAFRPCII
+2502 AFRPCIV
-2510 VDGIVYMCE
+2510 VDGITYICD
-2519 SGNDKFNVST
+2519 SSNDKFNVSY
-2529 DGSMTYRK
+2529 DGSITYYK

-2542 TTNKSLQYISDSETK
+2542 TTNKSLQYVSDSESRL
-2557 ITDSQT
+2557 TDNEQYDNNMEGNSSQEFIPENT
-2563 YDDKMPG
+2563 PN
-2570 STKREDRV
+2570 SFNREEAINQIIDYGIKNGEFMAEQVESIKEYLNSQSDVDLSDTVNAIRN
-2578 PEEHPEK
+2578 EIQNSGLTDNTGEK
-2585 VDRDKLV
+2585 V
-2592 NDLIYYSLMNGNLVE
+2592 
-2607 ESTDKFKED
+2607 
-2616 ISIFK
+2616 
-2621 DSDLKDTIED
+2621 
-2631 IKNELREKGLID
+2631 
-2643 KTGKK
+2643 
-2648 IC
+2648 C

>member
-1 MSTNCYNPIKGIDD
+1 MSTKCYNPIKGIDD
-15 VISSKIQGW
+15 VIASKIQGW
-24 NKYRVAT
+24 NEYRVAT
-31 LRGMYDESHPSP
+31 LRGMYDESHSSP

-52 VQELISYRR
+52 VQDLISYRR
-61 NLGKVNAESIKT
+61 DLGKMNAESIKT
-73 ASFNLS
+73 TSSNLS

-111 LQEANPSLSRKV
+111 LQEANPFLSRKV

-128 ISNGKLVA
+128 VSNGKLVA

-144 VYNDLLEYYLE
+144 VYNDLLEYYSE
-155 AVEEDDM
+155 AVEEGDM

-188 TEELKLGNNIEYAD
+188 TEELRLGDKIEYAD

-220 SESKREAWQETSDMQ
+220 SESKREAWQETSDMH

-273 VKTHQSLIEI
+273 VKAHQSLIEI

-288 SENQMIGLLRNAS
+288 SERQMIGLLRNAS
-301 SSQSWLQP
+301 NSQTWLQP

-334 YSILLEEIKNEL
+334 YSILLEEVKNGL

-358 ISLSGQYLTS
+358 NSLSGQYLTS
-368 ITLGKQVNPDTS
+368 ITLGKQVNPNTS

-388 NWKNLQNLR
+388 NWKNLQSLR
-397 EIVAEYF
+397 ELVKEYF
-404 PSKNVSI
+404 PSKSVSI
-411 VPKFYSNK
+411 TPKFYNNK

-431 KITEALG
+431 KITKALG
-438 IDIDGNTLDRIM
+438 IDIDGGTLDKIM
-450 SNGRD
+450 SSGRD
-455 LHKFTDAISELIEFG
+455 LHKFTDAISELVEFG
-470 TDKILNKSELESL
+470 TDKILNKKELESL
-483 NKGNFS
+483 DKGEYS
-489 LSKSSFKDF
+489 LSNRSFKDF
-498 IKFSPAGSTAKQG
+498 IRFSPAGSTAKQG

-521 TIITKNREGL
+521 SIVTKNREGL

-546 ITLFSNVIPSY
+546 VTLFSNVIPSY
-557 LGDKMDRIASFVTN
+557 LGDKMDRIASFVSN

-592 DNGTILNRWIKDL
+592 DKDNGTIFNRWLRDL
-605 YESDLDEKSFA
+605 YESGLDEKDFA
-616 TNFVFKRFLGTSD
+616 ANFGFKRFLGTSD

-645 TEYFSERQISPKNI
+645 AEYFSERQLSA
-659 KYIDEEEFNKSKNLK
+659 
-674 SFPKD
+674 
-679 QLYYVNGTN
+679 
-688 YYYKYNS
+688 NS
-695 IDSKGNNV
+695 Q
-703 WTKHIKDDYA
+703 YA

-735 AKEILDGLYDV
+735 AQEILDGLYDV
-746 YRQERRRMALTKA
+746 YRQERRRMALTSA
-759 ANSKLKEEEY
+759 ANTKLKEGGY
-769 SPIENFSNKEDEYT
+769 SLIENFSSKENEYT
-783 ILPFLNKDYKSP
+783 ALPFLNKDYKSP

-826 VNIFKKNLNNLGL
+826 VNSFKTSLNNLGL
-839 LETKEVYNPNT
+839 LETKEVYNPKT

-855 QYIYFSQEVNGDKTI
+855 QYVYFSQEVNGNKSI
-870 DKVIADYYW
+870 DEVIADYYW

-926 DGNLYSKDG
+926 DGNLYSEDG

-944 INLNAELSNPEFMTA
+944 INLNAEVSNPEFMKA
-959 IKAKFGKN
+959 IEAKFGKN

-1006 NVYNAIKQLR
+1006 NVYNTIKQLR

-1028 KLAEI
+1028 KLTEI
-1033 ASMAVVFQPIKPY
+1033 ANMSVVFQPIKPY
-1046 MYTIENYAVN
+1046 MYTIENLAVN
-1056 NTDKLKIPVQ
+1056 STDKLKIPVQ

-1122 KELNDALDKAYIHQL
+1122 QELSNALDKAYIHQL

-1161 VRKLIMTNVEMDDY
+1161 VRKLIMANIKMDDY

-1180 VGGNKVNLGGKYGDV
+1180 VGGKKVNLGGKYGEV

-1209 IVANILE
+1209 IVANILK

-1280 MFKKRVNKQSIKGG
+1280 IFKKRVNKQSIKGG

-1301 MGIKGYEESGDLKY
+1301 MGIKGYEESGDLHY

-1339 DINGKEVTLEFS
+1339 DINGKEVALEFS

-1454 ETYSNI
+1454 ETYPNI

-1468 EEDTESLDRLYKY
+1468 EEDTESLNRLYKY

-1565 FGSLEG
+1565 FGNLEG
-1571 IVSRGTSTSKI
+1571 IVSRG
-1582 SGENISSK
+1582 
-1590 GSEFA
+1590 
-1595 KKLTNVG
+1595 
-1602 NNLEVTYK
+1602 
-1610 GVTFRNAEHAYQTWK
+1610 
-1625 SGEFDNTAY
+1625 
-1634 NSINTWKPV
+1634 
-1643 GSKPV
+1643 
-1648 NKQINFQIM
+1648 
-1657 VDILTEKLKQHP
+1657 
-1669 ELIEGIKERG
+1669 
-1679 GHEYIISST
+1679 
-1688 HNVVGDKYWESSG
+1688 
-1701 QNAFIK
+1701 
-1707 ALAEAAINVGIS
+1707 
-1719 PINNNFIK
+1719 
-1727 STVDF
+1727 TVDF

-1785 SLMKEFTLKE
+1785 SLMSEFTLKD

-1884 ADMAIREVVKN
+1884 ADMAMREVVKN

-1935 DNKSF
+1935 DNQSF

-1952 QIQTVAGDV
+1952 QIQTVAGDI
-1961 SQFVTSTKF
+1961 SQFVTSSKF

-2005 LSVNIKVTDTIDS
+2005 LSVNMKVTDIIDS

-2053 RANSLLNSYYP
+2053 RAGMLLNSYYP
-2064 YETPSYRNARNRLAS
+2064 YNTPSYSGARNRLAE
-2079 LTKNNFLDADTIN
+2079 LTKSNFLDADTIN

-2109 LFNGEIPIPVD
+2109 LFNGEMPILVN
-2120 SINTPNLD
+2120 SINTSNLD

-2173 QGEGLQGNAY
+2173 QGEGLQGNSY
-2183 ALPTKDLRVTKNNG
+2183 ALPTKDLRVKENRG
-2197 LRSISEAQ
+2197 LRSIPESQ
-2205 IIENI
+2205 IIESI
-2210 KKLYEVAKQ
+2210 RKLYDVAKQ
-2219 NPDKQFKIAYRN
+2219 NPSKQFKIAYRN
-2231 TDKASLNGYT
+2231 TNSASLNGYT

-2248 FLKAGSIPTN
+2248 FLKAGSIPSN
-2258 IVFSKEW
+2258 IIFSKEW
-2265 IDTGK
+2265 VDTGK
-2270 FDLPTKK
+2270 FNSSIKK
-2277 VQSTSKSYI
+2277 TQGTSKSYI
-2286 PAREYYT
+2286 SAREYYT

-2363 SNLFMYNF
+2363 RDLFMYNF

-2390 LKLNMKL
+2390 LKLAIKVG
-2397 WREWDPSADNGKG
+2397 RKWDSSANDGNG
-2410 AWIQSDKSYIDFL
+2410 AWVERSYVDFL
-2423 NEVKKGISVN
+2423 NDVKEGTVTANSEK
-2433 IEEFAKQYILNHLDN
+2433 FAKQYILNHLDN
-2448 RSLVFTAK
+2448 RRLVFTAK
-2456 GSTRDFLKKEVYKN
+2456 GSNLKYLKTLVYKN
-2470 GVAASEFTL
+2470 GEAVSNFTL
-2479 KVSKLG
+2479 DVNKLG

-2491 TIADDTIPKSW
+2491 TIKDSTLPKNCV
-2502 TAFRPCII
+2502 AFRPCIV
-2510 VDGIVYMCE
+2510 VDGITYICD
-2519 SGNDKFNVST
+2519 SSNDKFNVSY
-2529 DGSMTYRK
+2529 DGSITYYK

-2542 TTNKSLQYISDSETK
+2542 TTNKSLQYVSDSESRL
-2557 ITDSQT
+2557 TDNEQYDNNMEGNSSQEFIPENT
-2563 YDDKMPG
+2563 PN
-2570 STKREDRV
+2570 SFNREEAINQIIDYGIKNGEFMAEQVESIKEYLNSQSDVDLSDTVNAIRN
-2578 PEEHPEK
+2578 EIQNSGLTDNTGEK
-2585 VDRDKLV
+2585 V
-2592 NDLIYYSLMNGNLVE
+2592 
-2607 ESTDKFKED
+2607 
-2616 ISIFK
+2616 
-2621 DSDLKDTIED
+2621 
-2631 IKNELREKGLID
+2631 
-2643 KTGKK
+2643 
-2648 IC
+2648 C

>member
-1 MSTNCYNPIKGIDD
+1 MSTKCYNPIKGIDD
-15 VISSKIQGW
+15 VIASKIQGW
-24 NKYRVAT
+24 NEYRVAT
-31 LRGMYDESHPSP
+31 LRGMYDESHSSP

-52 VQELISYRR
+52 VQDLISYRR
-61 NLGKVNAESIKT
+61 DLGKMNAESIKT
-73 ASFNLS
+73 TSSNLS

-111 LQEANPSLSRKV
+111 LQEANPFLSRKV

-128 ISNGKLVA
+128 VSNGKLVA

-144 VYNDLLEYYLE
+144 VYNDLLEYYSE
-155 AVEEDDM
+155 AVEEGDM

-188 TEELKLGNNIEYAD
+188 TEELRLGDKIEYAD

-220 SESKREAWQETSDMQ
+220 SESKREAWQETSDMH
-235 SAFGSVGKQ
+235 STFGSVGKQ

-273 VKTHQSLIEI
+273 VKAHQSLIKI

-288 SENQMIGLLRNAS
+288 SERQMIGLLRNAS
-301 SSQSWLQP
+301 NSQTWLQP

-334 YSILLEEIKNEL
+334 YSILLEEVKNGL
-346 RTFKTLILNRVN
+346 RTFKTPILNRVN
-358 ISLSGQYLTS
+358 NSLSGQYLTS
-368 ITLGKQVNPDTS
+368 ITLGKQVNPNTS

-388 NWKNLQNLR
+388 NWKNLQSLR
-397 EIVAEYF
+397 ELVKEYF
-404 PSKNVSI
+404 PSKSVSI
-411 VPKFYSNK
+411 TPKFYNNK

-438 IDIDGNTLDRIM
+438 IDIDGGTLDKIM
-450 SNGRD
+450 SSGGD
-455 LHKFTDAISELIEFG
+455 LHKFTDAISELVEFG
-470 TDKILNKSELESL
+470 TDKILNKKELESL
-483 NKGNFS
+483 DKGEYS
-489 LSKSSFKDF
+489 LSNRSFKDF
-498 IKFSPAGSTAKQG
+498 IRFSPAGSTAKQG

-521 TIITKNREGL
+521 LIVTKNREGL

-546 ITLFSNVIPSY
+546 VTLFSNVIPSY
-557 LGDKMDRIASFVTN
+557 LGDKMDRIASFVSN

-592 DNGTILNRWIKDL
+592 DKDNGTIFNRWLRDL
-605 YESDLDEKSFA
+605 YESGLDEKDFA
-616 TNFVFKRFLGTSD
+616 ANFGFKRFLGTSD

-645 TEYFSERQISPKNI
+645 AEYFSERQKSP
-659 KYIDEEEFNKSKNLK
+659 
-674 SFPKD
+674 
-679 QLYYVNGTN
+679 
-688 YYYKYNS
+688 NS
-695 IDSKGNNV
+695 Q
-703 WTKHIKDDYA
+703 YA

-735 AKEILDGLYDV
+735 AQEILDGLYDV
-746 YRQERRRMALTKA
+746 YRQERRRMALTSA
-759 ANSKLKEEEY
+759 ANTKLKEGGY
-769 SPIENFSNKEDEYT
+769 SLIENFSSKENEYT
-783 ILPFLNKDYKSP
+783 ALPFLNKDYKSP

-826 VNIFKKNLNNLGL
+826 VNSFKTSLNNLGL
-839 LETKEVYNPNT
+839 LETKEVYNPKT

-855 QYIYFSQEVNGDKTI
+855 QYVYFSQEVNGNKSI
-870 DKVIADYYW
+870 DEVIADYYW

-926 DGNLYSKDG
+926 DGNLYSEDG

-944 INLNAELSNPEFMTA
+944 INLNAEVSNPEFMKA
-959 IKAKFGKN
+959 IEAKFGKN

-1006 NVYNAIKQLR
+1006 NVYNTIKQLR

-1028 KLAEI
+1028 KLTEI
-1033 ASMAVVFQPIKPY
+1033 ANMSVVFQPIKPY
-1046 MYTIENYAVN
+1046 MYTIENLAVN
-1056 NTDKLKIPVQ
+1056 STDKLKIPVQ

-1122 KELNDALDKAYIHQL
+1122 QELSNALDKAYIHQL

-1161 VRKLIMTNVEMDDY
+1161 VRKLIMANIKMDDY

-1180 VGGNKVNLGGKYGDV
+1180 VGGKKVNLGGKYGEV

-1209 IVANILE
+1209 IVANILK

-1280 MFKKRVNKQSIKGG
+1280 IFKKRVNKQSIKGG

-1301 MGIKGYEESGDLKY
+1301 MGIKGYEESGDLHY

-1339 DINGKEVTLEFS
+1339 DINGKEVALEFS

-1447 EIWKEFY
+1447 ETWKEFY
-1454 ETYSNI
+1454 ETYPNI

-1468 EEDTESLDRLYKY
+1468 EEDTESLNRLYKY

-1511 FSKSPLDNTR
+1511 FSKSSLDNTR

-1565 FGSLEG
+1565 FGNLEG
-1571 IVSRGTSTSKI
+1571 IVSRGTI
-1582 SGENISSK
+1582 
-1590 GSEFA
+1590 
-1595 KKLTNVG
+1595 
-1602 NNLEVTYK
+1602 
-1610 GVTFRNAEHAYQTWK
+1610 
-1625 SGEFDNTAY
+1625 
-1634 NSINTWKPV
+1634 
-1643 GSKPV
+1643 
-1648 NKQINFQIM
+1648 
-1657 VDILTEKLKQHP
+1657 
-1669 ELIEGIKERG
+1669 
-1679 GHEYIISST
+1679 
-1688 HNVVGDKYWESSG
+1688 
-1701 QNAFIK
+1701 
-1707 ALAEAAINVGIS
+1707 
-1719 PINNNFIK
+1719 
-1727 STVDF
+1727 DF

-1785 SLMKEFTLKE
+1785 SLMSEFTLKD

-1884 ADMAIREVVKN
+1884 ADMAMREVVKN

-1935 DNKSF
+1935 DNQSF

-1952 QIQTVAGDV
+1952 QIQTVAGDI
-1961 SQFVTSTKF
+1961 SQFVTSSKF

-2005 LSVNIKVTDTIDS
+2005 LSVNMKVTDIIDS

-2031 EYLESLIENPL
+2031 EYLKSLIENPL

-2053 RANSLLNSYYP
+2053 RAGMLLNSYYP
-2064 YETPSYRNARNRLAS
+2064 YNTPSYSGARNRLAE
-2079 LTKNNFLDADTIN
+2079 LTKSNFLDADTIN

-2109 LFNGEIPIPVD
+2109 LFNGEM
-2120 SINTPNLD
+2120 
-2128 TTVNS
+2128 
-2133 YTGNITPDAN
+2133 
-2143 TIFVFGSN
+2143 
-2151 PEGRH
+2151 
-2156 GAGAAKI
+2156 
-2163 AREQFGAIYG
+2163 
-2173 QGEGLQGNAY
+2173 
-2183 ALPTKDLRVTKNNG
+2183 PTKDG
-2197 LRSISEAQ
+2197 
-2205 IIENI
+2205 
-2210 KKLYEVAKQ
+2210 
-2219 NPDKQFKIAYRN
+2219 
-2231 TDKASLNGYT
+2231 
-2241 GLEMIDM
+2241 
-2248 FLKAGSIPTN
+2248 
-2258 IVFSKEW
+2258 
-2265 IDTGK
+2265 
-2270 FDLPTKK
+2270 
-2277 VQSTSKSYI
+2277 I

-2363 SNLFMYNF
+2363 RDLFMYNF

-2390 LKLNMKL
+2390 LKLAIKVG
-2397 WREWDPSADNGKG
+2397 RKWDSSANDGNG
-2410 AWIQSDKSYIDFL
+2410 AWVERSYVDFL
-2423 NEVKKGISVN
+2423 NDVKEGTVTANSEK
-2433 IEEFAKQYILNHLDN
+2433 FAKQYILNHLDN
-2448 RSLVFTAK
+2448 RRLVFTAK
-2456 GSTRDFLKKEVYKN
+2456 GSNLKYLKTLVYKN
-2470 GVAASEFTL
+2470 GEAVSNFTL
-2479 KVSKLG
+2479 DVNKLG

-2491 TIADDTIPKSW
+2491 TIKDSTLPKNCV
-2502 TAFRPCII
+2502 AFRPCIV
-2510 VDGIVYMCE
+2510 VDGITYICD
-2519 SGNDKFNVST
+2519 SSNDKFNVSY
-2529 DGSMTYRK
+2529 DGSITYYK

-2542 TTNKSLQYISDSETK
+2542 TTNKSLQYVSDSESRL
-2557 ITDSQT
+2557 TDNEQYDNNMEGNSSQEFIPENT
-2563 YDDKMPG
+2563 PN
-2570 STKREDRV
+2570 SFNREEAINQIIDYGIKNGEFMAEQVESIKEYLNSQSDVGLSDTVNAIRN
-2578 PEEHPEK
+2578 EIQNSGLTDNTGEK
-2585 VDRDKLV
+2585 V
-2592 NDLIYYSLMNGNLVE
+2592 
-2607 ESTDKFKED
+2607 
-2616 ISIFK
+2616 
-2621 DSDLKDTIED
+2621 
-2631 IKNELREKGLID
+2631 
-2643 KTGKK
+2643 
-2648 IC
+2648 C

>member
-1 MSTNCYNPIKGIDD
+1 MSTKCYNPIKGIDD
-15 VISSKIQGW
+15 VIASKIQGW
-24 NKYRVAT
+24 NEYRVAT
-31 LRGMYDESHPSP
+31 LRGMYDESHSSP
-43 LDTSDLDKA
+43 LDTSDLDRA
-52 VQELISYRR
+52 VQDLISYRR
-61 NLGKVNAESIKT
+61 DLGKMNAESIKT
-73 ASFNLS
+73 TSSNLS

-111 LQEANPSLSRKV
+111 LQEANPFLSRKV

-128 ISNGKLVA
+128 VSNGKLVA

-144 VYNDLLEYYLE
+144 VYNDLLEYYSE
-155 AVEEDDM
+155 AVEEGDM

-188 TEELKLGNNIEYAD
+188 TEELRLGDKIEYAD

-220 SESKREAWQETSDMQ
+220 SESKREAWQETSDMH

-273 VKTHQSLIEI
+273 VKAHQSLIEI

-288 SENQMIGLLRNAS
+288 SERQMIGLLRNAS
-301 SSQSWLQP
+301 NSQTWLQP

-334 YSILLEEIKNEL
+334 YSILLEEVKNGL

-358 ISLSGQYLTS
+358 NSLSGQYLTS
-368 ITLGKQVNPDTS
+368 ITLGKQVNPNTS

-388 NWKNLQNLR
+388 NWKNLQSLR
-397 EIVAEYF
+397 ELVKEYF
-404 PSKNVSI
+404 PSKSVSI
-411 VPKFYSNK
+411 TPKFYNNK

-438 IDIDGNTLDRIM
+438 IDIDGGTLDKIM
-450 SNGRD
+450 SSGRD
-455 LHKFTDAISELIEFG
+455 LHKFTDAISELVEFG
-470 TDKILNKSELESL
+470 TDKILNKKELESL
-483 NKGNFS
+483 DKGEYS
-489 LSKSSFKDF
+489 LSNRSFKDF
-498 IKFSPAGSTAKQG
+498 IRFSPAGSTAKQG

-521 TIITKNREGL
+521 SIVTKNREGL

-546 ITLFSNVIPSY
+546 VTLFSNVIPSY
-557 LGDKMDRIASFVTN
+557 LGDKMDRIASFVSN

-592 DNGTILNRWIKDL
+592 DKDNGTIFNRWLRDL
-605 YESDLDEKSFA
+605 YESGLDEKDFA
-616 TNFVFKRFLGTSD
+616 ANFGFKRFLGTSD

-645 TEYFSERQISPKNI
+645 AEYFSERQKSP
-659 KYIDEEEFNKSKNLK
+659 
-674 SFPKD
+674 
-679 QLYYVNGTN
+679 
-688 YYYKYNS
+688 NS
-695 IDSKGNNV
+695 Q
-703 WTKHIKDDYA
+703 YA

-735 AKEILDGLYDV
+735 AQEILDGLYDV
-746 YRQERRRMALTKA
+746 YRQERRRMALTSA
-759 ANSKLKEEEY
+759 ANTKLKEGGY
-769 SPIENFSNKEDEYT
+769 SLIENFSSKENEYT
-783 ILPFLNKDYKSP
+783 ALPFLNKDYKSP

-826 VNIFKKNLNNLGL
+826 VNSFKTSLNNLGL
-839 LETKEVYNPNT
+839 LETKEVYNPKT

-855 QYIYFSQEVNGDKTI
+855 QYVYFSQEVNGNKSI
-870 DKVIADYYW
+870 DEVIADYYW

-926 DGNLYSKDG
+926 DGNLYSEDG

-944 INLNAELSNPEFMTA
+944 INLNAEVSNPEFMKA
-959 IKAKFGKN
+959 IEAKFGKN

-1006 NVYNAIKQLR
+1006 NVYNTIKQLR

-1028 KLAEI
+1028 KLTEI
-1033 ASMAVVFQPIKPY
+1033 ANMSVVFQPIKPY
-1046 MYTIENYAVN
+1046 MYTIENLAVN
-1056 NTDKLKIPVQ
+1056 STDKLKIPVQ

-1122 KELNDALDKAYIHQL
+1122 QELSNALDKAYIHQL
-1137 SYGDYRIQTN
+1137 SYGDYRIQAN

-1161 VRKLIMTNVEMDDY
+1161 VRKLIMANIKMDDY

-1180 VGGNKVNLGGKYGDV
+1180 VGGKKVNLGGKYGEV

-1209 IVANILE
+1209 IVANILK

-1280 MFKKRVNKQSIKGG
+1280 IFKKRVNKQSIKGG

-1301 MGIKGYEESGDLKY
+1301 MGIKGYEESGDLHY

-1339 DINGKEVTLEFS
+1339 DINGKEVALEFS

-1454 ETYSNI
+1454 ETYPNI

-1468 EEDTESLDRLYKY
+1468 EEDTESLNRLYKY

-1511 FSKSPLDNTR
+1511 FSKSSLDNTR

-1565 FGSLEG
+1565 FGNLEG
-1571 IVSRGTSTSKI
+1571 IVSR
-1582 SGENISSK
+1582 E
-1590 GSEFA
+1590 
-1595 KKLTNVG
+1595 
-1602 NNLEVTYK
+1602 
-1610 GVTFRNAEHAYQTWK
+1610 
-1625 SGEFDNTAY
+1625 
-1634 NSINTWKPV
+1634 
-1643 GSKPV
+1643 
-1648 NKQINFQIM
+1648 
-1657 VDILTEKLKQHP
+1657 
-1669 ELIEGIKERG
+1669 
-1679 GHEYIISST
+1679 
-1688 HNVVGDKYWESSG
+1688 
-1701 QNAFIK
+1701 
-1707 ALAEAAINVGIS
+1707 
-1719 PINNNFIK
+1719 
-1727 STVDF
+1727 TVDF

-1785 SLMKEFTLKE
+1785 SLMSEFTLKD

-1884 ADMAIREVVKN
+1884 ADMAMREVVKN

-1935 DNKSF
+1935 DNQSF

-1952 QIQTVAGDV
+1952 QIQTVAGDI
-1961 SQFVTSTKF
+1961 SQFVTSSKF

-2005 LSVNIKVTDTIDS
+2005 LSVNMKVTDIIDS

-2031 EYLESLIENPL
+2031 EYLKSLIENPL

-2053 RANSLLNSYYP
+2053 RAGMLLNSYYP
-2064 YETPSYRNARNRLAS
+2064 YNTPSYSGARNRLAE
-2079 LTKNNFLDADTIN
+2079 LTKSNFLDADTIN

-2109 LFNGEIPIPVD
+2109 LFNGEM
-2120 SINTPNLD
+2120 
-2128 TTVNS
+2128 
-2133 YTGNITPDAN
+2133 
-2143 TIFVFGSN
+2143 
-2151 PEGRH
+2151 
-2156 GAGAAKI
+2156 
-2163 AREQFGAIYG
+2163 
-2173 QGEGLQGNAY
+2173 
-2183 ALPTKDLRVTKNNG
+2183 PTKDG
-2197 LRSISEAQ
+2197 
-2205 IIENI
+2205 
-2210 KKLYEVAKQ
+2210 
-2219 NPDKQFKIAYRN
+2219 
-2231 TDKASLNGYT
+2231 
-2241 GLEMIDM
+2241 
-2248 FLKAGSIPTN
+2248 
-2258 IVFSKEW
+2258 
-2265 IDTGK
+2265 
-2270 FDLPTKK
+2270 
-2277 VQSTSKSYI
+2277 I

-2339 LAPYQKDELKESWAE
+2339 LAPYQKDELKGSWAE

-2363 SNLFMYNF
+2363 RDLFMYNF

-2390 LKLNMKL
+2390 LKLAIKVG
-2397 WREWDPSADNGKG
+2397 RKWDSSANDGNG
-2410 AWIQSDKSYIDFL
+2410 AWVERSYVDFL
-2423 NEVKKGISVN
+2423 NDVKEGTVTANSEK
-2433 IEEFAKQYILNHLDN
+2433 FAKQYILNHLDN
-2448 RSLVFTAK
+2448 RRLVFTAK
-2456 GSTRDFLKKEVYKN
+2456 GSNLKYLKTLVYKN
-2470 GVAASEFTL
+2470 GEAVSNFTL
-2479 KVSKLG
+2479 DVNKLG

-2491 TIADDTIPKSW
+2491 TIKDSTLPKNCV
-2502 TAFRPCII
+2502 AFRPCIV
-2510 VDGIVYMCE
+2510 VDGITYICD
-2519 SGNDKFNVST
+2519 SSNDKFNVSY
-2529 DGSMTYRK
+2529 DGSITYYK

-2542 TTNKSLQYISDSETK
+2542 TTNKSLQYVSDSESRL
-2557 ITDSQT
+2557 TDNEQYDNNMEGNSSQEFIPENT
-2563 YDDKMPG
+2563 PN
-2570 STKREDRV
+2570 SFNREEAINQIIDYGIKNGEFMAEQVESIKEYLNSQSDVDLSDTVNAIRN
-2578 PEEHPEK
+2578 EIQNSGLTDNTGEK
-2585 VDRDKLV
+2585 V
-2592 NDLIYYSLMNGNLVE
+2592 
-2607 ESTDKFKED
+2607 
-2616 ISIFK
+2616 
-2621 DSDLKDTIED
+2621 
-2631 IKNELREKGLID
+2631 
-2643 KTGKK
+2643 
-2648 IC
+2648 C

>member
-1 MSTNCYNPIKGIDD
+1 MSTKCYNPIKGIDD
-15 VISSKIQGW
+15 VIVSKIQGW
-24 NKYRVAT
+24 NEYRVAT
-31 LRGMYDESHPSP
+31 LRGMYDESHSSP

-52 VQELISYRR
+52 VQDLISYRR
-61 NLGKVNAESIKT
+61 DLGKMNAESIKT
-73 ASFNLS
+73 TSSNLS

-111 LQEANPSLSRKV
+111 LQEANPFLSRKV

-128 ISNGKLVA
+128 VSNGKLVA

-144 VYNDLLEYYLE
+144 VYNDLLEYYSE
-155 AVEEDDM
+155 AVEEGDM
-162 DTANSYKKVLENW
+162 DTANNYKKVLENW

-188 TEELKLGNNIEYAD
+188 TEELRLGDKIEYAD

-220 SESKREAWQETSDMQ
+220 SESKREAWQETSDMH

-273 VKTHQSLIEI
+273 VKAHQSLIEI

-288 SENQMIGLLRNAS
+288 SERQMIGLLRNAS
-301 SSQSWLQP
+301 NSQTWLQP
-309 VIEELENNDQ
+309 VIEELENNGQ

-334 YSILLEEIKNEL
+334 YSILLEEVKNGL

-358 ISLSGQYLTS
+358 NSLSGQYLTS
-368 ITLGKQVNPDTS
+368 ITLGKQVNPNTS

-388 NWKNLQNLR
+388 NWKNLQSLR
-397 EIVAEYF
+397 ELVKEYF
-404 PSKNVSI
+404 PSKSVSI
-411 VPKFYSNK
+411 TPKFYNNK

-438 IDIDGNTLDRIM
+438 IDIDGGTLDKIM
-450 SNGRD
+450 SSGRD

-470 TDKILNKSELESL
+470 TDKILNKKELESL
-483 NKGNFS
+483 DKGEYS
-489 LSKSSFKDF
+489 LSNRSFKDF
-498 IKFSPAGSTAKQG
+498 IRFSPAGSTAKQG

-521 TIITKNREGL
+521 SIVTKNREGL

-546 ITLFSNVIPSY
+546 VTLFSNVIPSY
-557 LGDKMDRIASFVTN
+557 LGDKMDRIASFVSN

-580 IENEFLDSSFFM
+580 IENGFLDSSFFM
-592 DNGTILNRWIKDL
+592 DKDNGTIFNRWLRDL
-605 YESDLDEKSFA
+605 YESGLDEKDFA
-616 TNFVFKRFLGTSD
+616 ANFGFKRFLGTSD

-639 HAIDMM
+639 HTIDMM
-645 TEYFSERQISPKNI
+645 AEYFSERQLSA
-659 KYIDEEEFNKSKNLK
+659 
-674 SFPKD
+674 
-679 QLYYVNGTN
+679 
-688 YYYKYNS
+688 NS
-695 IDSKGNNV
+695 Q
-703 WTKHIKDDYA
+703 YA

-735 AKEILDGLYDV
+735 AQEILDGLYDV
-746 YRQERRRMALTKA
+746 YRQERRRMALTSA
-759 ANSKLKEEEY
+759 ANTKLKEGGY
-769 SPIENFSNKEDEYT
+769 SLIENFSSKENEYT
-783 ILPFLNKDYKSP
+783 ALPFLNKDYKSP

-826 VNIFKKNLNNLGL
+826 VNSFKTSLNNLGL
-839 LETKEVYNPNT
+839 LETKEVYNPKT

-855 QYIYFSQEVNGDKTI
+855 QYVYFSQEVNGNKSI
-870 DKVIADYYW
+870 DEVIADYYW

-926 DGNLYSKDG
+926 DGNLYSEDG

-944 INLNAELSNPEFMTA
+944 INLNAEVSNPEFMKA
-959 IKAKFGKN
+959 IEAKFGKN

-1006 NVYNAIKQLR
+1006 NVYNTIKQLR

-1028 KLAEI
+1028 KLTEVANM
-1033 ASMAVVFQPIKPY
+1033 SVVFQPIKPY
-1046 MYTIENYAVN
+1046 MYTIENLAVN
-1056 NTDKLKIPVQ
+1056 STDKLKIPVQ

-1122 KELNDALDKAYIHQL
+1122 QELSNALDKAYIHQL

-1161 VRKLIMTNVEMDDY
+1161 VRKLIMANIKMDDY

-1180 VGGNKVNLGGKYGDV
+1180 VGGKKVNLGGKYGEV

-1209 IVANILE
+1209 IVANILK

-1280 MFKKRVNKQSIKGG
+1280 IFKKRVNKQSIKGG

-1301 MGIKGYEESGDLKY
+1301 MGIKGYEESGDLHY

-1339 DINGKEVTLEFS
+1339 DINGKEVALEFS

-1410 KVPAQGTTI
+1410 KVPTQGTTI

-1454 ETYSNI
+1454 ETYPNI
-1460 KDVLKEAR
+1460 KDVLEEAR
-1468 EEDTESLDRLYKY
+1468 EEDTESLNRLYRY

-1565 FGSLEG
+1565 FGNLEG
-1571 IVSRGTSTSKI
+1571 IVSRG
-1582 SGENISSK
+1582 
-1590 GSEFA
+1590 
-1595 KKLTNVG
+1595 
-1602 NNLEVTYK
+1602 
-1610 GVTFRNAEHAYQTWK
+1610 
-1625 SGEFDNTAY
+1625 
-1634 NSINTWKPV
+1634 
-1643 GSKPV
+1643 
-1648 NKQINFQIM
+1648 
-1657 VDILTEKLKQHP
+1657 
-1669 ELIEGIKERG
+1669 
-1679 GHEYIISST
+1679 
-1688 HNVVGDKYWESSG
+1688 
-1701 QNAFIK
+1701 
-1707 ALAEAAINVGIS
+1707 
-1719 PINNNFIK
+1719 
-1727 STVDF
+1727 TVDF

-1785 SLMKEFTLKE
+1785 SLMSEFTLKD

-1884 ADMAIREVVKN
+1884 ADMAMREVVKN

-1935 DNKSF
+1935 DNQSF

-1952 QIQTVAGDV
+1952 QIQTVAGDI
-1961 SQFVTSTKF
+1961 SQFVTSSKF

-2005 LSVNIKVTDTIDS
+2005 LSVNMKVTDIIDS

-2031 EYLESLIENPL
+2031 EYLKSLIENPL

-2053 RANSLLNSYYP
+2053 RAGMLLNSYYP
-2064 YETPSYRNARNRLAS
+2064 YNTPSYSGARNRLAE
-2079 LTKNNFLDADTIN
+2079 LTKSNFLDADTIN

-2109 LFNGEIPIPVD
+2109 LFNGEM
-2120 SINTPNLD
+2120 
-2128 TTVNS
+2128 
-2133 YTGNITPDAN
+2133 
-2143 TIFVFGSN
+2143 
-2151 PEGRH
+2151 
-2156 GAGAAKI
+2156 
-2163 AREQFGAIYG
+2163 
-2173 QGEGLQGNAY
+2173 
-2183 ALPTKDLRVTKNNG
+2183 PTKDG
-2197 LRSISEAQ
+2197 
-2205 IIENI
+2205 
-2210 KKLYEVAKQ
+2210 
-2219 NPDKQFKIAYRN
+2219 
-2231 TDKASLNGYT
+2231 
-2241 GLEMIDM
+2241 
-2248 FLKAGSIPTN
+2248 
-2258 IVFSKEW
+2258 
-2265 IDTGK
+2265 
-2270 FDLPTKK
+2270 
-2277 VQSTSKSYI
+2277 I

-2363 SNLFMYNF
+2363 RDLFMYNF

-2390 LKLNMKL
+2390 LKLAIKVG
-2397 WREWDPSADNGKG
+2397 RKWDSSANDGNG
-2410 AWIQSDKSYIDFL
+2410 AWVERSYVDFL
-2423 NEVKKGISVN
+2423 NDVKEGTVTANSEK
-2433 IEEFAKQYILNHLDN
+2433 FAKQYILNHLDN
-2448 RSLVFTAK
+2448 RRLVFTAK
-2456 GSTRDFLKKEVYKN
+2456 GSNLKYLKTLVYKN
-2470 GVAASEFTL
+2470 GEAVSNFTL
-2479 KVSKLG
+2479 DVNKLG

-2491 TIADDTIPKSW
+2491 TIKDSTLPKNCV
-2502 TAFRPCII
+2502 AFRPCIV
-2510 VDGIVYMCE
+2510 VDGITYICD
-2519 SGNDKFNVST
+2519 SSNDKFNVSY
-2529 DGSMTYRK
+2529 DGSITYYK

-2542 TTNKSLQYISDSETK
+2542 TTNKSLQYVSDSESRL
-2557 ITDSQT
+2557 TDNEQYDNNMEGNSSQEFIPENT
-2563 YDDKMPG
+2563 PD
-2570 STKREDRV
+2570 SFNREEAINQIIDYGIKNGEFMAEQVESIKEYLNSQSDVDLSDTVNAIRN
-2578 PEEHPEK
+2578 EIQNSGLTDNTGEK
-2585 VDRDKLV
+2585 V
-2592 NDLIYYSLMNGNLVE
+2592 
-2607 ESTDKFKED
+2607 
-2616 ISIFK
+2616 
-2621 DSDLKDTIED
+2621 
-2631 IKNELREKGLID
+2631 
-2643 KTGKK
+2643 
-2648 IC
+2648 C

>member
-1 MSTNCYNPIKGIDD
+1 MSTKCYNPIKGIDD
-15 VISSKIQGW
+15 VIASKIQGW
-24 NKYRVAT
+24 NEYRVAT
-31 LRGMYDESHPSP
+31 LRGMYDESHSSP

-52 VQELISYRR
+52 VQDLISYRR
-61 NLGKVNAESIKT
+61 DLGKMNAESIKT
-73 ASFNLS
+73 TSSNLS

-111 LQEANPSLSRKV
+111 LQEANPFLSRKV

-128 ISNGKLVA
+128 VSNGKLVA

-144 VYNDLLEYYLE
+144 VYNDLLEYYSE
-155 AVEEDDM
+155 AVEEGDM

-188 TEELKLGNNIEYAD
+188 TEELRLGDKIEYAD

-220 SESKREAWQETSDMQ
+220 SESKREAWQETSDMH

-273 VKTHQSLIEI
+273 VKAHQSLIEI

-288 SENQMIGLLRNAS
+288 SERQMIGLLRNAS
-301 SSQSWLQP
+301 NSQTWLQP

-334 YSILLEEIKNEL
+334 YSILLEEVKNGL

-358 ISLSGQYLTS
+358 NSLSGQYLTS
-368 ITLGKQVNPDTS
+368 ITLGKQVNPNTS

-388 NWKNLQNLR
+388 NWKNLQSLR
-397 EIVAEYF
+397 ELVKEYF
-404 PSKNVSI
+404 PSKSVSI
-411 VPKFYSNK
+411 TPKFYNNK

-438 IDIDGNTLDRIM
+438 IDIDGGTLDKIM
-450 SNGRD
+450 SSGRD
-455 LHKFTDAISELIEFG
+455 LHKFTDAISELVEFG
-470 TDKILNKSELESL
+470 TDKILNKKELESL
-483 NKGNFS
+483 DKGEYS
-489 LSKSSFKDF
+489 LSNRSFKDF
-498 IKFSPAGSTAKQG
+498 IRFSPAGSTAKQG

-521 TIITKNREGL
+521 SIVTKNREGL

-546 ITLFSNVIPSY
+546 VTLFSNVIPSY
-557 LGDKMDRIASFVTN
+557 LGDKMDRIASFVSN

-592 DNGTILNRWIKDL
+592 DKDNGTIFNRWLRGL
-605 YESDLDEKSFA
+605 YESGLDEKDFA
-616 TNFVFKRFLGTSD
+616 ANFGFKRFLGTSD

-639 HAIDMM
+639 HTIDMM
-645 TEYFSERQISPKNI
+645 AEYFSERQLSA
-659 KYIDEEEFNKSKNLK
+659 
-674 SFPKD
+674 
-679 QLYYVNGTN
+679 
-688 YYYKYNS
+688 NS
-695 IDSKGNNV
+695 Q
-703 WTKHIKDDYA
+703 YA

-735 AKEILDGLYDV
+735 AQEILDGLYDV
-746 YRQERRRMALTKA
+746 YRQERRRMALTSA
-759 ANSKLKEEEY
+759 ANTKLKEGGY
-769 SPIENFSNKEDEYT
+769 SLIENFSSKENEYT
-783 ILPFLNKDYKSP
+783 ALPFLNKDYKSP

-826 VNIFKKNLNNLGL
+826 VNSFKTSLNNLGL
-839 LETKEVYNPNT
+839 LETKEVYNPKT

-855 QYIYFSQEVNGDKTI
+855 QYVYFSQEVNGNKSI
-870 DKVIADYYW
+870 DEVIADYYW

-926 DGNLYSKDG
+926 DGNLYSEDG
-935 IERCVYFDD
+935 IGRCVYFDD
-944 INLNAELSNPEFMTA
+944 INLNAEVSNPEFMKA
-959 IKAKFGKN
+959 IEAKFGKN

-1006 NVYNAIKQLR
+1006 NVYNTIKQLR

-1028 KLAEI
+1028 KLTEVANM
-1033 ASMAVVFQPIKPY
+1033 SVVFQPIKPY
-1046 MYTIENYAVN
+1046 MYTIENLAVN
-1056 NTDKLKIPVQ
+1056 STDKLKIPVQ

-1122 KELNDALDKAYIHQL
+1122 QELSNALDKAYIHQL

-1161 VRKLIMTNVEMDDY
+1161 VRKLIMANIKMDDY

-1180 VGGNKVNLGGKYGDV
+1180 VGGKKVNLGGKYGEV

-1209 IVANILE
+1209 IVANILK

-1280 MFKKRVNKQSIKGG
+1280 IFKKRVNKQSIKGG

-1301 MGIKGYEESGDLKY
+1301 MGIKGYEESGDLHY

-1339 DINGKEVTLEFS
+1339 DINGKEVALEFS

-1454 ETYSNI
+1454 ETYPNI

-1468 EEDTESLDRLYKY
+1468 EEDTESLNRLYKY

-1499 ADRGYISFESYD
+1499 ADRGYTSFESYD
-1511 FSKSPLDNTR
+1511 FSKSSLDNTR

-1565 FGSLEG
+1565 FGNLEG
-1571 IVSRGTSTSKI
+1571 IVSR
-1582 SGENISSK
+1582 E
-1590 GSEFA
+1590 
-1595 KKLTNVG
+1595 
-1602 NNLEVTYK
+1602 
-1610 GVTFRNAEHAYQTWK
+1610 
-1625 SGEFDNTAY
+1625 
-1634 NSINTWKPV
+1634 
-1643 GSKPV
+1643 
-1648 NKQINFQIM
+1648 
-1657 VDILTEKLKQHP
+1657 
-1669 ELIEGIKERG
+1669 
-1679 GHEYIISST
+1679 
-1688 HNVVGDKYWESSG
+1688 
-1701 QNAFIK
+1701 
-1707 ALAEAAINVGIS
+1707 
-1719 PINNNFIK
+1719 
-1727 STVDF
+1727 TVDF

-1785 SLMKEFTLKE
+1785 SLMSEFTLKD

-1884 ADMAIREVVKN
+1884 ADMAMREVVKN

-1935 DNKSF
+1935 DNQSF

-1952 QIQTVAGDV
+1952 QIQTVAGDI
-1961 SQFVTSTKF
+1961 SQFVTSSKF

-2005 LSVNIKVTDTIDS
+2005 LSVNMKVTDIIDS
-2018 PITNNTNLQGSNQ
+2018 PITNDTNLQGSNQ
-2031 EYLESLIENPL
+2031 EYLKSLIENPL

-2053 RANSLLNSYYP
+2053 RAGMLLNSYYP
-2064 YETPSYRNARNRLAS
+2064 YNTPSYSGARNRLAE
-2079 LTKNNFLDADTIN
+2079 LTKSNFLDADTIN

-2109 LFNGEIPIPVD
+2109 LFNGEM
-2120 SINTPNLD
+2120 
-2128 TTVNS
+2128 
-2133 YTGNITPDAN
+2133 
-2143 TIFVFGSN
+2143 
-2151 PEGRH
+2151 
-2156 GAGAAKI
+2156 
-2163 AREQFGAIYG
+2163 
-2173 QGEGLQGNAY
+2173 
-2183 ALPTKDLRVTKNNG
+2183 PTKDG
-2197 LRSISEAQ
+2197 
-2205 IIENI
+2205 
-2210 KKLYEVAKQ
+2210 
-2219 NPDKQFKIAYRN
+2219 
-2231 TDKASLNGYT
+2231 
-2241 GLEMIDM
+2241 
-2248 FLKAGSIPTN
+2248 
-2258 IVFSKEW
+2258 
-2265 IDTGK
+2265 
-2270 FDLPTKK
+2270 
-2277 VQSTSKSYI
+2277 I

-2363 SNLFMYNF
+2363 RDLFMYNF

-2390 LKLNMKL
+2390 LKLAIKVG
-2397 WREWDPSADNGKG
+2397 RKWDSSANDGNG
-2410 AWIQSDKSYIDFL
+2410 AWVERSYVDFL
-2423 NEVKKGISVN
+2423 NDVKEGTVTANSEK
-2433 IEEFAKQYILNHLDN
+2433 FAKQYILNHLDN
-2448 RSLVFTAK
+2448 RRLVFTAK
-2456 GSTRDFLKKEVYKN
+2456 GSNLKYLKTLVYKN
-2470 GVAASEFTL
+2470 GEAVSNFTL
-2479 KVSKLG
+2479 DVNKLG

-2491 TIADDTIPKSW
+2491 TIKDSTLPKNCV
-2502 TAFRPCII
+2502 AFRPCIV
-2510 VDGIVYMCE
+2510 VDGITYICD
-2519 SGNDKFNVST
+2519 SSNDKFNVSY
-2529 DGSMTYRK
+2529 DGSITYYK

-2542 TTNKSLQYISDSETK
+2542 TTNKSLQYVSDSESRL
-2557 ITDSQT
+2557 TDNEQYDNNMEGNSSQEFIPENT
-2563 YDDKMPG
+2563 PN
-2570 STKREDRV
+2570 SFNREEAINQIIDYGIKNGEFMAEQVESIKEYLNSQSDVDLSDTINAIRN
-2578 PEEHPEK
+2578 EIQNSGLTDNTGEK
-2585 VDRDKLV
+2585 V
-2592 NDLIYYSLMNGNLVE
+2592 
-2607 ESTDKFKED
+2607 
-2616 ISIFK
+2616 
-2621 DSDLKDTIED
+2621 
-2631 IKNELREKGLID
+2631 
-2643 KTGKK
+2643 
-2648 IC
+2648 C

>member
-1 MSTNCYNPIKGIDD
+1 MSTKCYNPIKGIDD
-15 VISSKIQGW
+15 VIASKIQGW
-24 NKYRVAT
+24 NEYRVAT
-31 LRGMYDESHPSP
+31 LRGMYDESHSSP

-52 VQELISYRR
+52 VQDLISYRR
-61 NLGKVNAESIKT
+61 DLGKMNAESIKT
-73 ASFNLS
+73 TSSNLS

-111 LQEANPSLSRKV
+111 LQEANPFLSRKV

-128 ISNGKLVA
+128 VSNGKLVA

-144 VYNDLLEYYLE
+144 VYNDLLEYYSE
-155 AVEEDDM
+155 AVEEGDM

-188 TEELKLGNNIEYAD
+188 TEELRLGDKIEYAD

-220 SESKREAWQETSDMQ
+220 SESKREAWQETSDMH

-273 VKTHQSLIEI
+273 VKAHQSLIEI

-288 SENQMIGLLRNAS
+288 SERQMIGLLRNAS
-301 SSQSWLQP
+301 NSQTWLQP

-334 YSILLEEIKNEL
+334 YSILLEEVKNGL

-358 ISLSGQYLTS
+358 NSLSGQYLTS
-368 ITLGKQVNPDTS
+368 ITLGKQVNPNTS

-388 NWKNLQNLR
+388 NWKNLQSLR
-397 EIVAEYF
+397 ELVKEYF
-404 PSKNVSI
+404 PSKSVSI
-411 VPKFYSNK
+411 TPKFYNNK

-438 IDIDGNTLDRIM
+438 IDIDGGTLNKIM
-450 SNGRD
+450 SSGRD
-455 LHKFTDAISELIEFG
+455 LHKFTDAISELVEFG
-470 TDKILNKSELESL
+470 TDKILNKKELESL
-483 NKGNFS
+483 DKGEYS
-489 LSKSSFKDF
+489 LSNRSFKDF
-498 IKFSPAGSTAKQG
+498 IRFSPAGSTAKQG

-521 TIITKNREGL
+521 SIVTKNREGL

-546 ITLFSNVIPSY
+546 VTLFSNVIPSY
-557 LGDKMDRIASFVTN
+557 LGDKMDRIASFVSN

-592 DNGTILNRWIKDL
+592 DKDNGTIFNRWLRDL
-605 YESDLDEKSFA
+605 YESGLDEKDFA
-616 TNFVFKRFLGTSD
+616 ANFGFKRFLGTSD

-645 TEYFSERQISPKNI
+645 AEYFSERQKSP
-659 KYIDEEEFNKSKNLK
+659 
-674 SFPKD
+674 
-679 QLYYVNGTN
+679 
-688 YYYKYNS
+688 NS
-695 IDSKGNNV
+695 Q
-703 WTKHIKDDYA
+703 YA

-735 AKEILDGLYDV
+735 AQEILDGLYDV
-746 YRQERRRMALTKA
+746 YRQERRRMALTSA
-759 ANSKLKEEEY
+759 ANTKLKEGGY
-769 SPIENFSNKEDEYT
+769 SLIENFSSKENEYT
-783 ILPFLNKDYKSP
+783 ALPFLNKDYKSP

-826 VNIFKKNLNNLGL
+826 VNSFKTSLNNLGL
-839 LETKEVYNPNT
+839 LETKEVYNPKT

-855 QYIYFSQEVNGDKTI
+855 QYVYFSQEVNGNKSI
-870 DKVIADYYW
+870 DEVIADYYW

-926 DGNLYSKDG
+926 DGNLYSEDG

-944 INLNAELSNPEFMTA
+944 INLNAEVSNPEFMKA
-959 IKAKFGKN
+959 IEAKFGKN

-1006 NVYNAIKQLR
+1006 NVYNTIKQLR

-1028 KLAEI
+1028 KLTEI
-1033 ASMAVVFQPIKPY
+1033 ANMSVVFQPIKPY
-1046 MYTIENYAVN
+1046 MYTIENLAVN
-1056 NTDKLKIPVQ
+1056 STDKLKIPVQ

-1122 KELNDALDKAYIHQL
+1122 QELSNALDKAYIHQL

-1161 VRKLIMTNVEMDDY
+1161 VRKLIMANIKMDDY

-1180 VGGNKVNLGGKYGDV
+1180 VGGKKVNLGGKYGEV

-1209 IVANILE
+1209 IVVNILK

-1280 MFKKRVNKQSIKGG
+1280 IFKKRVNKQSIKGG
-1294 SAVQVSA
+1294 SAIQVSA
-1301 MGIKGYEESGDLKY
+1301 MGIKGYEESGDLHY

-1339 DINGKEVTLEFS
+1339 DINGKEVALEFS

-1454 ETYSNI
+1454 ETYPNI

-1468 EEDTESLDRLYKY
+1468 EEDTESLNRLYKY
-1481 WDKAGL
+1481 WDKVGL

-1565 FGSLEG
+1565 FGNLED
-1571 IVSRGTSTSKI
+1571 IVSRG
-1582 SGENISSK
+1582 
-1590 GSEFA
+1590 
-1595 KKLTNVG
+1595 
-1602 NNLEVTYK
+1602 
-1610 GVTFRNAEHAYQTWK
+1610 
-1625 SGEFDNTAY
+1625 
-1634 NSINTWKPV
+1634 
-1643 GSKPV
+1643 
-1648 NKQINFQIM
+1648 
-1657 VDILTEKLKQHP
+1657 
-1669 ELIEGIKERG
+1669 
-1679 GHEYIISST
+1679 
-1688 HNVVGDKYWESSG
+1688 
-1701 QNAFIK
+1701 
-1707 ALAEAAINVGIS
+1707 
-1719 PINNNFIK
+1719 
-1727 STVDF
+1727 TVDF

-1785 SLMKEFTLKE
+1785 SLMSEFTLKD

-1884 ADMAIREVVKN
+1884 ADMAMREVVKN

-1935 DNKSF
+1935 DNQSF

-1952 QIQTVAGDV
+1952 QIQTVAGDI
-1961 SQFVTSTKF
+1961 SQFVTSSKF

-2005 LSVNIKVTDTIDS
+2005 LSVNMKVTDIIDS

-2031 EYLESLIENPL
+2031 EYLKSLIENPL

-2053 RANSLLNSYYP
+2053 RAGMLLNSYYP
-2064 YETPSYRNARNRLAS
+2064 YNTPSYSGARNRLAE
-2079 LTKNNFLDADTIN
+2079 LTKSNFLDADTIN

-2109 LFNGEIPIPVD
+2109 LFNGEM
-2120 SINTPNLD
+2120 
-2128 TTVNS
+2128 
-2133 YTGNITPDAN
+2133 
-2143 TIFVFGSN
+2143 
-2151 PEGRH
+2151 
-2156 GAGAAKI
+2156 
-2163 AREQFGAIYG
+2163 
-2173 QGEGLQGNAY
+2173 
-2183 ALPTKDLRVTKNNG
+2183 PTKDG
-2197 LRSISEAQ
+2197 
-2205 IIENI
+2205 
-2210 KKLYEVAKQ
+2210 
-2219 NPDKQFKIAYRN
+2219 
-2231 TDKASLNGYT
+2231 
-2241 GLEMIDM
+2241 
-2248 FLKAGSIPTN
+2248 
-2258 IVFSKEW
+2258 
-2265 IDTGK
+2265 
-2270 FDLPTKK
+2270 
-2277 VQSTSKSYI
+2277 I

-2363 SNLFMYNF
+2363 RDLFMYNF

-2390 LKLNMKL
+2390 LKLAIKVG
-2397 WREWDPSADNGKG
+2397 RKWDSSANDGNG
-2410 AWIQSDKSYIDFL
+2410 AWVERSYVDFL
-2423 NEVKKGISVN
+2423 NDVKEGTVTANSEK
-2433 IEEFAKQYILNHLDN
+2433 FAKQYILNHLDN
-2448 RSLVFTAK
+2448 RRLVFTAK
-2456 GSTRDFLKKEVYKN
+2456 GSNLKYLKTLVYKN
-2470 GVAASEFTL
+2470 GEAVSNFTL
-2479 KVSKLG
+2479 DVNKLG

-2491 TIADDTIPKSW
+2491 TIKDSTLPKNCV
-2502 TAFRPCII
+2502 AFRPCIV
-2510 VDGIVYMCE
+2510 VDGITYICD
-2519 SGNDKFNVST
+2519 SSNDKFNVSYG
-2529 DGSMTYRK
+2529 GSITYYK

-2542 TTNKSLQYISDSETK
+2542 TTNKSLQYVSDSESRL
-2557 ITDSQT
+2557 TDNEQYDNNMEGNSSQEFIPENT
-2563 YDDKMPG
+2563 PN
-2570 STKREDRV
+2570 SFNREEAINQIIDYGIKNGEFMAEQVESIKEYLNSQSDVDLSDTVNAIRN
-2578 PEEHPEK
+2578 EIQNSGLTDNTGEK
-2585 VDRDKLV
+2585 V
-2592 NDLIYYSLMNGNLVE
+2592 
-2607 ESTDKFKED
+2607 
-2616 ISIFK
+2616 
-2621 DSDLKDTIED
+2621 
-2631 IKNELREKGLID
+2631 
-2643 KTGKK
+2643 
-2648 IC
+2648 C

>member
-1 MSTNCYNPIKGIDD
+1 MSTKCYNPIKGIDD
-15 VISSKIQGW
+15 VIASKIQGW
-24 NKYRVAT
+24 NEYRVAT
-31 LRGMYDESHPSP
+31 LRGMYDESHSSP

-52 VQELISYRR
+52 VQDLISYRR
-61 NLGKVNAESIKT
+61 DLGKMNAESIKT
-73 ASFNLS
+73 TSSNLS
-79 ESYQKLKESFSA
+79 ESYQKLKGSFSA

-111 LQEANPSLSRKV
+111 LQEANPFLSRKV

-128 ISNGKLVA
+128 VSNGKLVA

-144 VYNDLLEYYLE
+144 VYNDLLEYYSE
-155 AVEEDDM
+155 AVEEGDM

-188 TEELKLGNNIEYAD
+188 TEELRLGDKIEYAD

-220 SESKREAWQETSDMQ
+220 SESKREAWQETSDMH

-273 VKTHQSLIEI
+273 VKAHQSLIEI

-288 SENQMIGLLRNAS
+288 SERQMIGLLRNAS
-301 SSQSWLQP
+301 NSQTWLQP

-334 YSILLEEIKNEL
+334 YSILLEEVKNGL

-358 ISLSGQYLTS
+358 NSLSGQYLTS
-368 ITLGKQVNPDTS
+368 ITLGKQVNPNTS

-388 NWKNLQNLR
+388 NWKNLQSLR
-397 EIVAEYF
+397 ELVKEYF
-404 PSKNVSI
+404 PSKSVSI
-411 VPKFYSNK
+411 TPKFYNNK

-438 IDIDGNTLDRIM
+438 IDIDGGTLDKIM
-450 SNGRD
+450 SSGRD
-455 LHKFTDAISELIEFG
+455 LHKFTDAISELVEFG
-470 TDKILNKSELESL
+470 TDKILNKKELESL
-483 NKGNFS
+483 DKGEYS
-489 LSKSSFKDF
+489 LSNRSFKDF
-498 IKFSPAGSTAKQG
+498 IRFSPAGSTAKQG

-521 TIITKNREGL
+521 SIVTKNREGL

-546 ITLFSNVIPSY
+546 VTLFSNVIPSY
-557 LGDKMDRIASFVTN
+557 LGDKMDRIASFVSN

-592 DNGTILNRWIKDL
+592 DKDNGTIFNRWLRDL
-605 YESDLDEKSFA
+605 YESGLDEKDFA
-616 TNFVFKRFLGTSD
+616 ANFGFKRFLGTSD

-645 TEYFSERQISPKNI
+645 AEYFSERQKSP
-659 KYIDEEEFNKSKNLK
+659 
-674 SFPKD
+674 
-679 QLYYVNGTN
+679 
-688 YYYKYNS
+688 NS
-695 IDSKGNNV
+695 Q
-703 WTKHIKDDYA
+703 YA

-735 AKEILDGLYDV
+735 AQEILDGLYDV
-746 YRQERRRMALTKA
+746 YRQERRRMALTSA
-759 ANSKLKEEEY
+759 ANTKLKEGGY
-769 SPIENFSNKEDEYT
+769 SLIENFSSKENEYT
-783 ILPFLNKDYKSP
+783 ALPFLNKDYKSP

-826 VNIFKKNLNNLGL
+826 VNSFKTSLNNLGL
-839 LETKEVYNPNT
+839 LETKEVYNPKT

-855 QYIYFSQEVNGDKTI
+855 QYVYFSQEVNGNKSI
-870 DKVIADYYW
+870 DEVIADYYW

-926 DGNLYSKDG
+926 DGNLYSEDG

-944 INLNAELSNPEFMTA
+944 INLNAEVSNPEFMKA
-959 IKAKFGKN
+959 IEAKFGKN

-1006 NVYNAIKQLR
+1006 NVYNTIKQLR

-1028 KLAEI
+1028 KLTEI
-1033 ASMAVVFQPIKPY
+1033 ANMSVVFQPIKPY
-1046 MYTIENYAVN
+1046 MYTIENLAVN
-1056 NTDKLKIPVQ
+1056 STDKLKIPVQ

-1122 KELNDALDKAYIHQL
+1122 QELSNALDKAYIHQL

-1161 VRKLIMTNVEMDDY
+1161 VRKLIMANIKMDDY

-1180 VGGNKVNLGGKYGDV
+1180 VGGKKVNLGGKYGEV

-1209 IVANILE
+1209 IVANILK

-1280 MFKKRVNKQSIKGG
+1280 IFKKRVNKQSIKGG

-1301 MGIKGYEESGDLKY
+1301 MGIKGYEESGDLHY

-1339 DINGKEVTLEFS
+1339 DINGKEVALEFS

-1454 ETYSNI
+1454 ETYPNI

-1468 EEDTESLDRLYKY
+1468 EEDTESLNRLYKY

-1565 FGSLEG
+1565 FGNLEG
-1571 IVSRGTSTSKI
+1571 IVSRG
-1582 SGENISSK
+1582 
-1590 GSEFA
+1590 
-1595 KKLTNVG
+1595 
-1602 NNLEVTYK
+1602 
-1610 GVTFRNAEHAYQTWK
+1610 
-1625 SGEFDNTAY
+1625 
-1634 NSINTWKPV
+1634 
-1643 GSKPV
+1643 
-1648 NKQINFQIM
+1648 
-1657 VDILTEKLKQHP
+1657 
-1669 ELIEGIKERG
+1669 
-1679 GHEYIISST
+1679 
-1688 HNVVGDKYWESSG
+1688 
-1701 QNAFIK
+1701 
-1707 ALAEAAINVGIS
+1707 
-1719 PINNNFIK
+1719 
-1727 STVDF
+1727 TVDF

-1785 SLMKEFTLKE
+1785 SLMSEFTLKD

-1884 ADMAIREVVKN
+1884 ADMAMREVVKN

-1935 DNKSF
+1935 DNQSF

-1952 QIQTVAGDV
+1952 QIQTVAGDT
-1961 SQFVTSTKF
+1961 SQFVTSSKF

-2005 LSVNIKVTDTIDS
+2005 LSVNMKVTDIIDS

-2031 EYLESLIENPL
+2031 EYLKSLIENPL

-2053 RANSLLNSYYP
+2053 RAGMLLNSYYP
-2064 YETPSYRNARNRLAS
+2064 YNTPSYSGARNRLAE
-2079 LTKNNFLDADTIN
+2079 LTKSNFLDADTIN

-2109 LFNGEIPIPVD
+2109 LFNGEM
-2120 SINTPNLD
+2120 
-2128 TTVNS
+2128 
-2133 YTGNITPDAN
+2133 
-2143 TIFVFGSN
+2143 
-2151 PEGRH
+2151 
-2156 GAGAAKI
+2156 
-2163 AREQFGAIYG
+2163 
-2173 QGEGLQGNAY
+2173 
-2183 ALPTKDLRVTKNNG
+2183 PTKDG
-2197 LRSISEAQ
+2197 
-2205 IIENI
+2205 
-2210 KKLYEVAKQ
+2210 
-2219 NPDKQFKIAYRN
+2219 
-2231 TDKASLNGYT
+2231 
-2241 GLEMIDM
+2241 
-2248 FLKAGSIPTN
+2248 
-2258 IVFSKEW
+2258 
-2265 IDTGK
+2265 
-2270 FDLPTKK
+2270 
-2277 VQSTSKSYI
+2277 I

-2363 SNLFMYNF
+2363 RDLFMYNF

-2390 LKLNMKL
+2390 LKLAIKVG
-2397 WREWDPSADNGKG
+2397 RKWDSSANDGNG
-2410 AWIQSDKSYIDFL
+2410 AWVERSYVDFL
-2423 NEVKKGISVN
+2423 NDVKEGTVTANSEK
-2433 IEEFAKQYILNHLDN
+2433 FAKQYILNHLDN
-2448 RSLVFTAK
+2448 RRLVFTAK
-2456 GSTRDFLKKEVYKN
+2456 GSNLKYLKTLVYKN
-2470 GVAASEFTL
+2470 GEAVSNFTL
-2479 KVSKLG
+2479 DVNKLG

-2491 TIADDTIPKSW
+2491 TIKGSTLPKNCV
-2502 TAFRPCII
+2502 AFRPCIV
-2510 VDGIVYMCE
+2510 VDGITYICD
-2519 SGNDKFNVST
+2519 SSNDKFNVSY
-2529 DGSMTYRK
+2529 DGSITYYK

-2542 TTNKSLQYISDSETK
+2542 TTNKSLQYVSDSESRL
-2557 ITDSQT
+2557 TDNEQYDNNMEGNSSQEFIPENT
-2563 YDDKMPG
+2563 PN
-2570 STKREDRV
+2570 SFNREEAINQIIDYGIKNGEFMAEQVESIKEYLNSQSDVDLSDTVNAIRN
-2578 PEEHPEK
+2578 EIQNSGLTDNTGEK
-2585 VDRDKLV
+2585 V
-2592 NDLIYYSLMNGNLVE
+2592 
-2607 ESTDKFKED
+2607 
-2616 ISIFK
+2616 
-2621 DSDLKDTIED
+2621 
-2631 IKNELREKGLID
+2631 
-2643 KTGKK
+2643 
-2648 IC
+2648 C

>member
-1 MSTNCYNPIKGIDD
+1 MSTKCYNPIKGIDD
-15 VISSKIQGW
+15 VIASKIQGW
-24 NKYRVAT
+24 NEYRVAT
-31 LRGMYDESHPSP
+31 LRGMYDESHSSP

-52 VQELISYRR
+52 VQDLISYRR
-61 NLGKVNAESIKT
+61 DLGKMNAESIKT
-73 ASFNLS
+73 TSSNLS
-79 ESYQKLKESFSA
+79 ESYQKLKGSFSA

-111 LQEANPSLSRKV
+111 LQEANPFLSRKV

-128 ISNGKLVA
+128 VSNGKLVA

-144 VYNDLLEYYLE
+144 VYNDLLEYYSE
-155 AVEEDDM
+155 AVEEGDM

-188 TEELKLGNNIEYAD
+188 TEELRLGDKIEYAD

-220 SESKREAWQETSDMQ
+220 SESKREAWQETSDMH

-273 VKTHQSLIEI
+273 VKAHQSLIEI

-288 SENQMIGLLRNAS
+288 SERQMIGLLRNAS
-301 SSQSWLQP
+301 NSQTWLQP

-334 YSILLEEIKNEL
+334 YSILLEEVKNGL

-358 ISLSGQYLTS
+358 NSLSDQYLTS
-368 ITLGKQVNPDTS
+368 ITLGKQVNPNTS

-388 NWKNLQNLR
+388 NWKNLQSLR
-397 EIVAEYF
+397 ELVKEYF
-404 PSKNVSI
+404 PSKSVSI
-411 VPKFYSNK
+411 TPKFYNNK

-438 IDIDGNTLDRIM
+438 IDIDGGTLDKIM
-450 SNGRD
+450 SSGRD
-455 LHKFTDAISELIEFG
+455 LHKFTDAISELVEFG
-470 TDKILNKSELESL
+470 TDKILNKKELESL
-483 NKGNFS
+483 DKGEYS
-489 LSKSSFKDF
+489 LSNRSFKDF
-498 IKFSPAGSTAKQG
+498 IRISPAGSTAKQG

-521 TIITKNREGL
+521 SIVTKNREGL

-546 ITLFSNVIPSY
+546 VTLFSNVIPSY
-557 LGDKMDRIASFVTN
+557 LGDKMDRIASFVSN

-592 DNGTILNRWIKDL
+592 DKDNGTIFNRWLRDL
-605 YESDLDEKSFA
+605 YESGLDEKDFA
-616 TNFVFKRFLGTSD
+616 ANFGFKRFLGTSD

-645 TEYFSERQISPKNI
+645 TEYFSERQKSP
-659 KYIDEEEFNKSKNLK
+659 
-674 SFPKD
+674 
-679 QLYYVNGTN
+679 
-688 YYYKYNS
+688 NS
-695 IDSKGNNV
+695 Q
-703 WTKHIKDDYA
+703 YA

-735 AKEILDGLYDV
+735 AQEILDGLYDV
-746 YRQERRRMALTKA
+746 YRQERRRMALTSA
-759 ANSKLKEEEY
+759 ANTKLKEGGY
-769 SPIENFSNKEDEYT
+769 SLIENFSSKENEYT
-783 ILPFLNKDYKSP
+783 ALPFLNKDYKSP

-826 VNIFKKNLNNLGL
+826 VNSFKTSLNNLGL
-839 LETKEVYNPNT
+839 LETKEVYNPKT

-855 QYIYFSQEVNGDKTI
+855 QYVYFSQEVNGNKSI
-870 DKVIADYYW
+870 DEVIADYYW

-891 FTIDP
+891 FTIDS

-926 DGNLYSKDG
+926 DGNLYSENG

-944 INLNAELSNPEFMTA
+944 INLNAEVSNPEFMKA
-959 IKAKFGKN
+959 IEAKFGKN

-1006 NVYNAIKQLR
+1006 NVYNTIKQFR

-1028 KLAEI
+1028 KLTEI
-1033 ASMAVVFQPIKPY
+1033 ANMSVVFQPIKPY
-1046 MYTIENYAVN
+1046 MYTIENLAVN
-1056 NTDKLKIPVQ
+1056 STDKLKIPVQ

-1122 KELNDALDKAYIHQL
+1122 QELSNALDKAYIHQL

-1161 VRKLIMTNVEMDDY
+1161 VRKLIMANIKMDDY

-1180 VGGNKVNLGGKYGDV
+1180 VGGKKVNLGGKYGEV

-1209 IVANILE
+1209 IVANILK

-1256 GDDKFLVPLFEGALE
+1256 EDDKFLVPLFEGALE

-1280 MFKKRVNKQSIKGG
+1280 IFKKRVNKQSIKGG

-1301 MGIKGYEESGDLKY
+1301 MGIKGYEESGDLHY
-1315 VVDPNNPNNILYAEC
+1315 VVDPNNPNNILYVEC

-1339 DINGKEVTLEFS
+1339 DINGKEVALEFS
-1351 DYCNEDGTL
+1351 DYCNEDGTP

-1454 ETYSNI
+1454 ETYPNI

-1468 EEDTESLDRLYKY
+1468 EEDTESLNRLYKY

-1487 PYSYKEAFAQFI
+1487 SYSYKEAFAQFI

-1565 FGSLEG
+1565 FGNLEG
-1571 IVSRGTSTSKI
+1571 IVSRG
-1582 SGENISSK
+1582 
-1590 GSEFA
+1590 
-1595 KKLTNVG
+1595 
-1602 NNLEVTYK
+1602 
-1610 GVTFRNAEHAYQTWK
+1610 
-1625 SGEFDNTAY
+1625 
-1634 NSINTWKPV
+1634 
-1643 GSKPV
+1643 
-1648 NKQINFQIM
+1648 
-1657 VDILTEKLKQHP
+1657 
-1669 ELIEGIKERG
+1669 
-1679 GHEYIISST
+1679 
-1688 HNVVGDKYWESSG
+1688 
-1701 QNAFIK
+1701 
-1707 ALAEAAINVGIS
+1707 
-1719 PINNNFIK
+1719 
-1727 STVDF
+1727 TVDF

-1771 IGIFANQNTNHAFS
+1771 IGIFANQNTNHALS
-1785 SLMKEFTLKE
+1785 SLMSEFTLKD

-1884 ADMAIREVVKN
+1884 ADMAMREVVKN

-1935 DNKSF
+1935 DNQSF

-1952 QIQTVAGDV
+1952 QIQTVAGDT
-1961 SQFVTSTKF
+1961 SQFVTSSKF

-1997 VVKNGKNA
+1997 VVKNGKNV
-2005 LSVNIKVTDTIDS
+2005 LSVNMKVTDIIDS

-2031 EYLESLIENPL
+2031 EYLKSLIENPL

-2053 RANSLLNSYYP
+2053 RAGMLLNSYYP
-2064 YETPSYRNARNRLAS
+2064 YNTPSYSGARNRLAE
-2079 LTKNNFLDADTIN
+2079 LTKSNFLDADTIN

-2109 LFNGEIPIPVD
+2109 LFNGEM
-2120 SINTPNLD
+2120 
-2128 TTVNS
+2128 
-2133 YTGNITPDAN
+2133 
-2143 TIFVFGSN
+2143 
-2151 PEGRH
+2151 
-2156 GAGAAKI
+2156 
-2163 AREQFGAIYG
+2163 
-2173 QGEGLQGNAY
+2173 
-2183 ALPTKDLRVTKNNG
+2183 PTKDG
-2197 LRSISEAQ
+2197 
-2205 IIENI
+2205 
-2210 KKLYEVAKQ
+2210 
-2219 NPDKQFKIAYRN
+2219 
-2231 TDKASLNGYT
+2231 
-2241 GLEMIDM
+2241 
-2248 FLKAGSIPTN
+2248 
-2258 IVFSKEW
+2258 
-2265 IDTGK
+2265 
-2270 FDLPTKK
+2270 
-2277 VQSTSKSYI
+2277 I

-2363 SNLFMYNF
+2363 RDLFMYNF

-2390 LKLNMKL
+2390 LKLAIKVG
-2397 WREWDPSADNGKG
+2397 RKWDSSANDGNG
-2410 AWIQSDKSYIDFL
+2410 AWVERSYVDFL
-2423 NEVKKGISVN
+2423 NDVKEGTVTANSEK
-2433 IEEFAKQYILNHLDN
+2433 FAKQYILNHLDN
-2448 RSLVFTAK
+2448 RRLVFTAK
-2456 GSTRDFLKKEVYKN
+2456 GSNLKYLKTLVYKN
-2470 GVAASEFTL
+2470 GEAVSNFTL
-2479 KVSKLG
+2479 DVNKLG

-2491 TIADDTIPKSW
+2491 TIKDSTLPKNCV
-2502 TAFRPCII
+2502 AFRPCIV
-2510 VDGIVYMCE
+2510 VDGITYICD
-2519 SGNDKFNVST
+2519 SSNDKFNVSY
-2529 DGSMTYRK
+2529 DGSITYYK
-2537 VSQLG
+2537 VFQLG
-2542 TTNKSLQYISDSETK
+2542 TTNKSLQYVSDSESRL
-2557 ITDSQT
+2557 TDNEQYNNNMEGNSSQEFIPENT
-2563 YDDKMPG
+2563 PN
-2570 STKREDRV
+2570 SFNRERAINQIIDYGIKNGEFMAEQVESIKEYLNSQSDVDLSDTVNAIRN
-2578 PEEHPEK
+2578 EIQNSGLTDNTGEK
-2585 VDRDKLV
+2585 V
-2592 NDLIYYSLMNGNLVE
+2592 
-2607 ESTDKFKED
+2607 
-2616 ISIFK
+2616 
-2621 DSDLKDTIED
+2621 
-2631 IKNELREKGLID
+2631 
-2643 KTGKK
+2643 
-2648 IC
+2648 C

>member
-1 MSTNCYNPIKGIDD
+1 MSTKCYNPIKGIDD
-15 VISSKIQGW
+15 VIASKIQGW
-24 NKYRVAT
+24 NEYRVAT
-31 LRGMYDESHPSP
+31 LRGMYDESHSSP

-52 VQELISYRR
+52 VQDLISYRR
-61 NLGKVNAESIKT
+61 DLGKMNAESIKT
-73 ASFNLS
+73 TSSNLS

-111 LQEANPSLSRKV
+111 LQEANPFLSRKV

-128 ISNGKLVA
+128 VSNGKLVA

-144 VYNDLLEYYLE
+144 VYNDLLEYYSE
-155 AVEEDDM
+155 AVEEGDM

-188 TEELKLGNNIEYAD
+188 TEELRLGDKIEYAD

-220 SESKREAWQETSDMQ
+220 SESKREAWQETSDMH

-273 VKTHQSLIEI
+273 VKAHQSLIEI

-288 SENQMIGLLRNAS
+288 SERQMIGLLRNAS
-301 SSQSWLQP
+301 NSQTWLQP

-334 YSILLEEIKNEL
+334 YSILLEEVKNGL

-358 ISLSGQYLTS
+358 NSLSGQYLTS
-368 ITLGKQVNPDTS
+368 ITLGKQVNPNTS

-388 NWKNLQNLR
+388 NWKNLQSLR
-397 EIVAEYF
+397 ELVKEYF
-404 PSKNVSI
+404 PSKSVSI
-411 VPKFYSNK
+411 TPKFYNNK

-438 IDIDGNTLDRIM
+438 IDIDGGTLDKIM
-450 SNGRD
+450 SSGRD
-455 LHKFTDAISELIEFG
+455 LHKFTDAISELVEFG
-470 TDKILNKSELESL
+470 TDKILNKKELESL
-483 NKGNFS
+483 DKGEYS
-489 LSKSSFKDF
+489 LSNRSFKDF
-498 IKFSPAGSTAKQG
+498 IRFSPAGSTAKQG

-521 TIITKNREGL
+521 SIVTKNREGL

-546 ITLFSNVIPSY
+546 VTLFSNVIPSY
-557 LGDKMDRIASFVTN
+557 LGDKMDRIASFVSN

-592 DNGTILNRWIKDL
+592 DKDNGTIFNRWLRDL
-605 YESDLDEKSFA
+605 YESGLDEKDFA
-616 TNFVFKRFLGTSD
+616 ANFGFKRFLGTSD

-645 TEYFSERQISPKNI
+645 AEYFSERQKSP
-659 KYIDEEEFNKSKNLK
+659 
-674 SFPKD
+674 
-679 QLYYVNGTN
+679 
-688 YYYKYNS
+688 NS
-695 IDSKGNNV
+695 Q
-703 WTKHIKDDYA
+703 YA

-735 AKEILDGLYDV
+735 AQEILDGLYDV
-746 YRQERRRMALTKA
+746 YRQERRRMALTSA
-759 ANSKLKEEEY
+759 ANTKLKEGGY
-769 SPIENFSNKEDEYT
+769 SLIENFSSKENEYT
-783 ILPFLNKDYKSP
+783 ALPFLNKDYKSP

-826 VNIFKKNLNNLGL
+826 ANSFKTSLNNLGL
-839 LETKEVYNPNT
+839 LETKEVYNPKT

-855 QYIYFSQEVNGDKTI
+855 QYVYFSQEVNGNKSI
-870 DKVIADYYW
+870 DEVIADYYW

-926 DGNLYSKDG
+926 DGNLYSEDG

-944 INLNAELSNPEFMTA
+944 INLNAEVSNPEFMKA
-959 IKAKFGKN
+959 IEAKFGKN

-1006 NVYNAIKQLR
+1006 NVYNTIKQLR

-1028 KLAEI
+1028 KLTEI
-1033 ASMAVVFQPIKPY
+1033 ANMSVVFQPIKPY
-1046 MYTIENYAVN
+1046 MYTIENLAVN
-1056 NTDKLKIPVQ
+1056 STDKLKIPVQ

-1122 KELNDALDKAYIHQL
+1122 QELSNALDKAYIHQL

-1161 VRKLIMTNVEMDDY
+1161 VRKLIMANIKMDDY

-1180 VGGNKVNLGGKYGDV
+1180 VGGKKVNLGGKYGEV

-1209 IVANILE
+1209 IVANILK

-1280 MFKKRVNKQSIKGG
+1280 IFKKRVNKQSIKGG
-1294 SAVQVSA
+1294 SAIQVSA
-1301 MGIKGYEESGDLKY
+1301 MGIKGYEESGDLHY

-1339 DINGKEVTLEFS
+1339 DINGKEVALEFS

-1454 ETYSNI
+1454 ETYPNI

-1468 EEDTESLDRLYKY
+1468 EEDTESLNRLYKY
-1481 WDKAGL
+1481 WDKVGL

-1511 FSKSPLDNTR
+1511 FSKSSLDNTR

-1565 FGSLEG
+1565 FGNLEG
-1571 IVSRGTSTSKI
+1571 IVSR
-1582 SGENISSK
+1582 E
-1590 GSEFA
+1590 
-1595 KKLTNVG
+1595 
-1602 NNLEVTYK
+1602 
-1610 GVTFRNAEHAYQTWK
+1610 
-1625 SGEFDNTAY
+1625 
-1634 NSINTWKPV
+1634 
-1643 GSKPV
+1643 
-1648 NKQINFQIM
+1648 
-1657 VDILTEKLKQHP
+1657 
-1669 ELIEGIKERG
+1669 
-1679 GHEYIISST
+1679 
-1688 HNVVGDKYWESSG
+1688 
-1701 QNAFIK
+1701 
-1707 ALAEAAINVGIS
+1707 
-1719 PINNNFIK
+1719 
-1727 STVDF
+1727 TVDF

-1785 SLMKEFTLKE
+1785 SLMSEFTLKD

-1822 FLAASVDA
+1822 SLAASVDA

-1884 ADMAIREVVKN
+1884 ADMAMREVVKN

-1935 DNKSF
+1935 DNQSF

-1952 QIQTVAGDV
+1952 QIQTVAGDI
-1961 SQFVTSTKF
+1961 SQFVTSSKF

-2005 LSVNIKVTDTIDS
+2005 LSVNMKVTDIIDS

-2031 EYLESLIENPL
+2031 EYLKSLIENPL

-2053 RANSLLNSYYP
+2053 RAGMLLNSYYP
-2064 YETPSYRNARNRLAS
+2064 YNTPSYSGARNRLAE
-2079 LTKNNFLDADTIN
+2079 LTKSNFLDADTIN

-2109 LFNGEIPIPVD
+2109 LFNGEM
-2120 SINTPNLD
+2120 
-2128 TTVNS
+2128 
-2133 YTGNITPDAN
+2133 
-2143 TIFVFGSN
+2143 
-2151 PEGRH
+2151 
-2156 GAGAAKI
+2156 
-2163 AREQFGAIYG
+2163 
-2173 QGEGLQGNAY
+2173 
-2183 ALPTKDLRVTKNNG
+2183 PTKDG
-2197 LRSISEAQ
+2197 
-2205 IIENI
+2205 
-2210 KKLYEVAKQ
+2210 
-2219 NPDKQFKIAYRN
+2219 
-2231 TDKASLNGYT
+2231 
-2241 GLEMIDM
+2241 
-2248 FLKAGSIPTN
+2248 
-2258 IVFSKEW
+2258 
-2265 IDTGK
+2265 
-2270 FDLPTKK
+2270 
-2277 VQSTSKSYI
+2277 I

-2363 SNLFMYNF
+2363 RDLFMYNF

-2390 LKLNMKL
+2390 LKLAIKVG
-2397 WREWDPSADNGKG
+2397 RKWDSSANDGNG
-2410 AWIQSDKSYIDFL
+2410 AWVERSYVDFL
-2423 NEVKKGISVN
+2423 NDVKEGTVTANSEK
-2433 IEEFAKQYILNHLDN
+2433 FAKQYILNHLDN
-2448 RSLVFTAK
+2448 RRLVFTAK
-2456 GSTRDFLKKEVYKN
+2456 GSNLKYLKTLVYKN
-2470 GVAASEFTL
+2470 GEAVSNFTL
-2479 KVSKLG
+2479 DVNKLG

-2491 TIADDTIPKSW
+2491 TIKDSTLPKNCV
-2502 TAFRPCII
+2502 AFRPCIV
-2510 VDGIVYMCE
+2510 VDGITYICD
-2519 SGNDKFNVST
+2519 SSNDKFNVSY
-2529 DGSMTYRK
+2529 DGSITYYK

-2542 TTNKSLQYISDSETK
+2542 TTNKSLQYVSDSESRL
-2557 ITDSQT
+2557 TDNEQYDNNMEGNSSQEFIPENT
-2563 YDDKMPG
+2563 PN
-2570 STKREDRV
+2570 SFNREEAINQIIDYGIKNGEFMAEQVESIKEYLNSQSDVDLSGTVNAIRN
-2578 PEEHPEK
+2578 EIQNSGLTDNTGEK
-2585 VDRDKLV
+2585 V
-2592 NDLIYYSLMNGNLVE
+2592 
-2607 ESTDKFKED
+2607 
-2616 ISIFK
+2616 
-2621 DSDLKDTIED
+2621 
-2631 IKNELREKGLID
+2631 
-2643 KTGKK
+2643 
-2648 IC
+2648 C

>member
-1 MSTNCYNPIKGIDD
+1 
-15 VISSKIQGW
+15 
-24 NKYRVAT
+24 
-31 LRGMYDESHPSP
+31 
-43 LDTSDLDKA
+43 
-52 VQELISYRR
+52 
-61 NLGKVNAESIKT
+61 
-73 ASFNLS
+73 
-79 ESYQKLKESFSA
+79 
-91 EERFNRINMISTMF
+91 
-105 SDRLDA
+105 
-111 LQEANPSLSRKV
+111 
-123 ICNGF
+123 
-128 ISNGKLVA
+128 
-136 GQFSVFEG
+136 
-144 VYNDLLEYYLE
+144 
-155 AVEEDDM
+155 
-162 DTANSYKKVLENW
+162 
-175 GALVSHARMRLRD
+175 
-188 TEELKLGNNIEYAD
+188 
-202 DTNPDNYNDNKLS
+202 
-215 ELYDA
+215 
-220 SESKREAWQETSDMQ
+220 
-235 SAFGSVGKQ
+235 
-244 VRKLLGSIQRVENG
+244 
-258 EEVYDDLGFPIMLDP
+258 
-273 VKTHQSLIEI
+273 
-283 LRGVT
+283 
-288 SENQMIGLLRNAS
+288 MIGLLRNAS
-301 SSQSWLQP
+301 NSQTWLQP

-334 YSILLEEIKNEL
+334 YSILLEEVKNGL

-358 ISLSGQYLTS
+358 NSLSGQYLTS
-368 ITLGKQVNPDTS
+368 ITLGKQVNPNTS

-388 NWKNLQNLR
+388 NWKNLQSLR
-397 EIVAEYF
+397 ELVKEYF
-404 PSKNVSI
+404 PSKSVSI
-411 VPKFYSNK
+411 TPKFYNNK

-438 IDIDGNTLDRIM
+438 IDIDGGTLDKIM
-450 SNGRD
+450 SSGRD
-455 LHKFTDAISELIEFG
+455 LHKFTDAISELVEFG
-470 TDKILNKSELESL
+470 TDKILNKKELESL
-483 NKGNFS
+483 DKGEYS
-489 LSKSSFKDF
+489 LSNRSFKDF
-498 IKFSPAGSTAKQG
+498 IRFSPAGSTAKQG

-521 TIITKNREGL
+521 SIVTKNREGL

-546 ITLFSNVIPSY
+546 VTLFSNVIPSY
-557 LGDKMDRIASFVTN
+557 LGDKMDRIASFVSN

-592 DNGTILNRWIKDL
+592 DKDNGTIFNRWLRDL
-605 YESDLDEKSFA
+605 YESGLDEKDFA
-616 TNFVFKRFLGTSD
+616 ANFGFKRFLGTSD

-645 TEYFSERQISPKNI
+645 AEYFSERQKSP
-659 KYIDEEEFNKSKNLK
+659 
-674 SFPKD
+674 
-679 QLYYVNGTN
+679 
-688 YYYKYNS
+688 NS
-695 IDSKGNNV
+695 Q
-703 WTKHIKDDYA
+703 YA

-735 AKEILDGLYDV
+735 AQEILDGLYDV
-746 YRQERRRMALTKA
+746 YRQERRRMALTSA
-759 ANSKLKEEEY
+759 ANTKLKEGGY
-769 SPIENFSNKEDEYT
+769 SLIENFSSKENEYT
-783 ILPFLNKDYKSP
+783 ALPFLNKDYKSP

-826 VNIFKKNLNNLGL
+826 VNSFKTSLNNLGL
-839 LETKEVYNPNT
+839 LETKEVYNPKT

-855 QYIYFSQEVNGDKTI
+855 QYVYFSQEVNGNKSI
-870 DKVIADYYW
+870 DEVIADYYW

-926 DGNLYSKDG
+926 DGNLYSEDG

-944 INLNAELSNPEFMTA
+944 INLNAEVSNPEFMKA
-959 IKAKFGKN
+959 IEAKFGKN

-1006 NVYNAIKQLR
+1006 NVYNTIKQLR

-1028 KLAEI
+1028 KLTEI
-1033 ASMAVVFQPIKPY
+1033 ANMSVVFQPIKPY
-1046 MYTIENYAVN
+1046 MYTIENLAVN
-1056 NTDKLKIPVQ
+1056 STDKLKIPVQ

-1122 KELNDALDKAYIHQL
+1122 QELSNALDKAYIHQL

-1161 VRKLIMTNVEMDDY
+1161 VRKLIMANIKMDDY

-1180 VGGNKVNLGGKYGDV
+1180 VGGKKVNLGGKYGEV

-1209 IVANILE
+1209 IVANILK

-1280 MFKKRVNKQSIKGG
+1280 IFKKRVNKQSIKGG

-1301 MGIKGYEESGDLKY
+1301 MGIKGYEESGDLHY

-1339 DINGKEVTLEFS
+1339 DINGKEVALEFS

-1454 ETYSNI
+1454 ETYPNI

-1468 EEDTESLDRLYKY
+1468 EEDTESLNRLYKY

-1511 FSKSPLDNTR
+1511 FSKSSLDNTR

-1565 FGSLEG
+1565 FGNLEG
-1571 IVSRGTSTSKI
+1571 IVSRG
-1582 SGENISSK
+1582 
-1590 GSEFA
+1590 
-1595 KKLTNVG
+1595 
-1602 NNLEVTYK
+1602 
-1610 GVTFRNAEHAYQTWK
+1610 
-1625 SGEFDNTAY
+1625 
-1634 NSINTWKPV
+1634 
-1643 GSKPV
+1643 
-1648 NKQINFQIM
+1648 
-1657 VDILTEKLKQHP
+1657 
-1669 ELIEGIKERG
+1669 
-1679 GHEYIISST
+1679 
-1688 HNVVGDKYWESSG
+1688 
-1701 QNAFIK
+1701 
-1707 ALAEAAINVGIS
+1707 
-1719 PINNNFIK
+1719 
-1727 STVDF
+1727 TVDF

-1785 SLMKEFTLKE
+1785 SLMSEFTLKD

-1884 ADMAIREVVKN
+1884 ADMAMREVVKN

-1935 DNKSF
+1935 DNQSF

-1952 QIQTVAGDV
+1952 QIQTVAGDI
-1961 SQFVTSTKF
+1961 SQFVTSSKF

-2005 LSVNIKVTDTIDS
+2005 LSVNMKVTDIIDS

-2031 EYLESLIENPL
+2031 EYLKSLIENPL

-2053 RANSLLNSYYP
+2053 RAGMLLNSYYP
-2064 YETPSYRNARNRLAS
+2064 YNTPSYSGARNRLAE
-2079 LTKNNFLDADTIN
+2079 LTKSNFLDADTIN

-2109 LFNGEIPIPVD
+2109 LFNGEM
-2120 SINTPNLD
+2120 
-2128 TTVNS
+2128 
-2133 YTGNITPDAN
+2133 
-2143 TIFVFGSN
+2143 
-2151 PEGRH
+2151 
-2156 GAGAAKI
+2156 
-2163 AREQFGAIYG
+2163 
-2173 QGEGLQGNAY
+2173 
-2183 ALPTKDLRVTKNNG
+2183 PTKDG
-2197 LRSISEAQ
+2197 
-2205 IIENI
+2205 
-2210 KKLYEVAKQ
+2210 
-2219 NPDKQFKIAYRN
+2219 
-2231 TDKASLNGYT
+2231 
-2241 GLEMIDM
+2241 
-2248 FLKAGSIPTN
+2248 
-2258 IVFSKEW
+2258 
-2265 IDTGK
+2265 
-2270 FDLPTKK
+2270 
-2277 VQSTSKSYI
+2277 I

-2326 TGDISMNVQGIGG
+2326 TGDTSMNVQGIGG
-2339 LAPYQKDELKESWAE
+2339 LAPYQKDELKGSWAE

-2363 SNLFMYNF
+2363 RDLFMYNF

-2390 LKLNMKL
+2390 LKLAIKVG
-2397 WREWDPSADNGKG
+2397 RKWDSSANDGNG
-2410 AWIQSDKSYIDFL
+2410 AWVERSYVDFL
-2423 NEVKKGISVN
+2423 NDVKEGTVTANSEK
-2433 IEEFAKQYILNHLDN
+2433 FAKQYILNHLDN
-2448 RSLVFTAK
+2448 RRLVFTAK
-2456 GSTRDFLKKEVYKN
+2456 GSNLKYLKTLVYKN
-2470 GVAASEFTL
+2470 GEAVSNFTL
-2479 KVSKLG
+2479 DVNKLG

-2491 TIADDTIPKSW
+2491 TIKDSTLPKNCV
-2502 TAFRPCII
+2502 AFRPCIV
-2510 VDGIVYMCE
+2510 VDGITYICD
-2519 SGNDKFNVST
+2519 SSNDKFNVSY
-2529 DGSMTYRK
+2529 DGSITYYK

-2542 TTNKSLQYISDSETK
+2542 TTNKSLQYVSDSESRL
-2557 ITDSQT
+2557 TDNEQYDNNMEGNSSQEFIPENT
-2563 YDDKMPG
+2563 PN
-2570 STKREDRV
+2570 SFNREEAINQIIDYGIKNGEFMAEQVESIKEYLNSQSDVDLSDTVNAIRN
-2578 PEEHPEK
+2578 EIQNSGLTDNTGEK
-2585 VDRDKLV
+2585 V
-2592 NDLIYYSLMNGNLVE
+2592 
-2607 ESTDKFKED
+2607 
-2616 ISIFK
+2616 
-2621 DSDLKDTIED
+2621 
-2631 IKNELREKGLID
+2631 
-2643 KTGKK
+2643 
-2648 IC
+2648 C

>member
-1 MSTNCYNPIKGIDD
+1 M
-15 VISSKIQGW
+15 
-24 NKYRVAT
+24 
-31 LRGMYDESHPSP
+31 
-43 LDTSDLDKA
+43 
-52 VQELISYRR
+52 
-61 NLGKVNAESIKT
+61 
-73 ASFNLS
+73 
-79 ESYQKLKESFSA
+79 
-91 EERFNRINMISTMF
+91 
-105 SDRLDA
+105 
-111 LQEANPSLSRKV
+111 
-123 ICNGF
+123 
-128 ISNGKLVA
+128 
-136 GQFSVFEG
+136 
-144 VYNDLLEYYLE
+144 
-155 AVEEDDM
+155 
-162 DTANSYKKVLENW
+162 
-175 GALVSHARMRLRD
+175 
-188 TEELKLGNNIEYAD
+188 
-202 DTNPDNYNDNKLS
+202 
-215 ELYDA
+215 
-220 SESKREAWQETSDMQ
+220 
-235 SAFGSVGKQ
+235 
-244 VRKLLGSIQRVENG
+244 
-258 EEVYDDLGFPIMLDP
+258 
-273 VKTHQSLIEI
+273 
-283 LRGVT
+283 
-288 SENQMIGLLRNAS
+288 
-301 SSQSWLQP
+301 
-309 VIEELENNDQ
+309 
-319 LRTQFYVD
+319 
-327 FKKNFQP
+327 
-334 YSILLEEIKNEL
+334 
-346 RTFKTLILNRVN
+346 
-358 ISLSGQYLTS
+358 
-368 ITLGKQVNPDTS
+368 
-380 VFNKDGSI
+380 
-388 NWKNLQNLR
+388 
-397 EIVAEYF
+397 
-404 PSKNVSI
+404 
-411 VPKFYSNK
+411 
-419 ETSWQE
+419 
-425 KKRVLI
+425 
-431 KITEALG
+431 
-438 IDIDGNTLDRIM
+438 
-450 SNGRD
+450 
-455 LHKFTDAISELIEFG
+455 
-470 TDKILNKSELESL
+470 
-483 NKGNFS
+483 
-489 LSKSSFKDF
+489 
-498 IKFSPAGSTAKQG
+498 
-511 VIREKIDKML
+511 
-521 TIITKNREGL
+521 
-531 RLESRVRHK
+531 
-540 DKNGNN
+540 
-546 ITLFSNVIPSY
+546 
-557 LGDKMDRIASFVTN
+557 
-571 NDRQGLRRM
+571 
-580 IENEFLDSSFFM
+580 
-592 DNGTILNRWIKDL
+592 
-605 YESDLDEKSFA
+605 
-616 TNFVFKRFLGTSD
+616 
-629 NSFENFTSKQ
+629 
-639 HAIDMM
+639 
-645 TEYFSERQISPKNI
+645 
-659 KYIDEEEFNKSKNLK
+659 
-674 SFPKD
+674 
-679 QLYYVNGTN
+679 
-688 YYYKYNS
+688 
-695 IDSKGNNV
+695 
-703 WTKHIKDDYA
+703 
-713 YYPVFILGDSGV
+713 
-725 SKFIKAKRYS
+725 
-735 AKEILDGLYDV
+735 
-746 YRQERRRMALTKA
+746 
-759 ANSKLKEEEY
+759 
-769 SPIENFSNKEDEYT
+769 
-783 ILPFLNKDYKSP
+783 
-795 DGTVGK
+795 
-801 YAAMI
+801 
-806 GENPSKQE
+806 
-814 VVKAI
+814 
-819 QAYMEEA
+819 
-826 VNIFKKNLNNLGL
+826 
-839 LETKEVYNPNT
+839 
-850 NKKEV
+850 
-855 QYIYFSQEVNGDKTI
+855 
-870 DKVIADYYW
+870 
-879 NTKFATIQQLQL
+879 

-926 DGNLYSKDG
+926 DGNLYSEDG

-944 INLNAELSNPEFMTA
+944 INLNAEVFNPEFMKA
-959 IKAKFGKN
+959 IEAKFGKN

-1006 NVYNAIKQLR
+1006 NVYNTIKQLR

-1028 KLAEI
+1028 KLTEI
-1033 ASMAVVFQPIKPY
+1033 ANMSVVFQPIKPY
-1046 MYTIENYAVN
+1046 MYTIENLAVN
-1056 NTDKLKIPVQ
+1056 STDKLKIPVQ

-1122 KELNDALDKAYIHQL
+1122 QELSNALDKAYIHQL

-1161 VRKLIMTNVEMDDY
+1161 VRKLIMANIKMDDY

-1180 VGGNKVNLGGKYGDV
+1180 VGGKKVNLGGKYGEV

-1209 IVANILE
+1209 IVANILK

-1280 MFKKRVNKQSIKGG
+1280 IFKKRVNKQSIKGG

-1301 MGIKGYEESGDLKY
+1301 MGIKGYEESGDLHY

-1339 DINGKEVTLEFS
+1339 DINGKEVALEFS

-1454 ETYSNI
+1454 ETYPNI

-1468 EEDTESLDRLYKY
+1468 EEDTESLNRLYKY

-1511 FSKSPLDNTR
+1511 FSKSSLDNTR

-1565 FGSLEG
+1565 FGNLEG
-1571 IVSRGTSTSKI
+1571 IVSRG
-1582 SGENISSK
+1582 
-1590 GSEFA
+1590 
-1595 KKLTNVG
+1595 
-1602 NNLEVTYK
+1602 
-1610 GVTFRNAEHAYQTWK
+1610 
-1625 SGEFDNTAY
+1625 
-1634 NSINTWKPV
+1634 
-1643 GSKPV
+1643 
-1648 NKQINFQIM
+1648 
-1657 VDILTEKLKQHP
+1657 
-1669 ELIEGIKERG
+1669 
-1679 GHEYIISST
+1679 
-1688 HNVVGDKYWESSG
+1688 
-1701 QNAFIK
+1701 
-1707 ALAEAAINVGIS
+1707 
-1719 PINNNFIK
+1719 
-1727 STVDF
+1727 TVDF

-1785 SLMKEFTLKE
+1785 SLMSEFTLKD

-1884 ADMAIREVVKN
+1884 ADMAMREVVKN

-1935 DNKSF
+1935 DNQSF

-1952 QIQTVAGDV
+1952 QIQTVAGDI
-1961 SQFVTSTKF
+1961 SQFVTSSKF

-2005 LSVNIKVTDTIDS
+2005 LSVNMKVTDIIDS

-2053 RANSLLNSYYP
+2053 RAGMLLNSYYP
-2064 YETPSYRNARNRLAS
+2064 YNTPSYSGARNRLAE
-2079 LTKNNFLDADTIN
+2079 LTKSNFLDADTIN

-2109 LFNGEIPIPVD
+2109 LFNGEM
-2120 SINTPNLD
+2120 
-2128 TTVNS
+2128 
-2133 YTGNITPDAN
+2133 
-2143 TIFVFGSN
+2143 
-2151 PEGRH
+2151 
-2156 GAGAAKI
+2156 
-2163 AREQFGAIYG
+2163 
-2173 QGEGLQGNAY
+2173 
-2183 ALPTKDLRVTKNNG
+2183 PTKDG
-2197 LRSISEAQ
+2197 
-2205 IIENI
+2205 
-2210 KKLYEVAKQ
+2210 
-2219 NPDKQFKIAYRN
+2219 
-2231 TDKASLNGYT
+2231 
-2241 GLEMIDM
+2241 
-2248 FLKAGSIPTN
+2248 
-2258 IVFSKEW
+2258 
-2265 IDTGK
+2265 
-2270 FDLPTKK
+2270 
-2277 VQSTSKSYI
+2277 I

-2363 SNLFMYNF
+2363 RDLFMYNF

-2390 LKLNMKL
+2390 LKLAIKVG
-2397 WREWDPSADNGKG
+2397 RKWDSSANDGNG
-2410 AWIQSDKSYIDFL
+2410 AWVERSYVDFL
-2423 NEVKKGISVN
+2423 NDVKEGTVTANSEK
-2433 IEEFAKQYILNHLDN
+2433 FAKQYILNHLDN
-2448 RSLVFTAK
+2448 RRLVFTAK
-2456 GSTRDFLKKEVYKN
+2456 GSNLKYLKTLVYKN
-2470 GVAASEFTL
+2470 GEAVSNFTL
-2479 KVSKLG
+2479 DVNKLG

-2491 TIADDTIPKSW
+2491 TIKDSTLPKNCV
-2502 TAFRPCII
+2502 AFRPCIV
-2510 VDGIVYMCE
+2510 VDGITYICD
-2519 SGNDKFNVST
+2519 SSNDKFNVSY
-2529 DGSMTYRK
+2529 DGSITYYK

-2542 TTNKSLQYISDSETK
+2542 TTNKSLQYVSDSESRL
-2557 ITDSQT
+2557 TDNEQYDNNMEGNSSQEFIPENT
-2563 YDDKMPG
+2563 PN
-2570 STKREDRV
+2570 SFNREEAINQIIDYGIKNGEFMAEQVESIKEYLNSQSDVDLSDTVNAIRN
-2578 PEEHPEK
+2578 EIQNSGLTDNTGEK
-2585 VDRDKLV
+2585 V
-2592 NDLIYYSLMNGNLVE
+2592 
-2607 ESTDKFKED
+2607 
-2616 ISIFK
+2616 
-2621 DSDLKDTIED
+2621 
-2631 IKNELREKGLID
+2631 
-2643 KTGKK
+2643 
-2648 IC
+2648 C

>member
-1 MSTNCYNPIKGIDD
+1 MSTKCYNPIKGIDD
-15 VISSKIQGW
+15 VIASKIQGW
-24 NKYRVAT
+24 NEYRVAT
-31 LRGMYDESHPSP
+31 LRGMYDESHSSP
-43 LDTSDLDKA
+43 LDTSDLDRA
-52 VQELISYRR
+52 VQDLISYRR
-61 NLGKVNAESIKT
+61 DLGKMNAESIKT
-73 ASFNLS
+73 TSSNLS

-111 LQEANPSLSRKV
+111 LQEANPFLSRKV

-128 ISNGKLVA
+128 VSNGKLVA

-144 VYNDLLEYYLE
+144 VYNDLLEYYSE
-155 AVEEDDM
+155 AVEEGDM

-188 TEELKLGNNIEYAD
+188 TEELRLGDKIEYAD

-220 SESKREAWQETSDMQ
+220 SESKREAWQEASDMH

-273 VKTHQSLIEI
+273 VKAHQSLIEI

-288 SENQMIGLLRNAS
+288 SERQMIGLLRNAS
-301 SSQSWLQP
+301 NSQTWLQP

-334 YSILLEEIKNEL
+334 YSILLEEVKNGL

-358 ISLSGQYLTS
+358 NSLSGQYLTS
-368 ITLGKQVNPDTS
+368 ITLGKQVNPNTS

-388 NWKNLQNLR
+388 NWKNLQSLR
-397 EIVAEYF
+397 ELVKEYF
-404 PSKNVSI
+404 PSKSVSI
-411 VPKFYSNK
+411 TPKFYNNK

-438 IDIDGNTLDRIM
+438 IDIDGGTLDKIM
-450 SNGRD
+450 SSGRD
-455 LHKFTDAISELIEFG
+455 LHKFTDAISELVEFG
-470 TDKILNKSELESL
+470 TDKILNKKELESL
-483 NKGNFS
+483 DKGEYS
-489 LSKSSFKDF
+489 LSNRSFKDF
-498 IKFSPAGSTAKQG
+498 IRFSPAGSTAKQG

-521 TIITKNREGL
+521 SIVTKNREGL

-546 ITLFSNVIPSY
+546 VTLFSNVIPSY
-557 LGDKMDRIASFVTN
+557 LGDKMDRIASFVSN

-592 DNGTILNRWIKDL
+592 DKDNGTIFNRWLRDL
-605 YESDLDEKSFA
+605 YESGLDEKDFA
-616 TNFVFKRFLGTSD
+616 ANFGFKRFLGTSD

-645 TEYFSERQISPKNI
+645 AEYFSERQKSP
-659 KYIDEEEFNKSKNLK
+659 
-674 SFPKD
+674 
-679 QLYYVNGTN
+679 
-688 YYYKYNS
+688 NS
-695 IDSKGNNV
+695 Q
-703 WTKHIKDDYA
+703 YA

-735 AKEILDGLYDV
+735 AQEILDGLYDV
-746 YRQERRRMALTKA
+746 YRQERRRMALTSA
-759 ANSKLKEEEY
+759 ANTKLKEGGY
-769 SPIENFSNKEDEYT
+769 SLIENFSSKENEYT
-783 ILPFLNKDYKSP
+783 ALPFLNKDYKSP

-826 VNIFKKNLNNLGL
+826 VNSFKTSLNNLGL
-839 LETKEVYNPNT
+839 LETKEVYNPKT

-855 QYIYFSQEVNGDKTI
+855 QYVYFSQEVNGNKSI
-870 DKVIADYYW
+870 DEVIADYYW

-926 DGNLYSKDG
+926 DGNLYSEDG

-944 INLNAELSNPEFMTA
+944 INLNAEVSNPEFMKA
-959 IKAKFGKN
+959 IEAKFGKN

-1006 NVYNAIKQLR
+1006 NVYNTIKQLR

-1028 KLAEI
+1028 KLTEI
-1033 ASMAVVFQPIKPY
+1033 ANMSVVFQPIKPY
-1046 MYTIENYAVN
+1046 MYTIENLAVN
-1056 NTDKLKIPVQ
+1056 STDKLKIPVQ

-1122 KELNDALDKAYIHQL
+1122 QELSNALDKAYIHQL

-1161 VRKLIMTNVEMDDY
+1161 VRKLIMANIKMDDY

-1180 VGGNKVNLGGKYGDV
+1180 VGGKKVNLGGKYGEV

-1209 IVANILE
+1209 IVANILK

-1280 MFKKRVNKQSIKGG
+1280 IFKKRVNKQSIKGG

-1301 MGIKGYEESGDLKY
+1301 MGIKGYEESGDLHY

-1339 DINGKEVTLEFS
+1339 DINGKEVALEFS

-1454 ETYSNI
+1454 ETYPNI

-1468 EEDTESLDRLYKY
+1468 EEDTESLNKLYKY

-1565 FGSLEG
+1565 FGNLEG
-1571 IVSRGTSTSKI
+1571 IVSR
-1582 SGENISSK
+1582 E
-1590 GSEFA
+1590 
-1595 KKLTNVG
+1595 
-1602 NNLEVTYK
+1602 
-1610 GVTFRNAEHAYQTWK
+1610 
-1625 SGEFDNTAY
+1625 
-1634 NSINTWKPV
+1634 
-1643 GSKPV
+1643 
-1648 NKQINFQIM
+1648 
-1657 VDILTEKLKQHP
+1657 
-1669 ELIEGIKERG
+1669 
-1679 GHEYIISST
+1679 
-1688 HNVVGDKYWESSG
+1688 
-1701 QNAFIK
+1701 
-1707 ALAEAAINVGIS
+1707 
-1719 PINNNFIK
+1719 
-1727 STVDF
+1727 TVDF

-1785 SLMKEFTLKE
+1785 SLMSEFTLKD

-1884 ADMAIREVVKN
+1884 ADMAMREVVKN

-1935 DNKSF
+1935 DNQSF

-1952 QIQTVAGDV
+1952 QIQTVAGDI
-1961 SQFVTSTKF
+1961 SQFVTSSKF

-2005 LSVNIKVTDTIDS
+2005 LSVNMKVTDIIDS

-2053 RANSLLNSYYP
+2053 RAGMLLNSYYP
-2064 YETPSYRNARNRLAS
+2064 YNTPSYSGARNRLAE
-2079 LTKNNFLDADTIN
+2079 LTKSNFLDADTIN

-2109 LFNGEIPIPVD
+2109 LFNGEM
-2120 SINTPNLD
+2120 
-2128 TTVNS
+2128 
-2133 YTGNITPDAN
+2133 
-2143 TIFVFGSN
+2143 
-2151 PEGRH
+2151 
-2156 GAGAAKI
+2156 
-2163 AREQFGAIYG
+2163 
-2173 QGEGLQGNAY
+2173 
-2183 ALPTKDLRVTKNNG
+2183 PTKDG
-2197 LRSISEAQ
+2197 
-2205 IIENI
+2205 
-2210 KKLYEVAKQ
+2210 
-2219 NPDKQFKIAYRN
+2219 
-2231 TDKASLNGYT
+2231 
-2241 GLEMIDM
+2241 
-2248 FLKAGSIPTN
+2248 
-2258 IVFSKEW
+2258 
-2265 IDTGK
+2265 
-2270 FDLPTKK
+2270 
-2277 VQSTSKSYI
+2277 I

-2363 SNLFMYNF
+2363 RDLFMYNF

-2390 LKLNMKL
+2390 LKLAIKVG
-2397 WREWDPSADNGKG
+2397 RKWDSSANDGNG
-2410 AWIQSDKSYIDFL
+2410 AWVERSYVDFL
-2423 NEVKKGISVN
+2423 NDVKEGTVTANSEK
-2433 IEEFAKQYILNHLDN
+2433 FAKQYILNHLDN
-2448 RSLVFTAK
+2448 RRLVFTAK
-2456 GSTRDFLKKEVYKN
+2456 GSNLKYLKTLVYKN
-2470 GVAASEFTL
+2470 GEAVSNFTL
-2479 KVSKLG
+2479 DVNKLG

-2491 TIADDTIPKSW
+2491 TIKDSTLPKNCV
-2502 TAFRPCII
+2502 AFRPCIV
-2510 VDGIVYMCE
+2510 VDGITYICD
-2519 SGNDKFNVST
+2519 SSNDKFNVSY
-2529 DGSMTYRK
+2529 DGSITYYK

-2542 TTNKSLQYISDSETK
+2542 TTNKSLQYVSDSESRL
-2557 ITDSQT
+2557 TDNEQYDNNMEGNSSQEFIPENT
-2563 YDDKMPG
+2563 PN
-2570 STKREDRV
+2570 SFNREEAINQIIDYGIKNGEFMAEQVESIKEYLNSQSDVDLSDTVNAIRN
-2578 PEEHPEK
+2578 EIQNSGLTDNTGEK
-2585 VDRDKLV
+2585 V
-2592 NDLIYYSLMNGNLVE
+2592 
-2607 ESTDKFKED
+2607 
-2616 ISIFK
+2616 
-2621 DSDLKDTIED
+2621 
-2631 IKNELREKGLID
+2631 
-2643 KTGKK
+2643 
-2648 IC
+2648 C

>member
-1 MSTNCYNPIKGIDD
+1 MSTKCYNPIKGIDD
-15 VISSKIQGW
+15 VIASKIQGW
-24 NKYRVAT
+24 NEYRVAT
-31 LRGMYDESHPSP
+31 LRGMYDESHSSP

-52 VQELISYRR
+52 VQDLISYRR
-61 NLGKVNAESIKT
+61 DLGKMNAESIKT
-73 ASFNLS
+73 TSSNLS

-111 LQEANPSLSRKV
+111 LQEANPFLSRKV

-128 ISNGKLVA
+128 VSNGKLVA

-144 VYNDLLEYYLE
+144 VYNDLLEYYSE
-155 AVEEDDM
+155 AVEEGDM

-188 TEELKLGNNIEYAD
+188 TEELRLGDKIEYAD

-220 SESKREAWQETSDMQ
+220 SESKREAWQETSDMH

-273 VKTHQSLIEI
+273 VKAHQSLIEI

-288 SENQMIGLLRNAS
+288 SERQMIGLLRNAS
-301 SSQSWLQP
+301 NSQTWLQP

-334 YSILLEEIKNEL
+334 YSIFLEEVKNGL

-358 ISLSGQYLTS
+358 NSLSGQYLTS
-368 ITLGKQVNPDTS
+368 ITLGKQVNPNTS

-388 NWKNLQNLR
+388 NWKNLQSLR
-397 EIVAEYF
+397 ELVKEYF
-404 PSKNVSI
+404 PSKSVSI
-411 VPKFYSNK
+411 TPKFYNNK

-438 IDIDGNTLDRIM
+438 IDIDGGTLDKIM
-450 SNGRD
+450 SSGRD
-455 LHKFTDAISELIEFG
+455 LHKFTDAISELVEFG
-470 TDKILNKSELESL
+470 TDKILNKKELESL
-483 NKGNFS
+483 DKGEYS
-489 LSKSSFKDF
+489 LSNRSFKDF
-498 IKFSPAGSTAKQG
+498 IRFSPAGSTAKQG

-521 TIITKNREGL
+521 SIVTKNREGL

-546 ITLFSNVIPSY
+546 VTLFSNVIPSY
-557 LGDKMDRIASFVTN
+557 LGDKMDRIASFVSN

-592 DNGTILNRWIKDL
+592 DKDNGTIFNRWLRDL
-605 YESDLDEKSFA
+605 YESGLDEKDFA
-616 TNFVFKRFLGTSD
+616 ANFGFKRFLGTSD

-645 TEYFSERQISPKNI
+645 AEYFSERQKSP
-659 KYIDEEEFNKSKNLK
+659 
-674 SFPKD
+674 
-679 QLYYVNGTN
+679 
-688 YYYKYNS
+688 NS
-695 IDSKGNNV
+695 Q
-703 WTKHIKDDYA
+703 YA

-735 AKEILDGLYDV
+735 AQEILDGLYDV
-746 YRQERRRMALTKA
+746 YRQERRRMALTSA
-759 ANSKLKEEEY
+759 ANTKLKEGGY
-769 SPIENFSNKEDEYT
+769 SLIENFSSKENEYT
-783 ILPFLNKDYKSP
+783 ALPFLNKDYKSP

-826 VNIFKKNLNNLGL
+826 VNSFKTSLNNLGL
-839 LETKEVYNPNT
+839 LETKEVYNPKT

-855 QYIYFSQEVNGDKTI
+855 QYVYFSQEVNGNKSI
-870 DKVIADYYW
+870 DEVIADYYW

-926 DGNLYSKDG
+926 DGNLYSEDG

-944 INLNAELSNPEFMTA
+944 INLNAEVSNPEFMKA
-959 IKAKFGKN
+959 IEAKFGKN

-1006 NVYNAIKQLR
+1006 NVYNTIKQLR

-1028 KLAEI
+1028 KLTEI
-1033 ASMAVVFQPIKPY
+1033 ANMSVVFQPIKPY
-1046 MYTIENYAVN
+1046 MYTIENLAVN
-1056 NTDKLKIPVQ
+1056 STDKLKIPVQ

-1122 KELNDALDKAYIHQL
+1122 QELSNALDKAYIHQL

-1161 VRKLIMTNVEMDDY
+1161 VRKLIMANIKMDDY

-1180 VGGNKVNLGGKYGDV
+1180 VGGKKVNLGGKYGEV

-1209 IVANILE
+1209 IVANILK

-1280 MFKKRVNKQSIKGG
+1280 IFKKRVNKQSIKGG

-1301 MGIKGYEESGDLKY
+1301 MGIKGYEESGDLHY

-1339 DINGKEVTLEFS
+1339 DINGKEVALEFS

-1468 EEDTESLDRLYKY
+1468 EEDTESLNRLYKY

-1521 AARNNMLIKL
+1521 TARNNMLIKL

-1565 FGSLEG
+1565 FGNLEG
-1571 IVSRGTSTSKI
+1571 IVSR
-1582 SGENISSK
+1582 E
-1590 GSEFA
+1590 
-1595 KKLTNVG
+1595 
-1602 NNLEVTYK
+1602 
-1610 GVTFRNAEHAYQTWK
+1610 
-1625 SGEFDNTAY
+1625 
-1634 NSINTWKPV
+1634 
-1643 GSKPV
+1643 
-1648 NKQINFQIM
+1648 
-1657 VDILTEKLKQHP
+1657 
-1669 ELIEGIKERG
+1669 
-1679 GHEYIISST
+1679 
-1688 HNVVGDKYWESSG
+1688 
-1701 QNAFIK
+1701 
-1707 ALAEAAINVGIS
+1707 
-1719 PINNNFIK
+1719 
-1727 STVDF
+1727 TVDF

-1785 SLMKEFTLKE
+1785 SLMSEFTLKD

-1884 ADMAIREVVKN
+1884 ADMAMREVVKN

-1935 DNKSF
+1935 DNQSF

-1952 QIQTVAGDV
+1952 QIQTVAGDI
-1961 SQFVTSTKF
+1961 SQFVTSSKF

-2005 LSVNIKVTDTIDS
+2005 LSVNMKVTDIIDS

-2053 RANSLLNSYYP
+2053 RAGMLLNSYYP
-2064 YETPSYRNARNRLAS
+2064 YNTPSYSGARNRLAE
-2079 LTKNNFLDADTIN
+2079 LTKSNFLDADTIN
-2092 SIHSDMLVYML
+2092 SIHSNMLVYML

-2109 LFNGEIPIPVD
+2109 LFNGEM
-2120 SINTPNLD
+2120 
-2128 TTVNS
+2128 
-2133 YTGNITPDAN
+2133 
-2143 TIFVFGSN
+2143 
-2151 PEGRH
+2151 
-2156 GAGAAKI
+2156 
-2163 AREQFGAIYG
+2163 
-2173 QGEGLQGNAY
+2173 
-2183 ALPTKDLRVTKNNG
+2183 PTKDG
-2197 LRSISEAQ
+2197 
-2205 IIENI
+2205 
-2210 KKLYEVAKQ
+2210 
-2219 NPDKQFKIAYRN
+2219 
-2231 TDKASLNGYT
+2231 
-2241 GLEMIDM
+2241 
-2248 FLKAGSIPTN
+2248 
-2258 IVFSKEW
+2258 
-2265 IDTGK
+2265 
-2270 FDLPTKK
+2270 
-2277 VQSTSKSYI
+2277 I

-2363 SNLFMYNF
+2363 RDLFMYNF

-2390 LKLNMKL
+2390 LKLAIKVG
-2397 WREWDPSADNGKG
+2397 RKWDSSANDGNG
-2410 AWIQSDKSYIDFL
+2410 AWVERSYVDFL
-2423 NEVKKGISVN
+2423 NDVKEGTVTANSEK
-2433 IEEFAKQYILNHLDN
+2433 FAKQYILNHLDN
-2448 RSLVFTAK
+2448 KRLVLTAK
-2456 GSTRDFLKKEVYKN
+2456 GSIYKLIKDDVYKN
-2470 GVAASEFTL
+2470 NETVSSFTL
-2479 KVSKLG
+2479 NGGKLG
-2485 DDAKNY
+2485 DDAKY
-2491 TIADDTIPKSW
+2491 FTIKDSSLPKNVI
-2502 TAFRPCII
+2502 AFRPCIVI
-2510 VDGIVYMCE
+2510 DGVIYMCE
-2519 SGNDKFNVST
+2519 SGNDKFNVSY
-2529 DGSMTYRK
+2529 DGSITYYK

-2542 TTNKSLQYISDSETK
+2542 TTNKSLQYVSDSESKMKDTESY
-2557 ITDSQT
+2557 DSNIS
-2563 YDDKMPG
+2563 G
-2570 STKREDRV
+2570 STKKEDLI
-2578 PEEHPEK
+2578 PEQNPEK
-2585 VDRDKLV
+2585 FNREELINKLI
-2592 NDLIYYSLMNGNLVE
+2592 LYSLKNGNLVSE
-2607 ESTDKFKED
+2607 DVDKFKKD
-2616 ISIFK
+2616 ISTLNN
-2621 DSDLKDTIED
+2621 SDLIETIND
-2631 IKNELREKGLID
+2631 IRVELKEKGLID
-2643 KTGKK
+2643 NSGNLV
-2648 IC
+2648 C

>member
-1 MSTNCYNPIKGIDD
+1 MSTKCYNPIKGIDD
-15 VISSKIQGW
+15 VIASKIQGW
-24 NKYRVAT
+24 NEYRVAT
-31 LRGMYDESHPSP
+31 LRGMYDESHSSP

-52 VQELISYRR
+52 VQDLISYRR
-61 NLGKVNAESIKT
+61 GLGKMNAESIKT
-73 ASFNLS
+73 TSSNLS

-91 EERFNRINMISTMF
+91 EERFNRINMISIMF

-111 LQEANPSLSRKV
+111 LQVANPSLSRKV

-128 ISNGKLVA
+128 VSNGKLVA
-136 GQFSVFEG
+136 GQFSIFEG
-144 VYNDLLEYYLE
+144 VYNDLLEYYSE
-155 AVEEDDM
+155 AVEEGDM
-162 DTANSYKKVLENW
+162 DTANSYKKILENW
-175 GALVSHARMRLRD
+175 GALVSYARMRLRD
-188 TEELKLGNNIEYAD
+188 TEELRLGDKIEYAD

-220 SESKREAWQETSDMQ
+220 SESKREAWQDTSDMH

-258 EEVYDDLGFPIMLDP
+258 EEVYNDLGFPIMLDP
-273 VKTHQSLIEI
+273 VKAHQSLIEI

-288 SENQMIGLLRNAS
+288 SERQMIGLLRNAS
-301 SSQSWLQP
+301 NSQTWLQP
-309 VIEELENNDQ
+309 VIEELEDNDQ

-327 FKKNFQP
+327 LKKNFQP
-334 YSILLEEIKNEL
+334 YSILLEEVKNGL

-358 ISLSGQYLTS
+358 NSLSGQYLTS
-368 ITLGKQVNPDTS
+368 ITLGKQVNPNTS

-388 NWKNLQNLR
+388 NWKNLQSLR
-397 EIVAEYF
+397 ELVKEYF
-404 PSKNVSI
+404 PSKTISI
-411 VPKFYSNK
+411 APKFYNNK

-438 IDIDGNTLDRIM
+438 IDIDGGTLDKIM

-455 LHKFTDAISELIEFG
+455 LHKFTDAISELVEFG
-470 TDKILNKSELESL
+470 TDKILNKKELESL
-483 NKGNFS
+483 DKGEYS
-489 LSKSSFKDF
+489 LSNRSFKDF
-498 IKFSPAGSTAKQG
+498 IRFSPAGSTAKQG

-521 TIITKNREGL
+521 SIVTKNREGL

-546 ITLFSNVIPSY
+546 VTLFSNVIPSY
-557 LGDKMDRIASFVTN
+557 LGDKMDRIASFVSN

-605 YESDLDEKSFA
+605 YESGLNDKDFA
-616 TNFVFKRFLGTSD
+616 ANFGFKRFLGTSD

-645 TEYFSERQISPKNI
+645 AEYFSERQLSP
-659 KYIDEEEFNKSKNLK
+659 
-674 SFPKD
+674 
-679 QLYYVNGTN
+679 
-688 YYYKYNS
+688 NS
-695 IDSKGNNV
+695 Q
-703 WTKHIKDDYA
+703 YA

-735 AKEILDGLYDV
+735 AQEILDGLYDV
-746 YRQERRRMALTKA
+746 YRQERRRMALTVA
-759 ANSKLKEEEY
+759 ANTKLKEGGY
-769 SPIENFSNKEDEYT
+769 SPIDNFSDKANEYT
-783 ILPFLNKDYKSP
+783 ALPFLNKDYKSP
-795 DGTVGK
+795 DGTIGK

-826 VNIFKKNLNNLGL
+826 VNSFKTSLNNLGL
-839 LETKEVYNPNT
+839 LETKEVYNPKT

-855 QYIYFSQEVNGDKTI
+855 QYVYFSQEVNGNKSI
-870 DKVIADYYW
+870 DEVIADYYW

-896 AFYKG
+896 AFYNG

-926 DGNLYSKDG
+926 DGNLYSEDG

-944 INLNAELSNPEFMTA
+944 INLNAEVSNPEFMKA
-959 IKAKFGKN
+959 IEAKFGKN
-967 SPVYKAYTK
+967 SSVYKAYTK

-1006 NVYNAIKQLR
+1006 NVYKAIKQLR

-1033 ASMAVVFQPIKPY
+1033 ANMSVVFQPIKPY
-1046 MYTIENYAVN
+1046 MYTIENLAVN
-1056 NTDKLKIPVQ
+1056 STDKLKIPVQ

-1122 KELNDALDKAYIHQL
+1122 KELNDALNKAYIHQL

-1161 VRKLIMTNVEMDDY
+1161 VRKLIMANIKMNDY

-1180 VGGNKVNLGGKYGDV
+1180 VGGKKVNLGGKYGDV

-1256 GDDKFLVPLFEGALE
+1256 EDDKFLVPLFEGALE

-1280 MFKKRVNKQSIKGG
+1280 IFKKRVNKQSIKGG

-1301 MGIKGYEESGDLKY
+1301 MGIKGYEESGDLHY

-1339 DINGKEVTLEFS
+1339 DINGKEVALEFS

-1481 WDKAGL
+1481 WNKAGL

-1565 FGSLEG
+1565 FGNLEG
-1571 IVSRGTSTSKI
+1571 IVSRGT
-1582 SGENISSK
+1582 
-1590 GSEFA
+1590 
-1595 KKLTNVG
+1595 
-1602 NNLEVTYK
+1602 
-1610 GVTFRNAEHAYQTWK
+1610 
-1625 SGEFDNTAY
+1625 
-1634 NSINTWKPV
+1634 
-1643 GSKPV
+1643 
-1648 NKQINFQIM
+1648 
-1657 VDILTEKLKQHP
+1657 
-1669 ELIEGIKERG
+1669 
-1679 GHEYIISST
+1679 
-1688 HNVVGDKYWESSG
+1688 
-1701 QNAFIK
+1701 
-1707 ALAEAAINVGIS
+1707 
-1719 PINNNFIK
+1719 
-1727 STVDF
+1727 VDF
-1732 NAIAERAK
+1732 SAIAERAK
-1740 DSKSDPEPNY
+1740 DIKSDPEPNY

-1785 SLMKEFTLKE
+1785 SLMSEFTLKD

-1807 LHAPKGIDVDLNVAE
+1807 LHAPEGIDVDLNVAE

-1884 ADMAIREVVKN
+1884 ADMAMREVVKN

-1925 VMREQGKNAM
+1925 VMRERGKNAM
-1935 DNKSF
+1935 DNQSF

-1952 QIQTVAGDV
+1952 QIQTVAGDI
-1961 SQFVTSTKF
+1961 SQFVTSSKF

-2005 LSVNIKVTDTIDS
+2005 LSVNMKVTDTIDS

-2064 YETPSYRNARNRLAS
+2064 YETPSYRNARNRLAE
-2079 LTKNNFLDADTIN
+2079 LTKSNFLDADTIN

-2109 LFNGEIPIPVD
+2109 LFNGEMP
-2120 SINTPNLD
+2120 
-2128 TTVNS
+2128 
-2133 YTGNITPDAN
+2133 
-2143 TIFVFGSN
+2143 
-2151 PEGRH
+2151 
-2156 GAGAAKI
+2156 AKD
-2163 AREQFGAIYG
+2163 G
-2173 QGEGLQGNAY
+2173 
-2183 ALPTKDLRVTKNNG
+2183 
-2197 LRSISEAQ
+2197 
-2205 IIENI
+2205 
-2210 KKLYEVAKQ
+2210 
-2219 NPDKQFKIAYRN
+2219 
-2231 TDKASLNGYT
+2231 
-2241 GLEMIDM
+2241 
-2248 FLKAGSIPTN
+2248 
-2258 IVFSKEW
+2258 
-2265 IDTGK
+2265 
-2270 FDLPTKK
+2270 
-2277 VQSTSKSYI
+2277 I

-2363 SNLFMYNF
+2363 RDLFMYNF

-2390 LKLNMKL
+2390 LKLAIKVG
-2397 WREWDPSADNGKG
+2397 RKWDSSANDGNG
-2410 AWIQSDKSYIDFL
+2410 AWVERSYVDFL
-2423 NEVKKGISVN
+2423 NDVKEGTVTANSEK
-2433 IEEFAKQYILNHLDN
+2433 FAKQYILNHLDN
-2448 RSLVFTAK
+2448 RRLVFTAK
-2456 GSTRDFLKKEVYKN
+2456 GSNLKYLKTLVYKN
-2470 GVAASEFTL
+2470 GEAVSNFTL
-2479 KVSKLG
+2479 DVNKLG

-2491 TIADDTIPKSW
+2491 TIKDSTLPKNCV
-2502 TAFRPCII
+2502 AFRPCIV
-2510 VDGIVYMCE
+2510 VDGITYMCD
-2519 SGNDKFNVST
+2519 SSNDKFNVSY
-2529 DGSMTYRK
+2529 DGSITYYK

-2542 TTNKSLQYISDSETK
+2542 TTNKSLQYVSDSESRL
-2557 ITDSQT
+2557 TDNEQYDNNMEGNSSQEFIPENT
-2563 YDDKMPG
+2563 PN
-2570 STKREDRV
+2570 SFNREEAINQIIDYGIKNGEFMAEQVESIKEYLNSQSDVDLSDTVNAIRN
-2578 PEEHPEK
+2578 EIQNSGLTDNTGEK
-2585 VDRDKLV
+2585 V
-2592 NDLIYYSLMNGNLVE
+2592 
-2607 ESTDKFKED
+2607 
-2616 ISIFK
+2616 
-2621 DSDLKDTIED
+2621 
-2631 IKNELREKGLID
+2631 
-2643 KTGKK
+2643 
-2648 IC
+2648 C

>member
-1 MSTNCYNPIKGIDD
+1 MSTKCYNPIKGIDD
-15 VISSKIQGW
+15 IVASKIQGW
-24 NKYRVAT
+24 NEYRVAT
-31 LRGMYDESHPSP
+31 LRGMYDESHSSP
-43 LDTSDLDKA
+43 LDTSDLDRA
-52 VQELISYRR
+52 VQDLISYRR
-61 NLGKVNAESIKT
+61 DLGKMNAESIKT
-73 ASFNLS
+73 TSSNLS

-111 LQEANPSLSRKV
+111 LQEANPFLSRKV

-128 ISNGKLVA
+128 VSNGKLVA

-144 VYNDLLEYYLE
+144 VYNDLLEYYSE
-155 AVEEDDM
+155 AVEEGDM

-188 TEELKLGNNIEYAD
+188 TEELRLGDKIEYAD

-220 SESKREAWQETSDMQ
+220 SESKREAWQETSDMH

-273 VKTHQSLIEI
+273 VKAHQSLIEI

-288 SENQMIGLLRNAS
+288 SERQMIGLLRNAS
-301 SSQSWLQP
+301 NSQTWLQP

-334 YSILLEEIKNEL
+334 YSILLEEVKNGL

-358 ISLSGQYLTS
+358 NSLSGQYLTS
-368 ITLGKQVNPDTS
+368 ITLGKQVNPNTS

-388 NWKNLQNLR
+388 NWKNLQSLR
-397 EIVAEYF
+397 ELVKEYF
-404 PSKNVSI
+404 PSKSVSI
-411 VPKFYSNK
+411 TPKFYNNK

-438 IDIDGNTLDRIM
+438 IDIDGGTLDKIM
-450 SNGRD
+450 SSGRD
-455 LHKFTDAISELIEFG
+455 LHKFTDAISELVEFG
-470 TDKILNKSELESL
+470 TDKILNKKELESL
-483 NKGNFS
+483 DKGEYS
-489 LSKSSFKDF
+489 LSNRSFKDF
-498 IKFSPAGSTAKQG
+498 IRFSPAGSTAKQG

-521 TIITKNREGL
+521 SIVTKNREGL

-546 ITLFSNVIPSY
+546 VTLFSNVIPSY
-557 LGDKMDRIASFVTN
+557 LGDKMDRIASFVSN

-592 DNGTILNRWIKDL
+592 DKDNGTIFNRWLRDL
-605 YESDLDEKSFA
+605 YESGLDEKDFA
-616 TNFVFKRFLGTSD
+616 ANFGFKRFLGTSD

-645 TEYFSERQISPKNI
+645 AEYFSERQKSP
-659 KYIDEEEFNKSKNLK
+659 
-674 SFPKD
+674 
-679 QLYYVNGTN
+679 
-688 YYYKYNS
+688 NS
-695 IDSKGNNV
+695 Q
-703 WTKHIKDDYA
+703 YA

-735 AKEILDGLYDV
+735 AQEILDGLYDV
-746 YRQERRRMALTKA
+746 YRQERRRMALTSA
-759 ANSKLKEEEY
+759 ANTKLKEGGY
-769 SPIENFSNKEDEYT
+769 SLIENFSSKENEYT
-783 ILPFLNKDYKSP
+783 ALPFLNKDYKSP

-826 VNIFKKNLNNLGL
+826 VNSFKTSLNNLGL
-839 LETKEVYNPNT
+839 LETKEVYNPKT

-855 QYIYFSQEVNGDKTI
+855 QYVYFSQEVNGNKSI
-870 DKVIADYYW
+870 DEVIADYYW

-926 DGNLYSKDG
+926 DGNLYSEDG

-944 INLNAELSNPEFMTA
+944 INLNAEVSNPEFMKA
-959 IKAKFGKN
+959 IEAKFGKN

-1006 NVYNAIKQLR
+1006 NVYNTIKQLR
-1016 AEYGKDAQIPSD
+1016 AEYGKDAQIPSN
-1028 KLAEI
+1028 KLTEI
-1033 ASMAVVFQPIKPY
+1033 ANMSVVFQPIKPY
-1046 MYTIENYAVN
+1046 MYTIENLAVN
-1056 NTDKLKIPVQ
+1056 STDKLKIPVQ

-1122 KELNDALDKAYIHQL
+1122 QELSNALDKAYIHQL

-1161 VRKLIMTNVEMDDY
+1161 VRKLIMANIKMDDY

-1180 VGGNKVNLGGKYGDV
+1180 VGGKKVNLGGKYGEV

-1209 IVANILE
+1209 IVANILK

-1280 MFKKRVNKQSIKGG
+1280 IFKKRVNKQSIKGG

-1301 MGIKGYEESGDLKY
+1301 MGIKGYEESGDLHY

-1339 DINGKEVTLEFS
+1339 DINGKEVALEFS

-1454 ETYSNI
+1454 ETYPNI

-1468 EEDTESLDRLYKY
+1468 EEDTESLNRLYKY

-1511 FSKSPLDNTR
+1511 FSKSSLDNTR

-1565 FGSLEG
+1565 FGNLEG
-1571 IVSRGTSTSKI
+1571 IVSR
-1582 SGENISSK
+1582 E
-1590 GSEFA
+1590 
-1595 KKLTNVG
+1595 
-1602 NNLEVTYK
+1602 
-1610 GVTFRNAEHAYQTWK
+1610 
-1625 SGEFDNTAY
+1625 
-1634 NSINTWKPV
+1634 
-1643 GSKPV
+1643 
-1648 NKQINFQIM
+1648 
-1657 VDILTEKLKQHP
+1657 
-1669 ELIEGIKERG
+1669 
-1679 GHEYIISST
+1679 
-1688 HNVVGDKYWESSG
+1688 
-1701 QNAFIK
+1701 
-1707 ALAEAAINVGIS
+1707 
-1719 PINNNFIK
+1719 
-1727 STVDF
+1727 TVDF

-1785 SLMKEFTLKE
+1785 SLMSEFTLKD

-1884 ADMAIREVVKN
+1884 ADMAMREVVKN

-1935 DNKSF
+1935 DNQSF

-1952 QIQTVAGDV
+1952 QIQTVAGDI
-1961 SQFVTSTKF
+1961 SQFVTSSKF

-2005 LSVNIKVTDTIDS
+2005 LSVNMKVTDIIDS

-2031 EYLESLIENPL
+2031 EYLKSLIENPL

-2053 RANSLLNSYYP
+2053 RAGMLLNSYYP
-2064 YETPSYRNARNRLAS
+2064 YNTPSYSGARNRLAE
-2079 LTKNNFLDADTIN
+2079 LTKSNFLDADTIN

-2109 LFNGEIPIPVD
+2109 LFNGEM
-2120 SINTPNLD
+2120 
-2128 TTVNS
+2128 
-2133 YTGNITPDAN
+2133 
-2143 TIFVFGSN
+2143 
-2151 PEGRH
+2151 
-2156 GAGAAKI
+2156 
-2163 AREQFGAIYG
+2163 
-2173 QGEGLQGNAY
+2173 
-2183 ALPTKDLRVTKNNG
+2183 PTKDG
-2197 LRSISEAQ
+2197 
-2205 IIENI
+2205 
-2210 KKLYEVAKQ
+2210 
-2219 NPDKQFKIAYRN
+2219 
-2231 TDKASLNGYT
+2231 
-2241 GLEMIDM
+2241 
-2248 FLKAGSIPTN
+2248 
-2258 IVFSKEW
+2258 
-2265 IDTGK
+2265 
-2270 FDLPTKK
+2270 
-2277 VQSTSKSYI
+2277 I

-2339 LAPYQKDELKESWAE
+2339 LAPYQKDELKGSWAE

-2363 SNLFMYNF
+2363 RDLFMYNF

-2390 LKLNMKL
+2390 LKLAIKVG
-2397 WREWDPSADNGKG
+2397 RKWDSSANDGNG
-2410 AWIQSDKSYIDFL
+2410 AWVERSYVDFL
-2423 NEVKKGISVN
+2423 NDVKEGTVTANSEK
-2433 IEEFAKQYILNHLDN
+2433 FAKQYILNHLDN
-2448 RSLVFTAK
+2448 RRLVFTAK
-2456 GSTRDFLKKEVYKN
+2456 GSNLKYLKTLVYKN
-2470 GVAASEFTL
+2470 GEAVSNFTL
-2479 KVSKLG
+2479 DVNKLG

-2491 TIADDTIPKSW
+2491 TIKDSTLPKNCV
-2502 TAFRPCII
+2502 AFRPCIV
-2510 VDGIVYMCE
+2510 VDGITYICD
-2519 SGNDKFNVST
+2519 SSNDKSNVSY
-2529 DGSMTYRK
+2529 DGSITYYK

-2542 TTNKSLQYISDSETK
+2542 TTNKSLQYVSDSESRL
-2557 ITDSQT
+2557 TDNEQYDNNMEGNSSQEFIPENT
-2563 YDDKMPG
+2563 PN
-2570 STKREDRV
+2570 SFNREEAINQIIDYGIKNGEFMAEQVESIKEYLNSQSDVDLSDTVNAIRN
-2578 PEEHPEK
+2578 EIQNSGLTDNTGEK
-2585 VDRDKLV
+2585 V
-2592 NDLIYYSLMNGNLVE
+2592 
-2607 ESTDKFKED
+2607 
-2616 ISIFK
+2616 
-2621 DSDLKDTIED
+2621 
-2631 IKNELREKGLID
+2631 
-2643 KTGKK
+2643 
-2648 IC
+2648 C

>member
-1 MSTNCYNPIKGIDD
+1 MSTKCYNPIKGIDD
-15 VISSKIQGW
+15 VIASKIQGW
-24 NKYRVAT
+24 NEYRVAT
-31 LRGMYDESHPSP
+31 LRGMYDESHSSP
-43 LDTSDLDKA
+43 LDTSDLDRA
-52 VQELISYRR
+52 VQDLISYRR
-61 NLGKVNAESIKT
+61 DLGKMNAESIKT
-73 ASFNLS
+73 TSSNLS

-111 LQEANPSLSRKV
+111 LQEANPFLSRKV

-128 ISNGKLVA
+128 VSNGKLVA

-144 VYNDLLEYYLE
+144 VYNDLLEYYSE
-155 AVEEDDM
+155 AVEEGDM

-188 TEELKLGNNIEYAD
+188 TEELRLGDKIEYAD

-220 SESKREAWQETSDMQ
+220 SESKREAWQETSDMH

-273 VKTHQSLIEI
+273 VKAHQSLIEI

-288 SENQMIGLLRNAS
+288 SERQMIGLLRNAS
-301 SSQSWLQP
+301 NSQTWLQP

-334 YSILLEEIKNEL
+334 YSILLEEVKNGL

-358 ISLSGQYLTS
+358 NSLSGQYLTS
-368 ITLGKQVNPDTS
+368 ITLGKQVNPNTS

-388 NWKNLQNLR
+388 NWKNLQSLR
-397 EIVAEYF
+397 ELVKEYF
-404 PSKNVSI
+404 PSKSVSI
-411 VPKFYSNK
+411 TPKFYNNK

-438 IDIDGNTLDRIM
+438 IDIDGGTLDKIM
-450 SNGRD
+450 SSGRD
-455 LHKFTDAISELIEFG
+455 LHKFTDAISELVEFG
-470 TDKILNKSELESL
+470 TDKILNKKELESL
-483 NKGNFS
+483 DKGEYS
-489 LSKSSFKDF
+489 LSNRSFKDF
-498 IKFSPAGSTAKQG
+498 IRFSPAGSTAKQG
-511 VIREKIDKML
+511 VIREKIGKML
-521 TIITKNREGL
+521 SIVTKNREGL

-546 ITLFSNVIPSY
+546 VTLFSNVIPSY
-557 LGDKMDRIASFVTN
+557 LGDKMDRIASFVSN

-592 DNGTILNRWIKDL
+592 DKDNGTIFNRWLRDL
-605 YESDLDEKSFA
+605 YESGLDEKDFA
-616 TNFVFKRFLGTSD
+616 ANFGFKRFLGTSD

-645 TEYFSERQISPKNI
+645 AEYFSERQKSP
-659 KYIDEEEFNKSKNLK
+659 
-674 SFPKD
+674 
-679 QLYYVNGTN
+679 
-688 YYYKYNS
+688 NS
-695 IDSKGNNV
+695 Q
-703 WTKHIKDDYA
+703 YA

-735 AKEILDGLYDV
+735 AQEILDGLYDV
-746 YRQERRRMALTKA
+746 YRQERRRMALTSA
-759 ANSKLKEEEY
+759 ANTKLKEGGY
-769 SPIENFSNKEDEYT
+769 SLIENFSSKENEYT
-783 ILPFLNKDYKSP
+783 ALPFLNKDYKSP

-826 VNIFKKNLNNLGL
+826 VNSFKTSLNNLGL
-839 LETKEVYNPNT
+839 LETKEVYNPKT

-855 QYIYFSQEVNGDKTI
+855 QYVYFSQEVNGNKSI
-870 DKVIADYYW
+870 DEVIADYYW

-926 DGNLYSKDG
+926 DGNLYSEDG

-944 INLNAELSNPEFMTA
+944 INLNAEVSNPEFMKA
-959 IKAKFGKN
+959 IEAKFGKN

-1006 NVYNAIKQLR
+1006 NVYNTIKQLR

-1028 KLAEI
+1028 KLTEI
-1033 ASMAVVFQPIKPY
+1033 ANMSVVFQPIKPY
-1046 MYTIENYAVN
+1046 MYTIENLAVN
-1056 NTDKLKIPVQ
+1056 STDKLKIPVQ

-1122 KELNDALDKAYIHQL
+1122 QELSNALDKAYIHQL

-1161 VRKLIMTNVEMDDY
+1161 VRKLIMANIKMDDY

-1180 VGGNKVNLGGKYGDV
+1180 VGGKKVNLGGKYGEV

-1209 IVANILE
+1209 IVANILK

-1280 MFKKRVNKQSIKGG
+1280 IFKKRVNKQSIKGG

-1301 MGIKGYEESGDLKY
+1301 MGIKGYEESGDLHY

-1339 DINGKEVTLEFS
+1339 DINGKEVALEFS

-1454 ETYSNI
+1454 ETCPNI
-1460 KDVLKEAR
+1460 KDVLKEAG
-1468 EEDTESLDRLYKY
+1468 EEDTESLNRLYKY

-1565 FGSLEG
+1565 FGNLEG
-1571 IVSRGTSTSKI
+1571 IVSR
-1582 SGENISSK
+1582 E
-1590 GSEFA
+1590 
-1595 KKLTNVG
+1595 
-1602 NNLEVTYK
+1602 
-1610 GVTFRNAEHAYQTWK
+1610 
-1625 SGEFDNTAY
+1625 
-1634 NSINTWKPV
+1634 
-1643 GSKPV
+1643 
-1648 NKQINFQIM
+1648 
-1657 VDILTEKLKQHP
+1657 
-1669 ELIEGIKERG
+1669 
-1679 GHEYIISST
+1679 
-1688 HNVVGDKYWESSG
+1688 
-1701 QNAFIK
+1701 
-1707 ALAEAAINVGIS
+1707 
-1719 PINNNFIK
+1719 
-1727 STVDF
+1727 TVDF

-1785 SLMKEFTLKE
+1785 SLMSEFTLKD

-1884 ADMAIREVVKN
+1884 ADMAMREVVKN

-1935 DNKSF
+1935 DNQSF

-1952 QIQTVAGDV
+1952 QIQTVAGDI
-1961 SQFVTSTKF
+1961 SQFVTSSKF

-2005 LSVNIKVTDTIDS
+2005 LSVNMKVTDIIDS

-2031 EYLESLIENPL
+2031 EYLKSLIENPL

-2053 RANSLLNSYYP
+2053 RAGMLLNSYYP
-2064 YETPSYRNARNRLAS
+2064 YNTPSYSGARNRLAE
-2079 LTKNNFLDADTIN
+2079 LTKSNFLDADTIN

-2109 LFNGEIPIPVD
+2109 LFNGEM
-2120 SINTPNLD
+2120 
-2128 TTVNS
+2128 
-2133 YTGNITPDAN
+2133 
-2143 TIFVFGSN
+2143 
-2151 PEGRH
+2151 
-2156 GAGAAKI
+2156 
-2163 AREQFGAIYG
+2163 
-2173 QGEGLQGNAY
+2173 
-2183 ALPTKDLRVTKNNG
+2183 PTKDG
-2197 LRSISEAQ
+2197 
-2205 IIENI
+2205 
-2210 KKLYEVAKQ
+2210 
-2219 NPDKQFKIAYRN
+2219 
-2231 TDKASLNGYT
+2231 
-2241 GLEMIDM
+2241 
-2248 FLKAGSIPTN
+2248 
-2258 IVFSKEW
+2258 
-2265 IDTGK
+2265 
-2270 FDLPTKK
+2270 
-2277 VQSTSKSYI
+2277 I

-2339 LAPYQKDELKESWAE
+2339 LVPYQKDELKGSWAE

-2363 SNLFMYNF
+2363 RDLFMYNF

-2390 LKLNMKL
+2390 LKLAIKVG
-2397 WREWDPSADNGKG
+2397 RKWDSSANDGNG
-2410 AWIQSDKSYIDFL
+2410 AWVERSYVDFL
-2423 NEVKKGISVN
+2423 NDVKEGTVTANSEK
-2433 IEEFAKQYILNHLDN
+2433 FAKQYILNHLDN
-2448 RSLVFTAK
+2448 RRLVFTAK
-2456 GSTRDFLKKEVYKN
+2456 GSNLKYLKTLVYKN
-2470 GVAASEFTL
+2470 GEAVSNFTL
-2479 KVSKLG
+2479 DVNKLG

-2491 TIADDTIPKSW
+2491 TIKDSTLPKNCV
-2502 TAFRPCII
+2502 AFRPCIV
-2510 VDGIVYMCE
+2510 VDGITYICD
-2519 SGNDKFNVST
+2519 SSNDKFNVSY
-2529 DGSMTYRK
+2529 DGSITYYK

-2542 TTNKSLQYISDSETK
+2542 TTNKSLQYVSDSESRL
-2557 ITDSQT
+2557 TDNEQYDNNMEGNSSQEFIPENT
-2563 YDDKMPG
+2563 PN
-2570 STKREDRV
+2570 SFNREEAINQIIDYGIKNGEFMAEQVESIKEYLNSQSDVDLSDTVNAIRN
-2578 PEEHPEK
+2578 EIQNSGLTDNTGEK
-2585 VDRDKLV
+2585 V
-2592 NDLIYYSLMNGNLVE
+2592 
-2607 ESTDKFKED
+2607 
-2616 ISIFK
+2616 
-2621 DSDLKDTIED
+2621 
-2631 IKNELREKGLID
+2631 
-2643 KTGKK
+2643 
-2648 IC
+2648 C

>member
-1 MSTNCYNPIKGIDD
+1 M
-15 VISSKIQGW
+15 
-24 NKYRVAT
+24 
-31 LRGMYDESHPSP
+31 
-43 LDTSDLDKA
+43 
-52 VQELISYRR
+52 
-61 NLGKVNAESIKT
+61 
-73 ASFNLS
+73 
-79 ESYQKLKESFSA
+79 
-91 EERFNRINMISTMF
+91 
-105 SDRLDA
+105 
-111 LQEANPSLSRKV
+111 
-123 ICNGF
+123 
-128 ISNGKLVA
+128 A

-144 VYNDLLEYYLE
+144 VYNDLLEYYSE
-155 AVEEDDM
+155 AVEEGDM

-188 TEELKLGNNIEYAD
+188 TEELRLGDKIEYAD

-220 SESKREAWQETSDMQ
+220 SESKREAWQETSDMH

-273 VKTHQSLIEI
+273 VKAHQSLIEI

-288 SENQMIGLLRNAS
+288 SERQMIGLLRNAS
-301 SSQSWLQP
+301 NSQTWLQP

-334 YSILLEEIKNEL
+334 YSILLEEVKNGL

-358 ISLSGQYLTS
+358 NSLSGQYLTS
-368 ITLGKQVNPDTS
+368 ITLGKQVNPNTS

-388 NWKNLQNLR
+388 NWKNLQSLR
-397 EIVAEYF
+397 ELVKEYF
-404 PSKNVSI
+404 PSKSVSI
-411 VPKFYSNK
+411 TPKFYNNK

-438 IDIDGNTLDRIM
+438 IDIDGGTLDKIM
-450 SNGRD
+450 SSGRD
-455 LHKFTDAISELIEFG
+455 LHKFTDAISELVEFG
-470 TDKILNKSELESL
+470 TDKILNKKELESL
-483 NKGNFS
+483 DKGEYS
-489 LSKSSFKDF
+489 LSNRSFKDF
-498 IKFSPAGSTAKQG
+498 IRFSPAGSTAKQG

-521 TIITKNREGL
+521 SIVTKNREGL

-546 ITLFSNVIPSY
+546 VTLFSNVIPSY
-557 LGDKMDRIASFVTN
+557 LGDKMDRIASFVSN

-592 DNGTILNRWIKDL
+592 DKDNGTIFNRWLRDL
-605 YESDLDEKSFA
+605 YESGLDEKDFA
-616 TNFVFKRFLGTSD
+616 ANFGFKRFLGTSD

-645 TEYFSERQISPKNI
+645 AEYFSERQKSP
-659 KYIDEEEFNKSKNLK
+659 
-674 SFPKD
+674 
-679 QLYYVNGTN
+679 
-688 YYYKYNS
+688 NS
-695 IDSKGNNV
+695 Q
-703 WTKHIKDDYA
+703 YA

-735 AKEILDGLYDV
+735 AQEILDGLYDV
-746 YRQERRRMALTKA
+746 YRQERRRMALTSA
-759 ANSKLKEEEY
+759 ANTKLKEGGY
-769 SPIENFSNKEDEYT
+769 SLIENFSSKENEYT
-783 ILPFLNKDYKSP
+783 ALPFLNKDYKSP

-826 VNIFKKNLNNLGL
+826 VNSFKTSLNNLGL
-839 LETKEVYNPNT
+839 LETKEVYNPKT

-855 QYIYFSQEVNGDKTI
+855 QYVYFSQEVNGNKSI
-870 DKVIADYYW
+870 DEVIADYYW

-926 DGNLYSKDG
+926 DGNLYSEDG

-944 INLNAELSNPEFMTA
+944 INLNAEVSNPEFMKA
-959 IKAKFGKN
+959 IEAKFGKN

-1006 NVYNAIKQLR
+1006 NVYNTIKQLR

-1028 KLAEI
+1028 KLTEI
-1033 ASMAVVFQPIKPY
+1033 ANMSVVFQPIKPY
-1046 MYTIENYAVN
+1046 MYTIENLAVN
-1056 NTDKLKIPVQ
+1056 STDKLKIPVQ

-1122 KELNDALDKAYIHQL
+1122 QELSNALDKAYIHQL

-1161 VRKLIMTNVEMDDY
+1161 VRKLIMANIKMDDY

-1180 VGGNKVNLGGKYGDV
+1180 VGGKKVNLGGKYGEV

-1209 IVANILE
+1209 IVANILK

-1280 MFKKRVNKQSIKGG
+1280 IFKKRVNKQSIKGG

-1301 MGIKGYEESGDLKY
+1301 MGIKGYEESGDLHY

-1339 DINGKEVTLEFS
+1339 DINGKEVALEFS

-1454 ETYSNI
+1454 ETYPNI

-1468 EEDTESLDRLYKY
+1468 EEDTESLNRLYKY

-1565 FGSLEG
+1565 FGNLEG
-1571 IVSRGTSTSKI
+1571 IVSRG
-1582 SGENISSK
+1582 
-1590 GSEFA
+1590 
-1595 KKLTNVG
+1595 
-1602 NNLEVTYK
+1602 
-1610 GVTFRNAEHAYQTWK
+1610 
-1625 SGEFDNTAY
+1625 
-1634 NSINTWKPV
+1634 
-1643 GSKPV
+1643 
-1648 NKQINFQIM
+1648 
-1657 VDILTEKLKQHP
+1657 
-1669 ELIEGIKERG
+1669 
-1679 GHEYIISST
+1679 
-1688 HNVVGDKYWESSG
+1688 
-1701 QNAFIK
+1701 
-1707 ALAEAAINVGIS
+1707 
-1719 PINNNFIK
+1719 
-1727 STVDF
+1727 TVDF

-1785 SLMKEFTLKE
+1785 SLMSEFTLKD

-1884 ADMAIREVVKN
+1884 ADMAMREVVKN

-1935 DNKSF
+1935 DNQSF

-1952 QIQTVAGDV
+1952 QIQTVAGDI
-1961 SQFVTSTKF
+1961 SQFVTSSKF

-2005 LSVNIKVTDTIDS
+2005 LSVNMKVTDIIDS

-2031 EYLESLIENPL
+2031 EYLKSLIENPL

-2053 RANSLLNSYYP
+2053 RAGMLLNSYYP
-2064 YETPSYRNARNRLAS
+2064 YNTPSYSGARNRLAE
-2079 LTKNNFLDADTIN
+2079 LTKSNFLDADTIN

-2109 LFNGEIPIPVD
+2109 LFNGEM
-2120 SINTPNLD
+2120 
-2128 TTVNS
+2128 
-2133 YTGNITPDAN
+2133 
-2143 TIFVFGSN
+2143 
-2151 PEGRH
+2151 
-2156 GAGAAKI
+2156 
-2163 AREQFGAIYG
+2163 
-2173 QGEGLQGNAY
+2173 
-2183 ALPTKDLRVTKNNG
+2183 PTKDG
-2197 LRSISEAQ
+2197 
-2205 IIENI
+2205 
-2210 KKLYEVAKQ
+2210 
-2219 NPDKQFKIAYRN
+2219 
-2231 TDKASLNGYT
+2231 
-2241 GLEMIDM
+2241 
-2248 FLKAGSIPTN
+2248 
-2258 IVFSKEW
+2258 
-2265 IDTGK
+2265 
-2270 FDLPTKK
+2270 
-2277 VQSTSKSYI
+2277 I

-2339 LAPYQKDELKESWAE
+2339 LAPYQKDELKGSWAE

-2363 SNLFMYNF
+2363 RDLFMYNF

-2390 LKLNMKL
+2390 LKLAIKVG
-2397 WREWDPSADNGKG
+2397 RKWDSSANDGNG
-2410 AWIQSDKSYIDFL
+2410 AWVERSYVDFL
-2423 NEVKKGISVN
+2423 NDVKEGTVTANSEK
-2433 IEEFAKQYILNHLDN
+2433 FAKQYILNHLDN
-2448 RSLVFTAK
+2448 RRLVFTAK
-2456 GSTRDFLKKEVYKN
+2456 GSNLKYLKTLVYKN
-2470 GVAASEFTL
+2470 GEAVSNFTL
-2479 KVSKLG
+2479 DVNKLG

-2491 TIADDTIPKSW
+2491 TIKDSTLPKNCV
-2502 TAFRPCII
+2502 AFRPCIV
-2510 VDGIVYMCE
+2510 VDGITYICD
-2519 SGNDKFNVST
+2519 SSNDKFNVSY
-2529 DGSMTYRK
+2529 DGSITYYK

-2542 TTNKSLQYISDSETK
+2542 TTNKSLQYVSDSESRL
-2557 ITDSQT
+2557 TDNEQYDNNMEGNSSQEFIPENT
-2563 YDDKMPG
+2563 PN
-2570 STKREDRV
+2570 SFNREEAINQIIDYGIKNGEFMAEQVESIKEYLNSQSDVDLSDTVNAIRN
-2578 PEEHPEK
+2578 EIQNSGLTDNTGEK
-2585 VDRDKLV
+2585 V
-2592 NDLIYYSLMNGNLVE
+2592 
-2607 ESTDKFKED
+2607 
-2616 ISIFK
+2616 
-2621 DSDLKDTIED
+2621 
-2631 IKNELREKGLID
+2631 
-2643 KTGKK
+2643 
-2648 IC
+2648 C

>member
-1 MSTNCYNPIKGIDD
+1 MSTKCYNPIKGIDD
-15 VISSKIQGW
+15 VIASKIQGW
-24 NKYRVAT
+24 NEYRVAT
-31 LRGMYDESHPSP
+31 LRGMYDESHSSP

-52 VQELISYRR
+52 VQDLISYRR
-61 NLGKVNAESIKT
+61 DLGKMNAESIKT
-73 ASFNLS
+73 TSSNLS

-105 SDRLDA
+105 SDRIDA
-111 LQEANPSLSRKV
+111 LQEANPFLSRKV

-128 ISNGKLVA
+128 VSNGKLVA

-144 VYNDLLEYYLE
+144 VYNDLLEYYSE
-155 AVEEDDM
+155 AVEEGDM

-188 TEELKLGNNIEYAD
+188 TEELRLGDKIEYAD

-220 SESKREAWQETSDMQ
+220 SESKREAWQETSDMH

-273 VKTHQSLIEI
+273 VKAHQSLIEI

-288 SENQMIGLLRNAS
+288 SERQMIGLLRNAS
-301 SSQSWLQP
+301 NSQTWLQP

-334 YSILLEEIKNEL
+334 YSILLEEVKNGL

-358 ISLSGQYLTS
+358 NSLSGQYLTS
-368 ITLGKQVNPDTS
+368 ITLGKQVNPNTS

-388 NWKNLQNLR
+388 NWKNLQSLR
-397 EIVAEYF
+397 ELVKEYF
-404 PSKNVSI
+404 PSKSVSI
-411 VPKFYSNK
+411 TPKFYNNK

-438 IDIDGNTLDRIM
+438 IDIDGGTLDKIM
-450 SNGRD
+450 SSGRD
-455 LHKFTDAISELIEFG
+455 LHKFTDAISELVEFG
-470 TDKILNKSELESL
+470 TDKILNKKELESL
-483 NKGNFS
+483 DKGEYS
-489 LSKSSFKDF
+489 LSNRSFKDF
-498 IKFSPAGSTAKQG
+498 IRFSPAGSTAKQG

-521 TIITKNREGL
+521 SIVTKNREGL

-546 ITLFSNVIPSY
+546 VTLFSNVIPSY
-557 LGDKMDRIASFVTN
+557 LGDKMDRIASFVSN

-592 DNGTILNRWIKDL
+592 DKDNGTIFNRWLRDL
-605 YESDLDEKSFA
+605 YESGLDEKDFA
-616 TNFVFKRFLGTSD
+616 ANFGFKRFLGTSD

-645 TEYFSERQISPKNI
+645 AEYFSERQKSP
-659 KYIDEEEFNKSKNLK
+659 
-674 SFPKD
+674 
-679 QLYYVNGTN
+679 
-688 YYYKYNS
+688 NS
-695 IDSKGNNV
+695 Q
-703 WTKHIKDDYA
+703 YA

-735 AKEILDGLYDV
+735 AQEILDGLYDV
-746 YRQERRRMALTKA
+746 YRQERRRMALTSA
-759 ANSKLKEEEY
+759 ANTKLKEGGY
-769 SPIENFSNKEDEYT
+769 SLIENFSSKENEYT
-783 ILPFLNKDYKSP
+783 ALPFLNKDYKSP

-826 VNIFKKNLNNLGL
+826 VNSFKTSLNNLGL
-839 LETKEVYNPNT
+839 LETKEVYNPKT

-855 QYIYFSQEVNGDKTI
+855 QYVYFSQEVNGNKSI
-870 DKVIADYYW
+870 DEVIADYYW

-926 DGNLYSKDG
+926 DGNLYSEDG

-944 INLNAELSNPEFMTA
+944 INLNAEVSNPEFMKA
-959 IKAKFGKN
+959 IEAKFGKN

-1006 NVYNAIKQLR
+1006 NVYNTIKQLR

-1028 KLAEI
+1028 KLTEI
-1033 ASMAVVFQPIKPY
+1033 ANMSVVFQPIKPY
-1046 MYTIENYAVN
+1046 MYTIENLAVN
-1056 NTDKLKIPVQ
+1056 STDKLKIPVQ

-1122 KELNDALDKAYIHQL
+1122 QELSNALDKAYIHQL

-1161 VRKLIMTNVEMDDY
+1161 VRKLIMANIKMDDY

-1180 VGGNKVNLGGKYGDV
+1180 VGGKKVNLGGKYGEV

-1209 IVANILE
+1209 IVANILK

-1271 HDSSAMLFS
+1271 HNSSAMLFS
-1280 MFKKRVNKQSIKGG
+1280 IFKKRVNKQSIKGG

-1301 MGIKGYEESGDLKY
+1301 MGIKGYEESGDLHY

-1339 DINGKEVTLEFS
+1339 DINGKEVALEFS

-1454 ETYSNI
+1454 ETYPNI

-1468 EEDTESLDRLYKY
+1468 EEDTESLNRLYKY

-1565 FGSLEG
+1565 FGNLEG
-1571 IVSRGTSTSKI
+1571 IVSRG
-1582 SGENISSK
+1582 
-1590 GSEFA
+1590 
-1595 KKLTNVG
+1595 
-1602 NNLEVTYK
+1602 
-1610 GVTFRNAEHAYQTWK
+1610 
-1625 SGEFDNTAY
+1625 
-1634 NSINTWKPV
+1634 
-1643 GSKPV
+1643 
-1648 NKQINFQIM
+1648 
-1657 VDILTEKLKQHP
+1657 
-1669 ELIEGIKERG
+1669 
-1679 GHEYIISST
+1679 
-1688 HNVVGDKYWESSG
+1688 
-1701 QNAFIK
+1701 
-1707 ALAEAAINVGIS
+1707 
-1719 PINNNFIK
+1719 
-1727 STVDF
+1727 TVDF

-1785 SLMKEFTLKE
+1785 SLMSEFTLKD

-1884 ADMAIREVVKN
+1884 ADMAMREVVKN

-1935 DNKSF
+1935 DNQSF

-1952 QIQTVAGDV
+1952 QIQTVAGDI
-1961 SQFVTSTKF
+1961 SQFVTSSKF

-2005 LSVNIKVTDTIDS
+2005 LSVNMKVTDIIDS

-2053 RANSLLNSYYP
+2053 RAGMLLNSYYP
-2064 YETPSYRNARNRLAS
+2064 YNTPSYSGARNRLAE
-2079 LTKNNFLDADTIN
+2079 LTKSNFLDADTIN

-2109 LFNGEIPIPVD
+2109 LFNGEM
-2120 SINTPNLD
+2120 
-2128 TTVNS
+2128 
-2133 YTGNITPDAN
+2133 
-2143 TIFVFGSN
+2143 
-2151 PEGRH
+2151 
-2156 GAGAAKI
+2156 
-2163 AREQFGAIYG
+2163 
-2173 QGEGLQGNAY
+2173 
-2183 ALPTKDLRVTKNNG
+2183 PTKDG
-2197 LRSISEAQ
+2197 
-2205 IIENI
+2205 
-2210 KKLYEVAKQ
+2210 
-2219 NPDKQFKIAYRN
+2219 
-2231 TDKASLNGYT
+2231 
-2241 GLEMIDM
+2241 
-2248 FLKAGSIPTN
+2248 
-2258 IVFSKEW
+2258 
-2265 IDTGK
+2265 
-2270 FDLPTKK
+2270 
-2277 VQSTSKSYI
+2277 I

-2363 SNLFMYNF
+2363 RDLFMYNF

-2390 LKLNMKL
+2390 LKLAIKVG
-2397 WREWDPSADNGKG
+2397 RKWDSSANDGNG
-2410 AWIQSDKSYIDFL
+2410 AWVERSYVDFL
-2423 NEVKKGISVN
+2423 NDVKEGTVTANSEK
-2433 IEEFAKQYILNHLDN
+2433 FAKQYILNHLDN
-2448 RSLVFTAK
+2448 RRLVFTAK
-2456 GSTRDFLKKEVYKN
+2456 GSNLKYLKTLVYKN
-2470 GVAASEFTL
+2470 GEAVSNFTL
-2479 KVSKLG
+2479 DVNKLG

-2491 TIADDTIPKSW
+2491 TIKDSTLPKNCV
-2502 TAFRPCII
+2502 AFRPCIV
-2510 VDGIVYMCE
+2510 VDGITYICD
-2519 SGNDKFNVST
+2519 SSNDKFNVSY
-2529 DGSMTYRK
+2529 DGSITYYK

-2542 TTNKSLQYISDSETK
+2542 TTNKSLQYVSDSESRL
-2557 ITDSQT
+2557 TDNEQYDNNMEGNSSQEFIPENT
-2563 YDDKMPG
+2563 PN
-2570 STKREDRV
+2570 SFNREEAINQIIDYGIKNGEFMAEQVESIKEYLNSQSDVDLSDTVNAIRN
-2578 PEEHPEK
+2578 EIQNSGLTDNTGEK
-2585 VDRDKLV
+2585 V
-2592 NDLIYYSLMNGNLVE
+2592 
-2607 ESTDKFKED
+2607 
-2616 ISIFK
+2616 
-2621 DSDLKDTIED
+2621 
-2631 IKNELREKGLID
+2631 
-2643 KTGKK
+2643 
-2648 IC
+2648 C

>member
-1 MSTNCYNPIKGIDD
+1 M
-15 VISSKIQGW
+15 
-24 NKYRVAT
+24 
-31 LRGMYDESHPSP
+31 
-43 LDTSDLDKA
+43 
-52 VQELISYRR
+52 
-61 NLGKVNAESIKT
+61 
-73 ASFNLS
+73 
-79 ESYQKLKESFSA
+79 
-91 EERFNRINMISTMF
+91 
-105 SDRLDA
+105 
-111 LQEANPSLSRKV
+111 
-123 ICNGF
+123 
-128 ISNGKLVA
+128 A
-136 GQFSVFEG
+136 GQFSIFEG
-144 VYNDLLEYYLE
+144 VYNDLLEYYSE
-155 AVEEDDM
+155 AVEEGDM

-188 TEELKLGNNIEYAD
+188 TEELRLGDKIEYAD

-220 SESKREAWQETSDMQ
+220 SESKREAWQETSDMH

-273 VKTHQSLIEI
+273 VKAHQSLIEI

-288 SENQMIGLLRNAS
+288 SERQMIGLLRNAS
-301 SSQSWLQP
+301 NSQTWLQP

-334 YSILLEEIKNEL
+334 YSILLEEVKNGL
-346 RTFKTLILNRVN
+346 RTFKTLMLNRVN
-358 ISLSGQYLTS
+358 NSLSGQYLTS
-368 ITLGKQVNPDTS
+368 ITLGKQVNPNTS

-388 NWKNLQNLR
+388 NWKNLQSLR
-397 EIVAEYF
+397 ELVKEYF
-404 PSKNVSI
+404 PSKSVSI
-411 VPKFYSNK
+411 TPKFYNNK

-425 KKRVLI
+425 KKRALI

-438 IDIDGNTLDRIM
+438 IDIDGGTLDKIM
-450 SNGRD
+450 SSGRD
-455 LHKFTDAISELIEFG
+455 LHKFTDAISELVEFG
-470 TDKILNKSELESL
+470 TDKILNKKELESL
-483 NKGNFS
+483 DKGEYS
-489 LSKSSFKDF
+489 LSNRSFKDF
-498 IKFSPAGSTAKQG
+498 IRFSPAGSTAKQG

-521 TIITKNREGL
+521 SIVTKNREGL

-546 ITLFSNVIPSY
+546 VTLFSNVISSY
-557 LGDKMDRIASFVTN
+557 LGDKMDRIASFVSN

-592 DNGTILNRWIKDL
+592 DKDNGTIFNRWLRDL
-605 YESDLDEKSFA
+605 YESGLDEKDFA
-616 TNFVFKRFLGTSD
+616 ANFGFKRFLGTSD

-645 TEYFSERQISPKNI
+645 AEYFSERQLSA
-659 KYIDEEEFNKSKNLK
+659 
-674 SFPKD
+674 
-679 QLYYVNGTN
+679 
-688 YYYKYNS
+688 NS
-695 IDSKGNNV
+695 Q
-703 WTKHIKDDYA
+703 YA

-735 AKEILDGLYDV
+735 AQEILDGLYDV
-746 YRQERRRMALTKA
+746 YRQERRRMALTSA
-759 ANSKLKEEEY
+759 ANTKLKEGGY
-769 SPIENFSNKEDEYT
+769 SLIENFSSKENEYT
-783 ILPFLNKDYKSP
+783 ALPFLNKDYKSP

-826 VNIFKKNLNNLGL
+826 VNSFKTSLNNLGL
-839 LETKEVYNPNT
+839 LETKEVYNPKT

-855 QYIYFSQEVNGDKTI
+855 QYVYFSQEVNGNKSI
-870 DKVIADYYW
+870 DEVIADYYW

-896 AFYKG
+896 AFYIG

-912 HAPGSV
+912 HAPGNV

-926 DGNLYSKDG
+926 DGNLYSEDG

-944 INLNAELSNPEFMTA
+944 INLNAEVSNPEFMKA
-959 IKAKFGKN
+959 IEAKFGKN
-967 SPVYKAYTK
+967 SPAYKAYTK

-1006 NVYNAIKQLR
+1006 NVYNTIKQLR

-1028 KLAEI
+1028 KLTEI
-1033 ASMAVVFQPIKPY
+1033 ANMSVVFQPIKPY
-1046 MYTIENYAVN
+1046 MYTIENLAVN
-1056 NTDKLKIPVQ
+1056 STDKLKIPVQ

-1096 VDLVGSTKIVKVGG
+1096 VDLIGSTKIVKVGG

-1122 KELNDALDKAYIHQL
+1122 QELSNALDKAYIHQL

-1161 VRKLIMTNVEMDDY
+1161 VRKLIMANIKMDDY

-1180 VGGNKVNLGGKYGDV
+1180 VGGKKVNLGGKYGEV

-1209 IVANILE
+1209 IVANILK

-1280 MFKKRVNKQSIKGG
+1280 IFKKRVNKQSIKGG

-1301 MGIKGYEESGDLKY
+1301 MGIKGYEESGDLHY

-1339 DINGKEVTLEFS
+1339 DINGKEVALEFS

-1454 ETYSNI
+1454 ETYPNI

-1468 EEDTESLDRLYKY
+1468 EEDTESLNRLYRY

-1565 FGSLEG
+1565 FGNLEG
-1571 IVSRGTSTSKI
+1571 IVSRG
-1582 SGENISSK
+1582 
-1590 GSEFA
+1590 
-1595 KKLTNVG
+1595 
-1602 NNLEVTYK
+1602 
-1610 GVTFRNAEHAYQTWK
+1610 
-1625 SGEFDNTAY
+1625 
-1634 NSINTWKPV
+1634 
-1643 GSKPV
+1643 
-1648 NKQINFQIM
+1648 
-1657 VDILTEKLKQHP
+1657 
-1669 ELIEGIKERG
+1669 
-1679 GHEYIISST
+1679 
-1688 HNVVGDKYWESSG
+1688 
-1701 QNAFIK
+1701 
-1707 ALAEAAINVGIS
+1707 
-1719 PINNNFIK
+1719 
-1727 STVDF
+1727 TVDF

-1785 SLMKEFTLKE
+1785 SLMSEFTLKD

-1807 LHAPKGIDVDLNVAE
+1807 LHAPKGIDVGLNVAE

-1854 IGYTTQEIGLLFN
+1854 IGYTTQEIGLLFS

-1884 ADMAIREVVKN
+1884 ADMAMREVVKN

-1901 ESPKANPDEDFSIN
+1901 ESPKANPNEDFSIN

-1935 DNKSF
+1935 DNQSF
-1940 KADQLKVAELFS
+1940 KADQLKVVELFS
-1952 QIQTVAGDV
+1952 QIQTVAGDI
-1961 SQFVTSTKF
+1961 SQFVTSSKF

-2005 LSVNIKVTDTIDS
+2005 LSVNMKVTDIIDS

-2053 RANSLLNSYYP
+2053 RAGMLLNSYYP
-2064 YETPSYRNARNRLAS
+2064 YNTPSYSGARNRLAE
-2079 LTKNNFLDADTIN
+2079 LTKSNFLDADTIN

-2109 LFNGEIPIPVD
+2109 LFNGEM
-2120 SINTPNLD
+2120 
-2128 TTVNS
+2128 
-2133 YTGNITPDAN
+2133 
-2143 TIFVFGSN
+2143 
-2151 PEGRH
+2151 
-2156 GAGAAKI
+2156 
-2163 AREQFGAIYG
+2163 
-2173 QGEGLQGNAY
+2173 
-2183 ALPTKDLRVTKNNG
+2183 PTKDG
-2197 LRSISEAQ
+2197 
-2205 IIENI
+2205 
-2210 KKLYEVAKQ
+2210 
-2219 NPDKQFKIAYRN
+2219 
-2231 TDKASLNGYT
+2231 
-2241 GLEMIDM
+2241 
-2248 FLKAGSIPTN
+2248 
-2258 IVFSKEW
+2258 
-2265 IDTGK
+2265 
-2270 FDLPTKK
+2270 
-2277 VQSTSKSYI
+2277 I

-2326 TGDISMNVQGIGG
+2326 TGDISMSVQGIGG

-2363 SNLFMYNF
+2363 RDLFMYNF

-2390 LKLNMKL
+2390 LKLAIKVG
-2397 WREWDPSADNGKG
+2397 RKWDSSANDGNG
-2410 AWIQSDKSYIDFL
+2410 AWVERSYVDFL
-2423 NEVKKGISVN
+2423 NDVKEGTVTANSEK
-2433 IEEFAKQYILNHLDN
+2433 FAKQYILNHLDN
-2448 RSLVFTAK
+2448 RRLVFTAK
-2456 GSTRDFLKKEVYKN
+2456 GSNLKYLKTLVYKN
-2470 GVAASEFTL
+2470 GEAVSNFTL
-2479 KVSKLG
+2479 DVNKLG

-2491 TIADDTIPKSW
+2491 TIKDSTLPKNCV
-2502 TAFRPCII
+2502 AFRPCIV
-2510 VDGIVYMCE
+2510 VDGITYICD
-2519 SGNDKFNVST
+2519 SSNDKFNVSY
-2529 DGSMTYRK
+2529 DGSITYYK

-2542 TTNKSLQYISDSETK
+2542 TTNKSLQYVSDSESRL
-2557 ITDSQT
+2557 TDNEQYDNNMEGNSSQEFIPENT
-2563 YDDKMPG
+2563 PN
-2570 STKREDRV
+2570 SFNREEAINQIIDYGIKNGEFMAEQVESIKEYLNSQSDVDLSDTVNAIRN
-2578 PEEHPEK
+2578 EIQNSGLTDNTGEK
-2585 VDRDKLV
+2585 V
-2592 NDLIYYSLMNGNLVE
+2592 
-2607 ESTDKFKED
+2607 
-2616 ISIFK
+2616 
-2621 DSDLKDTIED
+2621 
-2631 IKNELREKGLID
+2631 
-2643 KTGKK
+2643 
-2648 IC
+2648 C

>member
-1 MSTNCYNPIKGIDD
+1 MSTKCYNPIKGIDD
-15 VISSKIQGW
+15 VIASKIQGW
-24 NKYRVAT
+24 NEYRVAT
-31 LRGMYDESHPSP
+31 LRGMYDESHSSP

-52 VQELISYRR
+52 VQDLISYRR
-61 NLGKVNAESIKT
+61 DLGKMNAESIKT
-73 ASFNLS
+73 TSSNLS

-111 LQEANPSLSRKV
+111 LQEANPFLSRKV

-128 ISNGKLVA
+128 VSNGKLVA

-144 VYNDLLEYYLE
+144 VYNDLLEYYSE
-155 AVEEDDM
+155 AVEEGDM

-188 TEELKLGNNIEYAD
+188 TEELRLGDKIEYAD

-220 SESKREAWQETSDMQ
+220 SESKREAWQETSDMH

-273 VKTHQSLIEI
+273 VKAHQSLIEI

-288 SENQMIGLLRNAS
+288 SERQMIGLLRNAS
-301 SSQSWLQP
+301 NSQTWLQP

-334 YSILLEEIKNEL
+334 YSILLEEVKNGL

-358 ISLSGQYLTS
+358 NSLSGQYLTS
-368 ITLGKQVNPDTS
+368 ITLGKQVNPNTS

-388 NWKNLQNLR
+388 NWKNLQSLR
-397 EIVAEYF
+397 ELVKEYF
-404 PSKNVSI
+404 PSKSVSI
-411 VPKFYSNK
+411 TPKFYNNK

-438 IDIDGNTLDRIM
+438 IDIDGGTLDKIM
-450 SNGRD
+450 SSGGD
-455 LHKFTDAISELIEFG
+455 LYKFTDAISELVEFG
-470 TDKILNKSELESL
+470 TDKILNKKELESL
-483 NKGNFS
+483 DKGEYS
-489 LSKSSFKDF
+489 LSNRSFKDF
-498 IKFSPAGSTAKQG
+498 IRFSPAGSTAKQG

-521 TIITKNREGL
+521 FIVTKNREGL

-546 ITLFSNVIPSY
+546 VTLFSNVIPSY
-557 LGDKMDRIASFVTN
+557 LGDKMDRIASFVSN

-592 DNGTILNRWIKDL
+592 DKDNGTIFNRWLRDL
-605 YESDLDEKSFA
+605 YESGLDEKDFA
-616 TNFVFKRFLGTSD
+616 ANFGFKRFLGTSD

-645 TEYFSERQISPKNI
+645 AEYFSERQKSP
-659 KYIDEEEFNKSKNLK
+659 
-674 SFPKD
+674 
-679 QLYYVNGTN
+679 
-688 YYYKYNS
+688 NS
-695 IDSKGNNV
+695 Q
-703 WTKHIKDDYA
+703 YA

-735 AKEILDGLYDV
+735 AQEILDGLYDV
-746 YRQERRRMALTKA
+746 YRQERRRMALTSA
-759 ANSKLKEEEY
+759 ANTKLKEGGY
-769 SPIENFSNKEDEYT
+769 SLIENFSSKENEYT
-783 ILPFLNKDYKSP
+783 ALPFLNKDYKSP

-826 VNIFKKNLNNLGL
+826 VNSFKTSLNNLGL
-839 LETKEVYNPNT
+839 LETKEVYNPKT

-855 QYIYFSQEVNGDKTI
+855 QYVYFSQEVNGNKSI
-870 DKVIADYYW
+870 DEVIADYYW

-926 DGNLYSKDG
+926 DGNLYSEDG

-944 INLNAELSNPEFMTA
+944 INLNAEVSNPEFMKA
-959 IKAKFGKN
+959 IEAKFGKN

-1006 NVYNAIKQLR
+1006 NVYNTIKQLR

-1028 KLAEI
+1028 KLTEI
-1033 ASMAVVFQPIKPY
+1033 ANMSVVFQPIKPY
-1046 MYTIENYAVN
+1046 MYTIENLAVN
-1056 NTDKLKIPVQ
+1056 STDKLKIPVQ

-1122 KELNDALDKAYIHQL
+1122 QELSNALDKAYIHQL

-1161 VRKLIMTNVEMDDY
+1161 VRKLIMANIKMDDY

-1180 VGGNKVNLGGKYGDV
+1180 VGGKKVNLGGKYGEV

-1209 IVANILE
+1209 IVANILK

-1280 MFKKRVNKQSIKGG
+1280 IFKKRVNKQSIKGG
-1294 SAVQVSA
+1294 SAIQVSA
-1301 MGIKGYEESGDLKY
+1301 MGIKGYEESGDLHY

-1339 DINGKEVTLEFS
+1339 DINGKEAALEFS
-1351 DYCNEDGTL
+1351 DYCNKDGTL

-1454 ETYSNI
+1454 ETYPNI

-1468 EEDTESLDRLYKY
+1468 EEDTESLNRLYKY

-1511 FSKSPLDNTR
+1511 FSKSSLDNTR

-1565 FGSLEG
+1565 FGNLEG
-1571 IVSRGTSTSKI
+1571 IVSR
-1582 SGENISSK
+1582 E
-1590 GSEFA
+1590 
-1595 KKLTNVG
+1595 
-1602 NNLEVTYK
+1602 
-1610 GVTFRNAEHAYQTWK
+1610 
-1625 SGEFDNTAY
+1625 
-1634 NSINTWKPV
+1634 
-1643 GSKPV
+1643 
-1648 NKQINFQIM
+1648 
-1657 VDILTEKLKQHP
+1657 
-1669 ELIEGIKERG
+1669 
-1679 GHEYIISST
+1679 
-1688 HNVVGDKYWESSG
+1688 
-1701 QNAFIK
+1701 
-1707 ALAEAAINVGIS
+1707 
-1719 PINNNFIK
+1719 
-1727 STVDF
+1727 TVDF

-1785 SLMKEFTLKE
+1785 SLMSEFTLKD

-1884 ADMAIREVVKN
+1884 ADMAMREVVKN

-1935 DNKSF
+1935 DNQSF

-1952 QIQTVAGDV
+1952 QIQTVAGDT
-1961 SQFVTSTKF
+1961 SQFVTSSKF

-2005 LSVNIKVTDTIDS
+2005 LSVNMKVTDIIDS

-2053 RANSLLNSYYP
+2053 RAGMLLNSYYP
-2064 YETPSYRNARNRLAS
+2064 YNTPSYSGARNRLAE
-2079 LTKNNFLDADTIN
+2079 LTKSNFLDADTIN

-2109 LFNGEIPIPVD
+2109 LFNGEM
-2120 SINTPNLD
+2120 
-2128 TTVNS
+2128 
-2133 YTGNITPDAN
+2133 
-2143 TIFVFGSN
+2143 
-2151 PEGRH
+2151 
-2156 GAGAAKI
+2156 
-2163 AREQFGAIYG
+2163 
-2173 QGEGLQGNAY
+2173 
-2183 ALPTKDLRVTKNNG
+2183 PTKDG
-2197 LRSISEAQ
+2197 
-2205 IIENI
+2205 
-2210 KKLYEVAKQ
+2210 
-2219 NPDKQFKIAYRN
+2219 
-2231 TDKASLNGYT
+2231 
-2241 GLEMIDM
+2241 
-2248 FLKAGSIPTN
+2248 
-2258 IVFSKEW
+2258 
-2265 IDTGK
+2265 
-2270 FDLPTKK
+2270 
-2277 VQSTSKSYI
+2277 I

-2293 KHFAKEVFNTLESN
+2293 KHFAKEVFNTLGSN

-2339 LAPYQKDELKESWAE
+2339 LAPYQKDELKENWAE

-2363 SNLFMYNF
+2363 RDLFMYNF

-2390 LKLNMKL
+2390 LKLAIKVG
-2397 WREWDPSADNGKG
+2397 RKWDSSANDGNG
-2410 AWIQSDKSYIDFL
+2410 AWVERSYVDFL
-2423 NEVKKGISVN
+2423 NDVKEGTVTANSEK
-2433 IEEFAKQYILNHLDN
+2433 FAKQYILNHLDN
-2448 RSLVFTAK
+2448 KRLVLTAK
-2456 GSTRDFLKKEVYKN
+2456 GSIYKLIKDDVYKN
-2470 GVAASEFTL
+2470 NETVSSFTL
-2479 KVSKLG
+2479 NRGKLG
-2485 DDAKNY
+2485 DDAKY
-2491 TIADDTIPKSW
+2491 FTIKDSSLPKNVI
-2502 TAFRPCII
+2502 AFRPCIVI
-2510 VDGIVYMCE
+2510 DGVIYMCE
-2519 SGNDKFNVST
+2519 SGNDKFNVSY
-2529 DGSMTYRK
+2529 DGSITYYK

-2542 TTNKSLQYISDSETK
+2542 TTNKSLQYVSDSESRL
-2557 ITDSQT
+2557 TDNEQYDNNMEGNSSQEFIPENT
-2563 YDDKMPG
+2563 PN
-2570 STKREDRV
+2570 SFNREEAINQIIDYGIKNGEFMAEQVESIKEYLNSQSDVDLSDTVNAIRN
-2578 PEEHPEK
+2578 EIQNSGLTDNTGEK
-2585 VDRDKLV
+2585 V
-2592 NDLIYYSLMNGNLVE
+2592 
-2607 ESTDKFKED
+2607 
-2616 ISIFK
+2616 
-2621 DSDLKDTIED
+2621 
-2631 IKNELREKGLID
+2631 
-2643 KTGKK
+2643 
-2648 IC
+2648 C